1 MQDKKLLGDEL
12 SPKSTINAS
21 TDMSQSAFLP
31 KGFQFEAPK
40 APQRNYD
47 VTLGDTAKAVGSGA
61 LRSLAGL
68 GELSENFLGV
78 GESFRDLMS
87 SGSDYLQESMTQ
99 DGRDALNSRLFEENE
114 NGNPT
119 FAEGA
124 ADIDVWAMK
133 IADGLGSLAANFAG
147 GGFAGAGAKVALRS
161 TITKSM
167 LKKGMTEKAAQA
179 VADKAISRMAAT
191 GAGATGV
198 GTSLGGASMD
208 ARDAVMQMDSSWL
221 ADNSEYFQQSLLR
234 LADDPQYQGM
244 SATELFDLAKEETA
258 SYASLQM
265 STDPTAVAASVA
277 GAMGDKYLFGALLGK
292 MGKKGM
298 VAGAAKGAITEG
310 GTEFIE
316 GYGQT
321 YARNQVTNEVT
332 GQEIDPTT
340 GALVDGLEGAVIGG
354 ALGGPIGAV
363 GGYRAK
369 GQPTENTPAQ
379 TNPQN
384 VSDTQEQEIAEQAAD
399 EAQAMPNNGD
409 APAQTAAMNADEPVL
424 NPQGQYDELLH
435 GAQQRQADNGRDAAI
450 RSRFAQS
457 RQALTERGVL
467 PERNAYQ
474 ETIEMARAVDPT
486 RAAEIEQFLKS
497 EEADQNPELTAQL
510 EREYESLAQKGRDLD
525 IDPTLTQIEHRQN
538 QNRLDMAKREK
549 PHQRIERKQN
559 EYQLDDTVSS
569 RKAAIRAEM
578 EPQLLKEDRN
588 KPELLE
594 RMVELEYARRY
605 PQPEKEK
612 ATGDQDDGLA
622 QFKSARFDRDTALA
636 AIEAKAQES
645 KNVAQLAAAQRERD
659 SRPASPDENPA
670 WFGVHPESGERTT
683 RAFMRDLANQ
693 KGQAQAS
700 ERQADL
706 DARRERLGQP
716 VSSFVERPNS
726 MKMREQGKKPIRDFA
741 GIAGKTSRM
750 SKRLRK
756 RLSRAKGFDTDA
768 VLAEFQ
774 NHEKRLAAYEEA
786 ARRRAD
792 YEANL
797 PENIERRKNAEA
809 LFKEFVS
816 DTEARTFAEN
826 EITQT
831 IKRINALV
839 DASPQGSVLELDGQ
853 TSSLPVIKK
862 QMAHSVR
869 NLANKFVG
877 KTAAMMN
884 AAALKREANAP
895 STQVQDE
902 NASTDKLSDE
912 DEGYVGKLRQ
922 TFRTSTTGANAINR
936 GVFPNQ
942 KPYESL
948 DDFITS
954 VSASIFHG
962 AHGRE
967 WRKHNDKV
975 TPRELELGKVGYA
988 RYLEEGGKPFEE
1000 ANADAVDTNTEPD
1013 IVQQAKELIREMV
1026 EKTGGSL
1033 KGIRNAY
1040 RTKGFTA
1047 SDLQKALGGQDVSQF
1062 EREVKQA
1069 LLASPEVSKSDE
1081 LSSNDKANR
1090 WQKPYSTQV
1099 KYDSVGRVVITD
1111 SNYDFFQLTIAKDD
1125 GYAIAYLEVFDNPD
1139 SIAGS
1144 GAVTR
1149 AYLEG
1154 LRDAKSRDIGWRSD
1168 TIMSDSTEKMYERLI
1183 RMGVPFRFDGWKYV
1197 IDAPELTKVGIGNI
1211 IKSMGDY
1218 PNQKP
1223 TQNVKNKTSIENIQ
1237 NELREEIDN
1246 NRQLGADNAPVFN
1259 NRYLQKMWGWE
1270 KNNRSFLSMQRVA
1283 QDRYLLE
1290 NSITEMMMGLPADS
1304 EITLS
1309 GDELNLIQR
1318 SISDALSSIR
1328 YVNDD
1333 YVRAFERLKSE
1344 LENLSITV
1352 QTDQKYGGLFDK
1364 AKMKIKIG
1372 DIGNIEAE
1380 RVSISSFSSTTFS
1393 YNGGASNIGLSSSFR
1408 AVINDLVASHRS
1420 GAEKSATNG
1429 RKPLNSEVDFKRFER
1444 VETAEGDLLEI
1455 LGQITHGT
1463 SDDALVTVGVNPDTL
1478 GSSKRRVS
1486 VGELRT
1492 LRQNNS
1498 NPTQSD
1504 LQLNQAIKGDSTND
1518 NRGTT
1523 ESQSNERSARQSE
1536 VQENEQRGTDAN
1548 RSSVSEEDASAGRRA
1563 NEPESALLDSGERS
1577 VSRDAIERLALDEVD
1592 NLANGT
1598 ATQRIAANIAAIRLM
1613 KDLTQSGMPATLE
1626 QKKVLAQYVGWGGL
1640 ASVFD
1645 NTNTSKSQQAAH
1657 QELKTLLTEEE
1668 YNNVRMSTR
1677 NAFYTSE
1684 AVVKGMWSG
1693 VKALGLGNSPMNV
1706 VEPSLGSGNF
1716 IGWQPSE
1723 MRDQS
1728 RWFASELDP
1737 VTGNIAKLI
1746 YPEADV
1752 QVKGFQETPFK
1763 HGVFSL
1769 AIGNP
1774 PFGSQSI
1781 RDNKNP
1787 DISGMAIHNYFIAKS
1802 SKLLH
1807 ENGLLMMVVTN
1818 RFLDTL
1824 NKNHKQL
1831 SQELDFVGAVRL
1843 PNTAFKSNAGTEV
1856 TTDIVV
1862 FRKLKQGETAKNTVW
1877 TDVDGE
1883 VNGFRVNQW
1892 FAQNPQYILG
1902 EVAQGTMYRGDENES
1917 TVNPVSQHANL
1928 EQSISKALASLAQG
1942 QDLALTPE
1950 TKDAIAGEVMLAESD
1965 LAIGG
1970 MMVNADGKVMR
1981 RGDDH
1986 PTNGAQVYEV
1996 TPDSIWSDDGWLM
2009 SRARHF
2015 VEQGDK
2021 ARLQQ
2026 FADNEFLNKGKIKS
2040 DFTGSKLKESAV
2052 KAVLAYLTGQQSK
2065 NQALSALDDAIDN
2078 TRLGPN
2084 KFRKLK
2090 AMLTIR
2096 NSALA
2101 LLRAEKTGA
2110 GDIERLRQRLNVQ
2123 YDEFAQAFATKGKN
2137 SKPATLTES
2146 LNLLDGDTGIEAGL
2160 DNVSDS
2166 GEVTKSDLFSKRL
2179 LFPYKRP
2186 ESASNVSDAVNY
2198 SMRERGKVDIEYVS
2212 GLLGLGHDEVLAKL
2226 TEGEKPYLLM
2236 NPETQKYEFI
2246 DDYLSGNVKAKYQ
2259 AAKSAGLDTN
2269 VKLLEAVLPEDKTPE
2284 QVKPSIR
2291 ATWIDSDV
2299 FERFAEAL
2307 GYKAT
2312 VNVNRHIGA
2321 ISVLGE
2327 AGGTLSAL
2335 GSQFKHDRATLA
2347 DLLNSAAN
2355 GKSLV
2360 IYDTNGKERTK
2371 NEKATKEVNALANKL
2386 ASTFVT
2392 WAKSDAQIAKQIA
2405 DNFNE
2410 RINTHVNRKYNG
2422 RLYLQT
2428 VGMNPAVDMRKT
2440 QLDGALRMI
2449 QSKNTLLDHTVGA
2462 GKTFTAIT
2470 GMMERKRLGL
2480 SKKPMAVVPNH
2491 ILGSFHKDIL
2501 KLYPSAKVLVADDK
2515 AFTAKKRKQFFSRIA
2530 TGDYDVVLMGHSH
2543 LRAMPNDIEHFRT
2556 VINEKIDELRSA
2568 LEEAKAEAKQSGQRG
2583 ATVKQIED
2591 SISRLQDKI
2600 KEKEEALSKNA
2611 DQIGFSFGDLGVDY
2625 LVVDEAHEFKNLTYA
2640 TRTDRVVGMN
2650 DPKGS
2655 EKALDLLIKTRSIQ
2669 GLENGGVTFMTGTP
2683 ISNSLVE
2690 VYTMMYYLGHD
2701 TLKELKM
2708 SFYDAFAG
2716 SFFNTE
2722 ITLEYTPTGTVK
2734 ERSVLKGLNNM
2745 QQLSTLYRQFADV
2758 ITQKDMVNIFRQDV
2772 EAKNKATGENKATRF
2787 PIPNIKGGKRQLN
2800 IAPATEAQ
2808 REYNDYLIARM
2819 EAFNQLKTKEERIAY
2834 AKIDNP
2840 LWVLTDAKKA
2850 SLDVRLVD
2858 PTAQRD
2864 PTGKVA
2870 RAAERIKS
2878 IYDQWQD
2885 DKGTQLVFSD
2895 MGTPAKYAIA
2905 TVKSDLKSLAETVL
2919 GKGKAA
2925 AFISSRLE
2933 IYEGE
2938 MPYSQTLKE
2947 LVDKVNAQAETG
2959 EIDADQYEK
2968 LEEQIRE
2975 LTASTMTADT
2985 GFSVY
2990 DDLKASLM
2998 EKGIPDDEIAFIHD
3012 YNTTLKKEALFDRVR
3027 RGEVRVL
3034 IGSSMKM
3041 GAGTNVQNRLVALHH
3056 MDAPWRPS
3064 DMEQREGRIVRQ
3076 GNEFYQRAANAGKPE
3091 DFEVELIAYTTQGSS
3106 DPVMWQIL
3114 ERKAGAIEQ
3123 FRNGELDQF
3132 VENSNSDADSYAEF
3146 KAASTGNPIYRLKL
3160 ESDAKLLDLDSSYTA
3175 QASSIGAAKRFVERF
3190 DDEKAAIE
3198 LRLETL
3204 RKADITEFDAEA
3216 FTELYRDAQ
3225 ADYLAADNEYD
3236 AAMAIYSE
3244 LDAKT
3249 RKERGLKKP
3258 QKPKRP
3264 MIHELDDEYSI
3275 ELNKAIIQPAIAAIE
3290 QSRRWQGEIKLGKQL
3305 GLVMDVDYFTHEGT
3319 KTPLID
3325 VRLVDG
3331 KGKTIDYM
3339 ARGMQSSSIV
3349 QSPKLMNALHLNA
3362 IATALNGE
3370 QERFERKLQ
3379 SLQSTLK
3386 DSRQIA
3392 KMDITALKQELD
3404 EAKSRNLWLS
3414 VEASMADIKEELRRS
3429 ETPNKFVD
3437 RETLRKVKR
3446 STFDPNSIRPETVEH
3461 NGQRY
3466 QTVGVRIP
3474 YPGWQYDSV
3483 MPALDAN
3490 GDYVHLLL
3498 SHNSKVGEAP
3508 VLSEVIPQPTQ
3519 TPKAEYAFLAE
3530 AKARHEAR
3538 QIEEAKREIGSPVDE
3553 PSGDSSTIMFSRSTV
3568 AGGVKGDAVS
3578 ETRINRG
3585 LVELW
3590 AANVMRDNP
3599 VISAAGKIVRVVS
3612 SESELPDAVK
3622 QEIDKDKSH
3631 NTIKGVLY
3639 GKQVYIVADKHNDQG
3654 SIEQVLLHELAG
3666 HYGLRK
3672 LFGDNIKAEL
3682 ADIRTRL
3689 GGKSGVLKLA
3699 KKFNVNLAHYA
3710 TDYDSR
3716 MKSGELTPEQVDD
3729 LLFDELLAHVSEMPR
3744 MAKPLERMWQK
3755 IRQYLHKLGFTATA
3769 GYTSADLLDLIQA
3782 IRNNLIENP
3791 DPDGTGPSPKRKSKP
3806 NESREDAAEILF
3818 SRTAKAQGMSADEAL
3833 AQKQNAL
3840 VSKIKQALYG
3850 APVIGQSLDALGRN
3864 KYAMLTL
3871 RQMGEV
3877 STVIDKPLGKMIDAY
3892 QDEINSMVV
3901 TQNMLAEEAAKI
3913 AEDLSDWAKANP
3925 KEADELFAF
3934 AHEATLADVDPSEAF
3949 QSREED
3955 LKESIAKQERILKE
3969 EGGLNSERGSKA
3981 WKTLQEERELL
3992 KQEPNR
3998 RKRHVELRPKFA
4010 RLNAEQKRRYRQM
4023 RDHYRAQSERMNKA
4037 LEENIVR
4044 AVFDAKIRKA
4054 MLAELRQRHE
4064 RAAKGLYFPLS
4075 RHGDYWIDFADE
4087 NGERQFMMFE
4097 TKGEMELA
4105 AEKLRKAGFS
4115 LNSGMK
4121 AQFNAVQKA
4130 SLPFVADVLQL
4141 VEKANMHT
4149 PAKESLSD
4157 EIYQMYLRTLPA
4169 RSMRRNFIHRKGVA
4183 GFSQD
4188 AVRAL
4193 ADQGFRQSRQQARL
4207 DHMDILDNHLDSIQK
4222 YVHELPNNVEAD
4234 RVVEELNKRHE
4245 WVRNPSRAGWAQKL
4259 TSLGFVWMLGLT
4271 PAAALVNLTQ
4281 NLQVALPILG
4291 SRYGMAES
4299 SKMMSQATAQYLKA
4313 AFTRN
4318 RPKGQGVLGSVLT
4331 GGEKEAMRRAVAQGV
4346 IDVTQAADLA
4356 GLAENPN
4363 AKYSGTWNKAMNIIG
4378 WAFHHA
4384 EVFNREV
4391 TYIAAY
4397 RLAMKKHGDHEKA
4410 IADAIKDTWDSHF
4423 DYSSINRARFM
4434 QSDMAAVALQ
4444 FKQYSQNMTYY
4455 LWANLAKALKGET
4468 PEVKSMARKQL
4479 LGTLASTFFIGG
4491 AGALPLWAITT
4502 AIDAAQEIVGDD
4514 DEPFD
4519 AETELKRM
4527 LAEAFGKEN
4536 AALIWHGALPS
4547 ISGRISLNDLWV
4559 RSINRD
4565 VDASTAYV
4573 EYMKQALGPVLG
4585 GIGVSWAQGLSDI
4598 SNDQFARG
4606 IERIPPKAIKD
4617 VLKTARYINEGGVT
4631 TKNGDEIV
4639 SDLTAFELLGQ
4650 ASGFAIGRAN
4660 LQYDENNA
4668 IKNYETFIVKRRQSL
4683 MNAYYTA
4690 YRLKDGE
4697 AMKSVM
4703 VKIRKFN
4710 QSQYG
4715 KRNPITTE
4723 GLQQSIKTRQR
4734 NLSKMQNGIQVNPK
4748 LERLVAEYDFF

>member
-87 SGSDYLQESMTQ
+87 SGSDALQESMTQ

-147 GGFAGAGAKVALRS
+147 GGFAGAGAKVALRT

-179 VADKAISRMAAT
+179 VADKAISRMAST

-198 GTSLGGASMD
+198 GISLGGASMD

-221 ADNSEYFQQSLLR
+221 ADNSQYFQQALLR
-234 LADDPQYQGM
+234 LSDDPKNQGM

-265 STDPTAVAASVA
+265 STDSTAVTASIA
-277 GAMGDKYLFGALLGK
+277 GAMGDKYLFDALLGK
-292 MGKKGM
+292 MAKKGV

-354 ALGGPIGAV
+354 ALGGPLGAV

-369 GQPTENTPAQ
+369 GQPTENQPAQ

-409 APAQTAAMNADEPVL
+409 APAQTAAMNAVDPTL
-424 NPQGQYDELLH
+424 NPQGQYDELLQ

-474 ETIEMARAVDPT
+474 ETIDMARAVDPT

-497 EEADQNPELTAQL
+497 EEAEQNPELTAQL

-588 KPELLE
+588 KPELLD
-594 RMVELEYARRY
+594 RMVELEYASRY
-605 PQPEKEK
+605 PQPEKAK

-622 QFKSARFDRDTALA
+622 RFKSARFDRDTAQA

-645 KNVAQLAAAQRERD
+645 KNAAQLAAAQRERD

-700 ERQADL
+700 ERQIDL
-706 DARRERLGQP
+706 DSRRARLGQP
-716 VSSFVERPNS
+716 VSSFVDRPNS

-741 GIAGKTSRM
+741 GIAGKTSTM

-862 QMAHSVR
+862 LMAHSVR

-884 AAALKREANAP
+884 AAALKKEASAQSVGSLDEPNIIRQAKAVIREVIDNNGGAKPKLKGVREA
-895 STQVQDE
+895 
-902 NASTDKLSDE
+902 
-912 DEGYVGKLRQ
+912 
-922 TFRTSTTGANAINR
+922 
-936 GVFPNQ
+936 
-942 KPYESL
+942 
-948 DDFITS
+948 
-954 VSASIFHG
+954 
-962 AHGRE
+962 
-967 WRKHNDKV
+967 
-975 TPRELELGKVGYA
+975 
-988 RYLEEGGKPFEE
+988 
-1000 ANADAVDTNTEPD
+1000 
-1013 IVQQAKELIREMV
+1013 
-1026 EKTGGSL
+1026 
-1033 KGIRNAY
+1033 Y
-1040 RTKGFTA
+1040 RDKGFTA
-1047 SDLQKALGGQDVSQF
+1047 KALQEALGEKSLADF
-1062 EREVKQA
+1062 ERE
-1069 LLASPEVSKSDE
+1069 
-1081 LSSNDKANR
+1081 
-1090 WQKPYSTQV
+1090 QKESYT
-1099 KYDSVGRVVITD
+1099 
-1111 SNYDFFQLTIAKDD
+1111 
-1125 GYAIAYLEVFDNPD
+1125 
-1139 SIAGS
+1139 
-1144 GAVTR
+1144 
-1149 AYLEG
+1149 
-1154 LRDAKSRDIGWRSD
+1154 
-1168 TIMSDSTEKMYERLI
+1168 ERLSALSEPSI
-1183 RMGVPFRFDGWKYV
+1183 HSGQEVPLQSKGDIDHGNETSNTARFD
-1197 IDAPELTKVGIGNI
+1197 
-1211 IKSMGDY
+1211 
-1218 PNQKP
+1218 
-1223 TQNVKNKTSIENIQ
+1223 
-1237 NELREEIDN
+1237 
-1246 NRQLGADNAPVFN
+1246 
-1259 NRYLQKMWGWE
+1259 
-1270 KNNRSFLSMQRVA
+1270 
-1283 QDRYLLE
+1283 
-1290 NSITEMMMGLPADS
+1290 
-1304 EITLS
+1304 
-1309 GDELNLIQR
+1309 
-1318 SISDALSSIR
+1318 
-1328 YVNDD
+1328 
-1333 YVRAFERLKSE
+1333 
-1344 LENLSITV
+1344 
-1352 QTDQKYGGLFDK
+1352 
-1364 AKMKIKIG
+1364 
-1372 DIGNIEAE
+1372 
-1380 RVSISSFSSTTFS
+1380 
-1393 YNGGASNIGLSSSFR
+1393 
-1408 AVINDLVASHRS
+1408 
-1420 GAEKSATNG
+1420 
-1429 RKPLNSEVDFKRFER
+1429 
-1444 VETAEGDLLEI
+1444 
-1455 LGQITHGT
+1455 
-1463 SDDALVTVGVNPDTL
+1463 
-1478 GSSKRRVS
+1478 
-1486 VGELRT
+1486 
-1492 LRQNNS
+1492 
-1498 NPTQSD
+1498 
-1504 LQLNQAIKGDSTND
+1504 
-1518 NRGTT
+1518 
-1523 ESQSNERSARQSE
+1523 ERSSPQSE

-1548 RSSVSEEDASAGRRA
+1548 RPSVSEEDASAGRRA
-1563 NEPESALLDSGERS
+1563 NESRRTLPDSTERS

-1645 NTNTSKSQQAAH
+1645 NTNTSKAQQAAH

-1716 IGWQPSE
+1716 IGWQPSD

-1763 HGVFSL
+1763 RGVFSL

-1774 PFGSQSI
+1774 PFGSQFI

-1802 SKLLH
+1802 AKLLH

-1902 EVAQGTMYRGDENES
+1902 EVAQGKMYRGDESES

-1950 TKDAIAGEVMLAESD
+1950 TKDAIAGEVMLVESD

-2026 FADNEFLNKGKIKS
+2026 FTDNEFLNKGKIKS

-2065 NQALSALDDAIDN
+2065 NQALNALDDAIDN

-2123 YDEFAQAFATKGKN
+2123 YDEFAKAFATKGKN

-2160 DNVSDS
+2160 DNVSES

-2186 ESASNVSDAVNY
+2186 ESASNVADAVNY

-2327 AGGTLSAL
+2327 AGGSLSAL

-2772 EAKNKATGENKATRF
+2772 EAKNKVTGENKATRF

-2938 MPYSQTLKE
+2938 MPYSQPLKE

-2998 EKGIPDDEIAFIHD
+2998 EKGIPEDEIAFIHD

-3204 RKADITEFDAEA
+3204 RQADITEFDAQA

-3275 ELNKAIIQPAIAAIE
+3275 ELNKAIILPAIAAIE

-3437 RETLRKVKR
+3437 REKLRKVKR

-3508 VLSEVIPQPTQ
+3508 VLSEVIPQPAQ

-3538 QIEEAKREIGSPVDE
+3538 QIEEAKRDIGSPVDE
-3553 PSGDSSTIMFSRSTV
+3553 RSGDSAASD
-3568 AGGVKGDAVS
+3568 GVV
-3578 ETRINRG
+3578 
-3585 LVELW
+3585 
-3590 AANVMRDNP
+3590 
-3599 VISAAGKIVRVVS
+3599 
-3612 SESELPDAVK
+3612 
-3622 QEIDKDKSH
+3622 
-3631 NTIKGVLY
+3631 
-3639 GKQVYIVADKHNDQG
+3639 
-3654 SIEQVLLHELAG
+3654 
-3666 HYGLRK
+3666 
-3672 LFGDNIKAEL
+3672 
-3682 ADIRTRL
+3682 
-3689 GGKSGVLKLA
+3689 
-3699 KKFNVNLAHYA
+3699 
-3710 TDYDSR
+3710 
-3716 MKSGELTPEQVDD
+3716 
-3729 LLFDELLAHVSEMPR
+3729 
-3744 MAKPLERMWQK
+3744 
-3755 IRQYLHKLGFTATA
+3755 
-3769 GYTSADLLDLIQA
+3769 
-3782 IRNNLIENP
+3782 
-3791 DPDGTGPSPKRKSKP
+3791 
-3806 NESREDAAEILF
+3806 LF
-3818 SRTAKAQGMSADEAL
+3818 SRTSTNAGRTGVKTGKIAGGITVKRSTIDAVTRTALGKLGLKDFTLRFETVDTEADLPDYVKTAIAKNDAQGEVYGLYDTKEHKVWLVAEKHNYASEVEETIFHEVAGHVGLARLLKEGKAQPDINTLALRLGGIKGIQRFAEQNGVDLTPYLNSAQTLTKADAEEVLVHELVAHLAEQQKFATPIQRLLAKVRGMLRSLFGFIYSPEFNNNELLTLVFKAKEQLKTPPPKDKVTRPENDALFFSRSKSQDAPADTASASNQMSADEAL

-3850 APVIGQSLDALGRN
+3850 VPVIGQSLDALGRN

-3877 STVIDKPLGKMIDAY
+3877 SSVIDKPLGKMIDAY

-3901 TQNMLAEEAAKI
+3901 TQNMLAEEAAKM

-3949 QSREED
+3949 QSREEE

-4149 PAKESLSD
+4149 SAKESLSD

-4245 WVRNPSRAGWAQKL
+4245 WVRNPARAGWAQKL

-4318 RPKGQGVLGSVLT
+4318 RPKGQGILGSVLT

-4502 AIDAAQEIVGDD
+4502 AIDAAQEIAGDD

-4573 EYMKQALGPVLG
+4573 EYMKQALGPVIG
-4585 GIGVSWAQGLSDI
+4585 GIGVSWAQGLADI

-4715 KRNPITTE
+4715 KRNPITSE
-4723 GLQQSIKTRQR
+4723 ILRQSLKVRARKRSIT
-4734 NLSKMQNGIQVNPK
+4734 QNGVQVNPK
-4748 LERLVAEYDFF
+4748 MNSLVMQYDYF

>member
-78 GESFRDLMS
+78 GEGFRDLMS

-99 DGRDALNSRLFEENE
+99 DGRDALNSRIFEENE

-208 ARDAVMQMDSSWL
+208 ARDAVMQMDSSLL

-298 VAGAAKGAITEG
+298 VAGAAKGALAEG

-321 YARNQVTNEVT
+321 YARNQVINEVT

-340 GALVDGLEGAVIGG
+340 GALVDGLEGAVIGA

-384 VSDTQEQEIAEQAAD
+384 VSDTQEQEIVEQAAED
-399 EAQAMPNNGD
+399 AQAMPNNGD
-409 APAQTAAMNADEPVL
+409 APAQTAAMNAAEPVL
-424 NPQGQYDELLH
+424 NPQGQYDELLQ
-435 GAQQRQADNGRDAAI
+435 GAQQRQADNSRDAAI

-474 ETIEMARAVDPT
+474 ETIDMARAVDPT

-605 PQPEKEK
+605 PQPEKAK
-612 ATGDQDDGLA
+612 ATGDQDNGLA
-622 QFKSARFDRDTALA
+622 RFKSARFDRDTAQA
-636 AIEAKAQES
+636 AIESKAQES
-645 KNVAQLAAAQRERD
+645 KNAAQLAAAQRERD

-741 GIAGKTSRM
+741 GIAGKTSRI

-774 NHEKRLAAYEEA
+774 NHEKRLAAYEDA

-816 DTEARTFAEN
+816 DTEARAFAEN

-839 DASPQGSVLELDGQ
+839 DAAPQGSVLELDGQ
-853 TSSLPVIKK
+853 TSTLPVIKK

-884 AAALKREANAP
+884 AVALKKEASTQSVGSLDEPNIIRQAKAVIREVIDNNGGAKPKLKGVREA
-895 STQVQDE
+895 
-902 NASTDKLSDE
+902 
-912 DEGYVGKLRQ
+912 
-922 TFRTSTTGANAINR
+922 
-936 GVFPNQ
+936 
-942 KPYESL
+942 
-948 DDFITS
+948 
-954 VSASIFHG
+954 
-962 AHGRE
+962 
-967 WRKHNDKV
+967 
-975 TPRELELGKVGYA
+975 
-988 RYLEEGGKPFEE
+988 
-1000 ANADAVDTNTEPD
+1000 
-1013 IVQQAKELIREMV
+1013 
-1026 EKTGGSL
+1026 
-1033 KGIRNAY
+1033 Y
-1040 RTKGFTA
+1040 RDKGFTA
-1047 SDLQKALGGQDVSQF
+1047 KALQEALGDKSLADF
-1062 EREVKQA
+1062 EREQKERYSDKSKISLRAKQ
-1069 LLASPEVSKSDE
+1069 LV
-1081 LSSNDKANR
+1081 
-1090 WQKPYSTQV
+1090 Y
-1099 KYDSVGRVVITD
+1099 
-1111 SNYDFFQLTIAKDD
+1111 
-1125 GYAIAYLEVFDNPD
+1125 
-1139 SIAGS
+1139 
-1144 GAVTR
+1144 
-1149 AYLEG
+1149 
-1154 LRDAKSRDIGWRSD
+1154 
-1168 TIMSDSTEKMYERLI
+1168 
-1183 RMGVPFRFDGWKYV
+1183 
-1197 IDAPELTKVGIGNI
+1197 
-1211 IKSMGDY
+1211 
-1218 PNQKP
+1218 
-1223 TQNVKNKTSIENIQ
+1223 
-1237 NELREEIDN
+1237 
-1246 NRQLGADNAPVFN
+1246 
-1259 NRYLQKMWGWE
+1259 
-1270 KNNRSFLSMQRVA
+1270 
-1283 QDRYLLE
+1283 
-1290 NSITEMMMGLPADS
+1290 
-1304 EITLS
+1304 
-1309 GDELNLIQR
+1309 
-1318 SISDALSSIR
+1318 
-1328 YVNDD
+1328 
-1333 YVRAFERLKSE
+1333 SE
-1344 LENLSITV
+1344 LELKKN
-1352 QTDQKYGGLFDK
+1352 KNG
-1364 AKMKIKIG
+1364 
-1372 DIGNIEAE
+1372 EA
-1380 RVSISSFSSTTFS
+1380 
-1393 YNGGASNIGLSSSFR
+1393 YNGNETSNT
-1408 AVINDLVASHRS
+1408 ARS
-1420 GAEKSATNG
+1420 Y
-1429 RKPLNSEVDFKRFER
+1429 ER
-1444 VETAEGDLLEI
+1444 P
-1455 LGQITHGT
+1455 
-1463 SDDALVTVGVNPDTL
+1463 S
-1478 GSSKRRVS
+1478 
-1486 VGELRT
+1486 
-1492 LRQNNS
+1492 RQF
-1498 NPTQSD
+1498 
-1504 LQLNQAIKGDSTND
+1504 
-1518 NRGTT
+1518 
-1523 ESQSNERSARQSE
+1523 E
-1536 VQENEQRGTDAN
+1536 VQENDYRRVDTN
-1548 RSSVSEEDASAGRRA
+1548 RQSTGEKSVRQTVPTYEVWSSL
-1563 NEPESALLDSGERS
+1563 PDSTERS
-1577 VSRDAIERLALDEVD
+1577 VSRDAIERLALDEVE

-1645 NTNTSKSQQAAH
+1645 NTNTSKAQQAAH
-1657 QELKTLLTEEE
+1657 QELKTLLAEEE

-1716 IGWQPSE
+1716 IGWQPSD

-1950 TKDAIAGEVMLAESD
+1950 IKDAIAGEVMLAESD

-1986 PTNGAQVYEV
+1986 PTNSALVYEV

-2065 NQALSALDDAIDN
+2065 NQALNALDDAIDN

-2090 AMLTIR
+2090 AILTIR

-2123 YDEFAQAFATKGKN
+2123 YDQFAQAFATKGKN

-2246 DDYLSGNVKAKYQ
+2246 DDYLSGNVKVKYQ

-2307 GYKAT
+2307 GYKAKVT
-2312 VNVNRHIGA
+2312 VNRHIGA

-2515 AFTAKKRKQFFSRIA
+2515 SFTAKKRKQFFSRIA

-2998 EKGIPDDEIAFIHD
+2998 EKGIPDDEITFIHD

-3091 DFEVELIAYTTQGSS
+3091 GFEVELIAYTTQGSS

-3198 LRLETL
+3198 LRIETL
-3204 RKADITEFDAEA
+3204 RQADITEFDAQA

-3275 ELNKAIIQPAIAAIE
+3275 ELNKAIIQPAIAAVE

-3305 GLVMDVDYFTHEGT
+3305 GLVMDVDFFTHEGT

-3553 PSGDSSTIMFSRSTV
+3553 PS
-3568 AGGVKGDAVS
+3568 
-3578 ETRINRG
+3578 
-3585 LVELW
+3585 
-3590 AANVMRDNP
+3590 RD
-3599 VISAAGKIVRVVS
+3599 SAASDGVV
-3612 SESELPDAVK
+3612 
-3622 QEIDKDKSH
+3622 
-3631 NTIKGVLY
+3631 
-3639 GKQVYIVADKHNDQG
+3639 
-3654 SIEQVLLHELAG
+3654 
-3666 HYGLRK
+3666 
-3672 LFGDNIKAEL
+3672 
-3682 ADIRTRL
+3682 
-3689 GGKSGVLKLA
+3689 
-3699 KKFNVNLAHYA
+3699 
-3710 TDYDSR
+3710 
-3716 MKSGELTPEQVDD
+3716 
-3729 LLFDELLAHVSEMPR
+3729 
-3744 MAKPLERMWQK
+3744 
-3755 IRQYLHKLGFTATA
+3755 
-3769 GYTSADLLDLIQA
+3769 
-3782 IRNNLIENP
+3782 
-3791 DPDGTGPSPKRKSKP
+3791 
-3806 NESREDAAEILF
+3806 LF
-3818 SRTAKAQGMSADEAL
+3818 SRTSTNAGRTGVKTGKIAGGITVKRSTIDAVTRTALGKLGLKDFTLRFETVDTEADLPDYVKTAIAKNDAQSEVFGLYDTKEHKVWLVAEKHNYASEVEETIFHEVAGHVGLARLLKEGKAQPDMNTLALRLGGLKGIQRLAEKNGVDLAPYLNSAQTLTKADAEEILVQELVAHLAEQQKFATPIQRLLAKVRAMLRSLFGFIYSPEFNNNELLTLVFKAKEQLKAPPPKDKVTRPENNTLFFSRSRSQGVPADTASRSNQMSADEAL

-3901 TQNMLAEEAAKI
+3901 TQNMLAEEAAKM

-3949 QSREED
+3949 QSREEE

-3992 KQEPNR
+3992 EQEPIR

-4075 RHGDYWIDFADE
+4075 RHGDYWVDFADE

-4141 VEKANMHT
+4141 VEQANMHT

-4318 RPKGQGVLGSVLT
+4318 RPKGQGILGSVLT

-4502 AIDAAQEIVGDD
+4502 AIEAAQEIVGDD
-4514 DEPFD
+4514 DELFD

-4639 SDLTAFELLGQ
+4639 IDLTAFELLGQ
-4650 ASGFAIGRAN
+4650 ASGFAIGRANLQYDENNAIGRAN

-4723 GLQQSIKTRQR
+4723 ILRQSLKVRARKRSIT
-4734 NLSKMQNGIQVNPK
+4734 QNGVQVNPK
-4748 LERLVAEYDFF
+4748 MNSLVMQYDYF

>member
-78 GESFRDLMS
+78 GEGFRDLMS
-87 SGSDYLQESMTQ
+87 SGSDSLQESMTQ

-133 IADGLGSLAANFAG
+133 IADGLGSLAANFTG

-198 GTSLGGASMD
+198 GTSLGSASMD

-292 MGKKGM
+292 MGKKGV
-298 VAGAAKGAITEG
+298 VAGAAKGALTEG

-332 GQEIDPTT
+332 GQDIDPTT

-363 GGYRAK
+363 GGYRSK
-369 GQPTENTPAQ
+369 GQPNENAPTQ

-384 VSDTQEQEIAEQAAD
+384 VSDSQEQEIAEQAAD
-399 EAQAMPNNGD
+399 EAQAIPNNGD
-409 APAQTAAMNADEPVL
+409 VPTQTAAMNAPEPVL
-424 NPQGQYDELLH
+424 TPQGQYDELLQ
-435 GAQQRQADNGRDAAI
+435 GAQQRQADNCRDAAL

-474 ETIEMARAVDPT
+474 DTIDMARAVDPT

-525 IDPTLTQIEHRQN
+525 IDPTLTQIEQRQN

-549 PHQRIERKQN
+549 PHQRIDRKQN

-605 PQPEKEK
+605 PQPQKEK
-612 ATGDQDDGLA
+612 ATGAQDDGLA

-645 KNVAQLAAAQRERD
+645 KNAAQLAAAQRERD

-716 VSSFVERPNS
+716 VSSFLERPNS

-816 DTEARTFAEN
+816 DTEARAFAEN

-869 NLANKFVG
+869 NLANQFVG
-877 KTAAMMN
+877 KTTAMMN
-884 AAALKREANAP
+884 AAALKEEASTQSVGSLDEPNIIRQAKAVIREVIDNNGGAKPKLKGVREAYRDKGFTAKALQEGLGDK
-895 STQVQDE
+895 SLADFEREQKE
-902 NASTDKLSDE
+902 SYTDKLS
-912 DEGYVGKLRQ
+912 
-922 TFRTSTTGANAINR
+922 
-936 GVFPNQ
+936 
-942 KPYESL
+942 
-948 DDFITS
+948 
-954 VSASIFHG
+954 
-962 AHGRE
+962 
-967 WRKHNDKV
+967 
-975 TPRELELGKVGYA
+975 
-988 RYLEEGGKPFEE
+988 
-1000 ANADAVDTNTEPD
+1000 
-1013 IVQQAKELIREMV
+1013 
-1026 EKTGGSL
+1026 
-1033 KGIRNAY
+1033 
-1040 RTKGFTA
+1040 
-1047 SDLQKALGGQDVSQF
+1047 
-1062 EREVKQA
+1062 
-1069 LLASPEVSKSDE
+1069 
-1081 LSSNDKANR
+1081 
-1090 WQKPYSTQV
+1090 
-1099 KYDSVGRVVITD
+1099 
-1111 SNYDFFQLTIAKDD
+1111 
-1125 GYAIAYLEVFDNPD
+1125 
-1139 SIAGS
+1139 
-1144 GAVTR
+1144 
-1149 AYLEG
+1149 
-1154 LRDAKSRDIGWRSD
+1154 
-1168 TIMSDSTEKMYERLI
+1168 
-1183 RMGVPFRFDGWKYV
+1183 
-1197 IDAPELTKVGIGNI
+1197 
-1211 IKSMGDY
+1211 
-1218 PNQKP
+1218 
-1223 TQNVKNKTSIENIQ
+1223 
-1237 NELREEIDN
+1237 
-1246 NRQLGADNAPVFN
+1246 
-1259 NRYLQKMWGWE
+1259 
-1270 KNNRSFLSMQRVA
+1270 
-1283 QDRYLLE
+1283 
-1290 NSITEMMMGLPADS
+1290 
-1304 EITLS
+1304 
-1309 GDELNLIQR
+1309 
-1318 SISDALSSIR
+1318 ALSEPSIHSGQE
-1328 YVNDD
+1328 VP
-1333 YVRAFERLKSE
+1333 LQSK
-1344 LENLSITV
+1344 
-1352 QTDQKYGGLFDK
+1352 
-1364 AKMKIKIG
+1364 G
-1372 DIGNIEAE
+1372 DIDHGNE
-1380 RVSISSFSSTTFS
+1380 T
-1393 YNGGASNIGLSSSFR
+1393 SN
-1408 AVINDLVASHRS
+1408 
-1420 GAEKSATNG
+1420 
-1429 RKPLNSEVDFKRFER
+1429 
-1444 VETAEGDLLEI
+1444 TARLD
-1455 LGQITHGT
+1455 
-1463 SDDALVTVGVNPDTL
+1463 
-1478 GSSKRRVS
+1478 
-1486 VGELRT
+1486 
-1492 LRQNNS
+1492 
-1498 NPTQSD
+1498 
-1504 LQLNQAIKGDSTND
+1504 
-1518 NRGTT
+1518 
-1523 ESQSNERSARQSE
+1523 ERSSPQSE

-1563 NEPESALLDSGERS
+1563 NESRRTLPDSTERS

-1645 NTNTSKSQQAAH
+1645 NTNTSKAQQAAH

-1716 IGWQPSE
+1716 IGWQPSD

-1763 HGVFSL
+1763 NGVFSL

-1917 TVNPVSQHANL
+1917 TVNPASQHANL

-1986 PTNGAQVYEV
+1986 PTKGAQVYEV

-2090 AMLTIR
+2090 AILTIR

-2160 DNVSDS
+2160 DSVSES

-2307 GYKAT
+2307 GYKVT
-2312 VNVNRHIGA
+2312 VNRHIGA

-2335 GSQFKHDRATLA
+2335 GSQFKHARATLA

-2568 LEEAKAEAKQSGQRG
+2568 LEEAKTEAKQSGQRG

-2819 EAFNQLKTKEERIAY
+2819 EAFNQLKNKEERIAY
-2834 AKIDNP
+2834 TKIDNP

-3204 RKADITEFDAEA
+3204 RKADITEFDAQA

-3305 GLVMDVDYFTHEGT
+3305 GLVMDVDYLTHEGT

-3553 PSGDSSTIMFSRSTV
+3553 PS
-3568 AGGVKGDAVS
+3568 
-3578 ETRINRG
+3578 
-3585 LVELW
+3585 
-3590 AANVMRDNP
+3590 RD
-3599 VISAAGKIVRVVS
+3599 SAASDGVV
-3612 SESELPDAVK
+3612 
-3622 QEIDKDKSH
+3622 
-3631 NTIKGVLY
+3631 
-3639 GKQVYIVADKHNDQG
+3639 
-3654 SIEQVLLHELAG
+3654 
-3666 HYGLRK
+3666 
-3672 LFGDNIKAEL
+3672 
-3682 ADIRTRL
+3682 
-3689 GGKSGVLKLA
+3689 
-3699 KKFNVNLAHYA
+3699 
-3710 TDYDSR
+3710 
-3716 MKSGELTPEQVDD
+3716 
-3729 LLFDELLAHVSEMPR
+3729 
-3744 MAKPLERMWQK
+3744 
-3755 IRQYLHKLGFTATA
+3755 
-3769 GYTSADLLDLIQA
+3769 
-3782 IRNNLIENP
+3782 
-3791 DPDGTGPSPKRKSKP
+3791 
-3806 NESREDAAEILF
+3806 LF
-3818 SRTAKAQGMSADEAL
+3818 SRTSTNAGRTGVKTGKIAGGITVKRSTIDAVTRTALGKLGLKDFTLRFETVDTEADLPDYVKTAIAKNDARGEVYGLYDTKEHKVWLVAEKHNYASEVEETIFHEVAGHVGLARLLKEGKAQPDMNTLALRLGGIKGIQRLAEKNGVDLAPYLNSAQTLTKADAEEILVQELVAHLAEQQKFATPIQRLLAKVRGMLRSLFGFIYSPEFNNNELLTLVFKAKEQLKAPPPKDKVTRPENNTLFFSRSRSQGVPADTASTSNQMSADEAL

-3877 STVIDKPLGKMIDAY
+3877 SSVIDKPLGKMIDAY

-3901 TQNMLAEEAAKI
+3901 TQNMLAEEAAKM
-3913 AEDLSDWAKANP
+3913 AEDLSDWAKANQ

-4207 DHMDILDNHLDSIQK
+4207 DHIDILDNHLDSIQK

-4318 RPKGQGVLGSVLT
+4318 RPKGQGILGSVLT

-4491 AGALPLWAITT
+4491 AGALPLWAIST
-4502 AIDAAQEIVGDD
+4502 AIEAAQEIVGDD

-4585 GIGVSWAQGLSDI
+4585 GIGVSWAQGLADI

-4697 AMKSVM
+4697 AMKAMM

-4723 GLQQSIKTRQR
+4723 GLQQSIKMRLR
-4734 NLSKMQNGIQVNPK
+4734 NISKTQNGIRLNPK

>member
-12 SPKSTINAS
+12 SPKSTINAT

-31 KGFQFEAPK
+31 KGFQFEASK

-99 DGRDALNSRLFEENE
+99 DGRDALNSRIFEENE

-221 ADNSEYFQQSLLR
+221 ADNSEYFQQALLR
-234 LADDPQYQGM
+234 RADDPQYQGM

-292 MGKKGM
+292 MGKKGV
-298 VAGAAKGAITEG
+298 VAGAAKGALTEG

-321 YARNQVTNEVT
+321 YARNQVINEVT
-332 GQEIDPTT
+332 GQEIDPKT

-369 GQPTENTPAQ
+369 GQATENTPAQ

-409 APAQTAAMNADEPVL
+409 APAQTAAMNAVDPTL
-424 NPQGQYDELLH
+424 NPQGQYDELLQ
-435 GAQQRQADNGRDAAI
+435 GAQQRQADNGRDAAL
-450 RSRFAQS
+450 RARFAQS
-457 RQALTERGVL
+457 RQALTDRGVL

-474 ETIEMARAVDPT
+474 ETIEMARAVDPI

-645 KNVAQLAAAQRERD
+645 KNAAQLAAAQRERD

-716 VSSFVERPNS
+716 VSSFVDRPNS

-816 DTEARTFAEN
+816 DTEARAFAEN

-839 DASPQGSVLELDGQ
+839 DASSQGSVLELDGQ

-869 NLANKFVG
+869 NLANQFVG

-884 AAALKREANAP
+884 AAALKKEA
-895 STQVQDE
+895 STQ
-902 NASTDKLSDE
+902 S
-912 DEGYVGKLRQ
+912 VG
-922 TFRTSTTGANAINR
+922 
-936 GVFPNQ
+936 
-942 KPYESL
+942 SL
-948 DDFITS
+948 D
-954 VSASIFHG
+954 
-962 AHGRE
+962 
-967 WRKHNDKV
+967 
-975 TPRELELGKVGYA
+975 
-988 RYLEEGGKPFEE
+988 
-1000 ANADAVDTNTEPD
+1000 EPD
-1013 IVQQAKELIREMV
+1013 IIRQAKAVIREV
-1026 EKTGGSL
+1026 IDNNGGAKPKL
-1033 KGIRNAY
+1033 KGVREAY
-1040 RTKGFTA
+1040 RDKGFTA
-1047 SDLQKALGGQDVSQF
+1047 KALQEALGDKSLADF
-1062 EREVKQA
+1062 ERE
-1069 LLASPEVSKSDE
+1069 
-1081 LSSNDKANR
+1081 
-1090 WQKPYSTQV
+1090 QKESYT
-1099 KYDSVGRVVITD
+1099 
-1111 SNYDFFQLTIAKDD
+1111 
-1125 GYAIAYLEVFDNPD
+1125 
-1139 SIAGS
+1139 
-1144 GAVTR
+1144 
-1149 AYLEG
+1149 
-1154 LRDAKSRDIGWRSD
+1154 
-1168 TIMSDSTEKMYERLI
+1168 ERL
-1183 RMGVPFRFDGWKYV
+1183 
-1197 IDAPELTKVGIGNI
+1197 
-1211 IKSMGDY
+1211 S
-1218 PNQKP
+1218 
-1223 TQNVKNKTSIENIQ
+1223 
-1237 NELREEIDN
+1237 
-1246 NRQLGADNAPVFN
+1246 
-1259 NRYLQKMWGWE
+1259 
-1270 KNNRSFLSMQRVA
+1270 
-1283 QDRYLLE
+1283 
-1290 NSITEMMMGLPADS
+1290 
-1304 EITLS
+1304 
-1309 GDELNLIQR
+1309 
-1318 SISDALSSIR
+1318 ALSEPSIHSGQE
-1328 YVNDD
+1328 VP
-1333 YVRAFERLKSE
+1333 LQSK
-1344 LENLSITV
+1344 
-1352 QTDQKYGGLFDK
+1352 
-1364 AKMKIKIG
+1364 G
-1372 DIGNIEAE
+1372 DIDHGNE
-1380 RVSISSFSSTTFS
+1380 T
-1393 YNGGASNIGLSSSFR
+1393 SN
-1408 AVINDLVASHRS
+1408 
-1420 GAEKSATNG
+1420 
-1429 RKPLNSEVDFKRFER
+1429 
-1444 VETAEGDLLEI
+1444 TARLD
-1455 LGQITHGT
+1455 
-1463 SDDALVTVGVNPDTL
+1463 
-1478 GSSKRRVS
+1478 
-1486 VGELRT
+1486 
-1492 LRQNNS
+1492 
-1498 NPTQSD
+1498 
-1504 LQLNQAIKGDSTND
+1504 
-1518 NRGTT
+1518 
-1523 ESQSNERSARQSE
+1523 ERSSPQSE

-1563 NEPESALLDSGERS
+1563 NESRRTLPDSTERS

-1716 IGWQPSE
+1716 IGWQPSD

-1902 EVAQGTMYRGDENES
+1902 EVAQGKMYRGDESES

-1981 RGDDH
+1981 RGQDH
-1986 PTNGAQVYEV
+1986 PTKGAQVFEV

-2009 SRARHF
+2009 DLARHY

-2021 ARLQQ
+2021 ARLQR
-2026 FADNEFLNKGKIKS
+2026 FVDDEFLNKGKIKS
-2040 DFTGSKLKESAV
+2040 DFSGVKYKAAAV
-2052 KAVLAYLTGQQSK
+2052 QAALDYLAGKQTSE
-2065 NQALSALDDAIDN
+2065 QALKTLGDSIAQ
-2078 TRLGPN
+2078 TRLGEN
-2084 KFRKLK
+2084 NYRKVK

-2101 LLRAEKTGA
+2101 LLRAEKTGT

-2123 YDEFAQAFATKGKN
+2123 YDEFAKAFATKGKN

-2146 LNLLDGDTGIEAGL
+2146 LNLLDGDSGIEAGL
-2160 DNVSDS
+2160 DNVSES

-2186 ESASNVSDAVNY
+2186 ESASNVADAVNY

-2269 VKLLEAVLPEDKTPE
+2269 VKLLEAVLPEDKTPD

-2312 VNVNRHIGA
+2312 VTVNRHIGA

-2772 EAKNKATGENKATRF
+2772 EAKNKAAGENKATRF

-2895 MGTPAKYAIA
+2895 MGTPAKYAVA
-2905 TVKSDLKSLAETVL
+2905 TVKSDLKNLAETVL

-3204 RKADITEFDAEA
+3204 RQADITEFDAEA
-3216 FTELYRDAQ
+3216 FTTLYRDAQ

-3264 MIHELDDEYSI
+3264 MIHELGDEYSI
-3275 ELNKAIIQPAIAAIE
+3275 ELNKAIIQPAIAAVE

-3379 SLQSTLK
+3379 SLQSALK

-3446 STFDPNSIRPETVEH
+3446 STFDPNSIRPETLEH

-3466 QTVGVRIP
+3466 QTVGVSMP

-3483 MPALDAN
+3483 RPALDAN
-3490 GDYVHLLL
+3490 GDYVHLVM
-3498 SHNSKVGEAP
+3498 SHDSTADKPLIAD
-3508 VLSEVIPQPTQ
+3508 VLAQPTQ

-3538 QIEEAKREIGSPVDE
+3538 QIEEAKRDIGSPVDE
-3553 PSGDSSTIMFSRSTV
+3553 RSGDSSTIMFSRSTV

-3631 NTIKGVLY
+3631 GTIKGVLY

-3850 APVIGQSLDALGRN
+3850 VPVIGQSLDALGRN

-3901 TQNMLAEEAAKI
+3901 TQNMLAEEAAKM

-3949 QSREED
+3949 QSREEE

-4010 RLNAEQKRRYRQM
+4010 LLNAEQKRRYRQM

-4149 PAKESLSD
+4149 SAKESLSD

-4318 RPKGQGVLGSVLT
+4318 RPKGQGILGSVLT

-4502 AIDAAQEIVGDD
+4502 AIDAAQEIAGDD

-4565 VDASTAYV
+4565 VDTSTAYV

-4585 GIGVSWAQGLSDI
+4585 GIGVSWAQGLADI

-4650 ASGFAIGRAN
+4650 ASGFSIGRAN

-4697 AMKSVM
+4697 AMKAMM

-4723 GLQQSIKTRQR
+4723 ILRQSLKVRARKRSIT
-4734 NLSKMQNGIQVNPK
+4734 QNGVQVNPK
-4748 LERLVAEYDFF
+4748 MNSLVMQYDYFLVLGL

>member
-78 GESFRDLMS
+78 GEGFRDLMS

-99 DGRDALNSRLFEENE
+99 DGRDALNSRIFEENE

-221 ADNSEYFQQSLLR
+221 ADNSDYFQQSLLR

-265 STDPTAVAASVA
+265 SADPTAVAASVA

-292 MGKKGM
+292 MGKKGV

-332 GQEIDPTT
+332 GQDIDPTR

-369 GQPTENTPAQ
+369 EQPKENKRAQ
-379 TNPQN
+379 TNTQN

-409 APAQTAAMNADEPVL
+409 VPAQTAAMNAVDPTL
-424 NPQGQYDELLH
+424 NPQGQYDELLQ
-435 GAQQRQADNGRDAAI
+435 GAQQRQTDNSRDAAI

-474 ETIEMARAVDPT
+474 ETIDMARAVDPT

-525 IDPTLTQIEHRQN
+525 IDPTLAQIEHRQN
-538 QNRLDMAKREK
+538 QNSLDMAKREK

-559 EYQLDDTVSS
+559 EYQLDDTLSS

-594 RMVELEYARRY
+594 SMVELEYARRY
-605 PQPEKEK
+605 PQPEKAK
-612 ATGDQDDGLA
+612 AIGDQDNGLA
-622 QFKSARFDRDTALA
+622 RFKSARFDRDTAQA

-645 KNVAQLAAAQRERD
+645 KNAAQLAAAQRERD
-659 SRPASPDENPA
+659 SRPASPGENRA

-700 ERQADL
+700 ERQIDL

-716 VSSFVERPNS
+716 VSSFMDRPNS

-884 AAALKREANAP
+884 AAALKKEA
-895 STQVQDE
+895 STQ
-902 NASTDKLSDE
+902 S
-912 DEGYVGKLRQ
+912 VG
-922 TFRTSTTGANAINR
+922 
-936 GVFPNQ
+936 
-942 KPYESL
+942 SL
-948 DDFITS
+948 D
-954 VSASIFHG
+954 
-962 AHGRE
+962 
-967 WRKHNDKV
+967 
-975 TPRELELGKVGYA
+975 
-988 RYLEEGGKPFEE
+988 
-1000 ANADAVDTNTEPD
+1000 EPD
-1013 IVQQAKELIREMV
+1013 IIQQAKAVIREV
-1026 EKTGGSL
+1026 IDNNGGYKPKL
-1033 KGIRNAY
+1033 KGVREAY
-1040 RTKGFTA
+1040 RDKGFTA
-1047 SDLQKALGGQDVSQF
+1047 KALQEALGDKSLADF
-1062 EREVKQA
+1062 ERE
-1069 LLASPEVSKSDE
+1069 
-1081 LSSNDKANR
+1081 
-1090 WQKPYSTQV
+1090 QKERYT
-1099 KYDSVGRVVITD
+1099 
-1111 SNYDFFQLTIAKDD
+1111 
-1125 GYAIAYLEVFDNPD
+1125 
-1139 SIAGS
+1139 
-1144 GAVTR
+1144 
-1149 AYLEG
+1149 
-1154 LRDAKSRDIGWRSD
+1154 
-1168 TIMSDSTEKMYERLI
+1168 ERL
-1183 RMGVPFRFDGWKYV
+1183 
-1197 IDAPELTKVGIGNI
+1197 
-1211 IKSMGDY
+1211 S
-1218 PNQKP
+1218 
-1223 TQNVKNKTSIENIQ
+1223 
-1237 NELREEIDN
+1237 
-1246 NRQLGADNAPVFN
+1246 
-1259 NRYLQKMWGWE
+1259 
-1270 KNNRSFLSMQRVA
+1270 
-1283 QDRYLLE
+1283 
-1290 NSITEMMMGLPADS
+1290 
-1304 EITLS
+1304 
-1309 GDELNLIQR
+1309 
-1318 SISDALSSIR
+1318 ALSEPSIHSGQE
-1328 YVNDD
+1328 VP
-1333 YVRAFERLKSE
+1333 LQSK
-1344 LENLSITV
+1344 
-1352 QTDQKYGGLFDK
+1352 
-1364 AKMKIKIG
+1364 G
-1372 DIGNIEAE
+1372 DIDHGNE
-1380 RVSISSFSSTTFS
+1380 T
-1393 YNGGASNIGLSSSFR
+1393 SN
-1408 AVINDLVASHRS
+1408 
-1420 GAEKSATNG
+1420 
-1429 RKPLNSEVDFKRFER
+1429 
-1444 VETAEGDLLEI
+1444 TARLD
-1455 LGQITHGT
+1455 
-1463 SDDALVTVGVNPDTL
+1463 
-1478 GSSKRRVS
+1478 
-1486 VGELRT
+1486 
-1492 LRQNNS
+1492 
-1498 NPTQSD
+1498 
-1504 LQLNQAIKGDSTND
+1504 
-1518 NRGTT
+1518 
-1523 ESQSNERSARQSE
+1523 ERSSPQSE

-1645 NTNTSKSQQAAH
+1645 NTNTSKSQQVAH

-1716 IGWQPSE
+1716 IGWQPSD

-1902 EVAQGTMYRGDENES
+1902 EVAQGKMYRGDESES
-1917 TVNPVSQHANL
+1917 TVNPVPQHANL

-2040 DFTGSKLKESAV
+2040 DFTSSKLKESAV
-2052 KAVLAYLTGQQSK
+2052 KAVLAYLNGQQSK
-2065 NQALSALDDAIDN
+2065 NQALNALDDAIDN

-2160 DNVSDS
+2160 DSVSDS

-2186 ESASNVSDAVNY
+2186 ESASNVADAVNY

-2307 GYKAT
+2307 GYKAKVT
-2312 VNVNRHIGA
+2312 VNRHIGA

-2611 DQIGFSFGDLGVDY
+2611 DQIGFTFGDLGVDY

-2819 EAFNQLKTKEERIAY
+2819 EAFNQLKNKEERIAY

-2938 MPYSQTLKE
+2938 MPHSQTLKE

-2998 EKGIPDDEIAFIHD
+2998 EKGIPEDEIAFIHD

-3204 RKADITEFDAEA
+3204 RQADITEFDAQA

-3305 GLVMDVDYFTHEGT
+3305 GLVMDVDYLTHEGT

-3379 SLQSTLK
+3379 SLQSALK

-3461 NGQRY
+3461 NGQSY

-3538 QIEEAKREIGSPVDE
+3538 QIEEAKRDIGSPVDE
-3553 PSGDSSTIMFSRSTV
+3553 PSGDSAASD
-3568 AGGVKGDAVS
+3568 GVV
-3578 ETRINRG
+3578 
-3585 LVELW
+3585 
-3590 AANVMRDNP
+3590 
-3599 VISAAGKIVRVVS
+3599 
-3612 SESELPDAVK
+3612 
-3622 QEIDKDKSH
+3622 
-3631 NTIKGVLY
+3631 
-3639 GKQVYIVADKHNDQG
+3639 
-3654 SIEQVLLHELAG
+3654 
-3666 HYGLRK
+3666 
-3672 LFGDNIKAEL
+3672 
-3682 ADIRTRL
+3682 
-3689 GGKSGVLKLA
+3689 
-3699 KKFNVNLAHYA
+3699 
-3710 TDYDSR
+3710 
-3716 MKSGELTPEQVDD
+3716 
-3729 LLFDELLAHVSEMPR
+3729 
-3744 MAKPLERMWQK
+3744 
-3755 IRQYLHKLGFTATA
+3755 
-3769 GYTSADLLDLIQA
+3769 
-3782 IRNNLIENP
+3782 
-3791 DPDGTGPSPKRKSKP
+3791 
-3806 NESREDAAEILF
+3806 LF
-3818 SRTAKAQGMSADEAL
+3818 SRTSTNAGRTGVKTGKIAGGITVKRSTIDAVTRTALGKLGLKDFTLRFETVDTEADLPDYVKTAIAKNDARGEVYGLYDTKEHKVWLVAEKHNYASEVEETIFHEVAGHVGLARLLKEGKAQPDMNTLALRLGGIKGIQRLAEKNGVDLAPYLNSAQTLTKADAEEILVQELVAHLAEQQKFATPIQRLLAKVRAMLRSLFGFIYSPEFNNNELLTLVFKAKEQLKAPPPKDKVTRPENNTLFFSRSRSQGVPADTASRSNQMSADEAL

-3871 RQMGEV
+3871 RQMREV

-3901 TQNMLAEEAAKI
+3901 TQNMLAEEAAKM

-3949 QSREED
+3949 QSREEE

-4141 VEKANMHT
+4141 VKQANMHT

-4318 RPKGQGVLGSVLT
+4318 RPKGQGILGSVLS

-4363 AKYSGTWNKAMNIIG
+4363 AKYSGAWNKAMNIIG

-4397 RLAMKKHGDHEKA
+4397 RLAMKKHGDHEKS

-4423 DYSSINRARFM
+4423 DYSSINRVRFM

-4502 AIDAAQEIVGDD
+4502 AIEAAQEIVGDD

-4697 AMKSVM
+4697 AMKAMM

-4723 GLQQSIKTRQR
+4723 ILRQSLKVRARSGQLR
-4734 NLSKMQNGIQVNPK
+4734 KM
-4748 LERLVAEYDFF
+4748 EFR

>member
-78 GESFRDLMS
+78 GEGFRDLMS
-87 SGSDYLQESMTQ
+87 SGSDSLQESMTQ
-99 DGRDALNSRLFEENE
+99 DGRDALNSRIFEENE

-221 ADNSEYFQQSLLR
+221 ADNSDYFQQSLLR

-265 STDPTAVAASVA
+265 SADPTAVAASVA

-292 MGKKGM
+292 MGKKGV

-321 YARNQVTNEVT
+321 YARNQITNEVT

-354 ALGGPIGAV
+354 ALGGPLGAV

-384 VSDTQEQEIAEQAAD
+384 VSDTQEQEIAEQAAED
-399 EAQAMPNNGD
+399 AQAMPNNGD
-409 APAQTAAMNADEPVL
+409 VPAQTAAMNAVDPTL
-424 NPQGQYDELLH
+424 NPQGQYDELLQ

-450 RSRFAQS
+450 RARFAQS

-538 QNRLDMAKREK
+538 QNSLDMAKREK

-559 EYQLDDTVSS
+559 EYQLDDTLIS

-594 RMVELEYARRY
+594 SMVELEYARRY
-605 PQPEKEK
+605 PQPEKAK
-612 ATGDQDDGLA
+612 AIGDQDNGLA
-622 QFKSARFDRDTALA
+622 RFKSARFDRDTAQA

-645 KNVAQLAAAQRERD
+645 KNAAQLAAAQRERD
-659 SRPASPDENPA
+659 SRPASPGENRA

-700 ERQADL
+700 ERQIDL

-716 VSSFVERPNS
+716 VSSFMDRPNS

-756 RLSRAKGFDTDA
+756 RLSRAKGFDSDA

-884 AAALKREANAP
+884 AAALKKEA
-895 STQVQDE
+895 STQ
-902 NASTDKLSDE
+902 S
-912 DEGYVGKLRQ
+912 VG
-922 TFRTSTTGANAINR
+922 
-936 GVFPNQ
+936 
-942 KPYESL
+942 SL
-948 DDFITS
+948 D
-954 VSASIFHG
+954 
-962 AHGRE
+962 
-967 WRKHNDKV
+967 
-975 TPRELELGKVGYA
+975 
-988 RYLEEGGKPFEE
+988 
-1000 ANADAVDTNTEPD
+1000 EPD
-1013 IVQQAKELIREMV
+1013 IIQQAKAVIREV
-1026 EKTGGSL
+1026 IDNNGGYKPKL
-1033 KGIRNAY
+1033 KGVREAY
-1040 RTKGFTA
+1040 RDKGFTA
-1047 SDLQKALGGQDVSQF
+1047 KALQEALGDKSLADF
-1062 EREVKQA
+1062 ERE
-1069 LLASPEVSKSDE
+1069 
-1081 LSSNDKANR
+1081 
-1090 WQKPYSTQV
+1090 QKERYT
-1099 KYDSVGRVVITD
+1099 
-1111 SNYDFFQLTIAKDD
+1111 
-1125 GYAIAYLEVFDNPD
+1125 
-1139 SIAGS
+1139 
-1144 GAVTR
+1144 
-1149 AYLEG
+1149 
-1154 LRDAKSRDIGWRSD
+1154 
-1168 TIMSDSTEKMYERLI
+1168 ERL
-1183 RMGVPFRFDGWKYV
+1183 
-1197 IDAPELTKVGIGNI
+1197 
-1211 IKSMGDY
+1211 S
-1218 PNQKP
+1218 
-1223 TQNVKNKTSIENIQ
+1223 
-1237 NELREEIDN
+1237 
-1246 NRQLGADNAPVFN
+1246 
-1259 NRYLQKMWGWE
+1259 
-1270 KNNRSFLSMQRVA
+1270 
-1283 QDRYLLE
+1283 
-1290 NSITEMMMGLPADS
+1290 
-1304 EITLS
+1304 
-1309 GDELNLIQR
+1309 
-1318 SISDALSSIR
+1318 ALSEPSIHSGQE
-1328 YVNDD
+1328 VP
-1333 YVRAFERLKSE
+1333 LQSK
-1344 LENLSITV
+1344 
-1352 QTDQKYGGLFDK
+1352 
-1364 AKMKIKIG
+1364 G
-1372 DIGNIEAE
+1372 DIDHGNE
-1380 RVSISSFSSTTFS
+1380 T
-1393 YNGGASNIGLSSSFR
+1393 SN
-1408 AVINDLVASHRS
+1408 
-1420 GAEKSATNG
+1420 
-1429 RKPLNSEVDFKRFER
+1429 
-1444 VETAEGDLLEI
+1444 TARLD
-1455 LGQITHGT
+1455 
-1463 SDDALVTVGVNPDTL
+1463 
-1478 GSSKRRVS
+1478 
-1486 VGELRT
+1486 
-1492 LRQNNS
+1492 
-1498 NPTQSD
+1498 
-1504 LQLNQAIKGDSTND
+1504 
-1518 NRGTT
+1518 
-1523 ESQSNERSARQSE
+1523 ERSSPQSE

-1563 NEPESALLDSGERS
+1563 NESRRTLPDSTERS

-1716 IGWQPSE
+1716 IGWQPSD

-1763 HGVFSL
+1763 NGVFSL

-1950 TKDAIAGEVMLAESD
+1950 IKDAIAGEVMLAESD

-1986 PTNGAQVYEV
+1986 PTKGAQVYEV

-2146 LNLLDGDTGIEAGL
+2146 LSLLDGDTGIEAGL
-2160 DNVSDS
+2160 DSVSDS

-2246 DDYLSGNVKAKYQ
+2246 DDYLSGNVKVKYQ

-2321 ISVLGE
+2321 ISVMGE
-2327 AGGTLSAL
+2327 AGGSLSAL

-2611 DQIGFSFGDLGVDY
+2611 DQIGFTFGDLGVDY

-2864 PTGKVA
+2864 STGKVA

-2905 TVKSDLKSLAETVL
+2905 TVKSDLKNLAETVL

-3198 LRLETL
+3198 LRIETL
-3204 RKADITEFDAEA
+3204 RQADITEFDAQA

-3275 ELNKAIIQPAIAAIE
+3275 ELNKTIIQPAIAAVE

-3490 GDYVHLLL
+3490 GNYVHLLL

-3553 PSGDSSTIMFSRSTV
+3553 PSGDSAASD
-3568 AGGVKGDAVS
+3568 GVV
-3578 ETRINRG
+3578 
-3585 LVELW
+3585 
-3590 AANVMRDNP
+3590 
-3599 VISAAGKIVRVVS
+3599 
-3612 SESELPDAVK
+3612 
-3622 QEIDKDKSH
+3622 
-3631 NTIKGVLY
+3631 
-3639 GKQVYIVADKHNDQG
+3639 
-3654 SIEQVLLHELAG
+3654 
-3666 HYGLRK
+3666 
-3672 LFGDNIKAEL
+3672 
-3682 ADIRTRL
+3682 
-3689 GGKSGVLKLA
+3689 
-3699 KKFNVNLAHYA
+3699 
-3710 TDYDSR
+3710 
-3716 MKSGELTPEQVDD
+3716 
-3729 LLFDELLAHVSEMPR
+3729 
-3744 MAKPLERMWQK
+3744 
-3755 IRQYLHKLGFTATA
+3755 
-3769 GYTSADLLDLIQA
+3769 
-3782 IRNNLIENP
+3782 
-3791 DPDGTGPSPKRKSKP
+3791 
-3806 NESREDAAEILF
+3806 LF
-3818 SRTAKAQGMSADEAL
+3818 SRTSTNAGRTVVKTGKIAGGITVKRSAIDAVTRTALGKLGLKDFTLRFETVDTEADLPNYVKKAISDNGAQGEVYGLYDTKEHKVWLVAEKHNYASEVEETIFHEVAGHVGLARLLKEGKAQPDINTLALRLGGIKGIQRFAEQNGVDLTPYLNSAQTLTKADAEEVLVHELVAHLAEQQKFAAPIQRLLAKVRGMLRSLFGFIYSPEFNNNELLTLVFKAKEQLKTPPPKDKVTRPENDALFFSRSRAQGTPADTASTSNQMSADEAL

-3850 APVIGQSLDALGRN
+3850 VPVIGQSLDALGRN

-3877 STVIDKPLGKMIDAY
+3877 SAVINKPLGKMIDAY

-3913 AEDLSDWAKANP
+3913 ADDLSDWAKANQ

-3949 QSREED
+3949 QSREEE

-4141 VEKANMHT
+4141 VEQANMHT

-4169 RSMRRNFIHRKGVA
+4169 RSMRRNFIHRKGVV

-4207 DHMDILDNHLDSIQK
+4207 DHMDILDNHLDNIQK

-4281 NLQVALPILG
+4281 SLQVALPILG

-4502 AIDAAQEIVGDD
+4502 AIEAAQEIVGDD

-4573 EYMKQALGPVLG
+4573 EYMKQALGPVIG

-4617 VLKTARYINEGGVT
+4617 VLKTVRYINEGGVT

-4639 SDLTAFELLGQ
+4639 SNLTAFELLGQ

-4723 GLQQSIKTRQR
+4723 SLRLSLKVRARKRSIT
-4734 NLSKMQNGIQVNPK
+4734 QNGVQVNPK
-4748 LERLVAEYDFF
+4748 MNSLVMQYDYF

>member
-78 GESFRDLMS
+78 GEGFRDLMS
-87 SGSDYLQESMTQ
+87 SGSDSLQESMTQ
-99 DGRDALNSRLFEENE
+99 DGRDALNSRIFEENE

-292 MGKKGM
+292 MGKKGI
-298 VAGAAKGAITEG
+298 VASAAKGAITEG

-321 YARNQVTNEVT
+321 YARNQVINEVT

-354 ALGGPIGAV
+354 ALGGPLGAV

-384 VSDTQEQEIAEQAAD
+384 VSDTQEQEIAEQAAED
-399 EAQAMPNNGD
+399 AQVMPNNGD

-424 NPQGQYDELLH
+424 NPQGQYDELLQ

-549 PHQRIERKQN
+549 SHQRIERKQN
-559 EYQLDDTVSS
+559 EYQLDDTISS

-605 PQPEKEK
+605 PQPDKAK
-612 ATGDQDDGLA
+612 ATADQGNGLE
-622 QFKSARFDRDTALA
+622 QFKSARFDRDKAQA

-645 KNVAQLAAAQRERD
+645 KNAAQLAAAQRERD

-670 WFGVHPESGERTT
+670 WFGVHPESGEHTT

-700 ERQADL
+700 ERQIDL

-716 VSSFVERPNS
+716 VSSFMERPNS

-774 NHEKRLAAYEEA
+774 NHEKRLAAYEKA

-869 NLANKFVG
+869 NLANQFVG

-884 AAALKREANAP
+884 AAALKKEASTQSVGSLDEPNIIRQAKAVIREVIDNNGGAKPKLKGVREA
-895 STQVQDE
+895 
-902 NASTDKLSDE
+902 
-912 DEGYVGKLRQ
+912 
-922 TFRTSTTGANAINR
+922 
-936 GVFPNQ
+936 
-942 KPYESL
+942 
-948 DDFITS
+948 
-954 VSASIFHG
+954 
-962 AHGRE
+962 
-967 WRKHNDKV
+967 
-975 TPRELELGKVGYA
+975 
-988 RYLEEGGKPFEE
+988 
-1000 ANADAVDTNTEPD
+1000 
-1013 IVQQAKELIREMV
+1013 
-1026 EKTGGSL
+1026 
-1033 KGIRNAY
+1033 Y
-1040 RTKGFTA
+1040 RDKGFTA
-1047 SDLQKALGGQDVSQF
+1047 KALQEALGEKSLADF
-1062 EREVKQA
+1062 ERE
-1069 LLASPEVSKSDE
+1069 
-1081 LSSNDKANR
+1081 
-1090 WQKPYSTQV
+1090 QKESYT
-1099 KYDSVGRVVITD
+1099 
-1111 SNYDFFQLTIAKDD
+1111 
-1125 GYAIAYLEVFDNPD
+1125 
-1139 SIAGS
+1139 
-1144 GAVTR
+1144 
-1149 AYLEG
+1149 
-1154 LRDAKSRDIGWRSD
+1154 
-1168 TIMSDSTEKMYERLI
+1168 ERLSALSEPSI
-1183 RMGVPFRFDGWKYV
+1183 HSGQEVPLQSKGDIDHGNETSNTARFD
-1197 IDAPELTKVGIGNI
+1197 
-1211 IKSMGDY
+1211 
-1218 PNQKP
+1218 
-1223 TQNVKNKTSIENIQ
+1223 
-1237 NELREEIDN
+1237 
-1246 NRQLGADNAPVFN
+1246 
-1259 NRYLQKMWGWE
+1259 
-1270 KNNRSFLSMQRVA
+1270 
-1283 QDRYLLE
+1283 
-1290 NSITEMMMGLPADS
+1290 
-1304 EITLS
+1304 
-1309 GDELNLIQR
+1309 
-1318 SISDALSSIR
+1318 
-1328 YVNDD
+1328 
-1333 YVRAFERLKSE
+1333 
-1344 LENLSITV
+1344 
-1352 QTDQKYGGLFDK
+1352 
-1364 AKMKIKIG
+1364 
-1372 DIGNIEAE
+1372 
-1380 RVSISSFSSTTFS
+1380 
-1393 YNGGASNIGLSSSFR
+1393 
-1408 AVINDLVASHRS
+1408 
-1420 GAEKSATNG
+1420 
-1429 RKPLNSEVDFKRFER
+1429 
-1444 VETAEGDLLEI
+1444 
-1455 LGQITHGT
+1455 
-1463 SDDALVTVGVNPDTL
+1463 
-1478 GSSKRRVS
+1478 
-1486 VGELRT
+1486 
-1492 LRQNNS
+1492 
-1498 NPTQSD
+1498 
-1504 LQLNQAIKGDSTND
+1504 
-1518 NRGTT
+1518 
-1523 ESQSNERSARQSE
+1523 ERSSPQSE

-1548 RSSVSEEDASAGRRA
+1548 RPSVSEEDASAGRRA
-1563 NEPESALLDSGERS
+1563 NESRRTLPDSTERS

-1645 NTNTSKSQQAAH
+1645 NTNTSKAQQAAH

-1716 IGWQPSE
+1716 IGWQPSD

-1902 EVAQGTMYRGDENES
+1902 EVVQGKMYRGDESES

-1928 EQSISKALASLAQG
+1928 EPSISKALASLAQG

-1981 RGDDH
+1981 RGVDH

-2040 DFTGSKLKESAV
+2040 DFTSSKLKESAV
-2052 KAVLAYLTGQQSK
+2052 KAALAYLTGHQSK

-2123 YDEFAQAFATKGKN
+2123 YDEFAKAFATKGKN

-2160 DNVSDS
+2160 DSVSDS

-2307 GYKAT
+2307 GYKAKVT
-2312 VNVNRHIGA
+2312 VNRHIGA

-3204 RKADITEFDAEA
+3204 RQADITEFDAQA

-3305 GLVMDVDYFTHEGT
+3305 GLVMDVDYLTHEGT

-3553 PSGDSSTIMFSRSTV
+3553 PSRDSGASD
-3568 AGGVKGDAVS
+3568 GVV
-3578 ETRINRG
+3578 
-3585 LVELW
+3585 
-3590 AANVMRDNP
+3590 
-3599 VISAAGKIVRVVS
+3599 
-3612 SESELPDAVK
+3612 
-3622 QEIDKDKSH
+3622 
-3631 NTIKGVLY
+3631 
-3639 GKQVYIVADKHNDQG
+3639 
-3654 SIEQVLLHELAG
+3654 
-3666 HYGLRK
+3666 
-3672 LFGDNIKAEL
+3672 
-3682 ADIRTRL
+3682 
-3689 GGKSGVLKLA
+3689 
-3699 KKFNVNLAHYA
+3699 
-3710 TDYDSR
+3710 
-3716 MKSGELTPEQVDD
+3716 
-3729 LLFDELLAHVSEMPR
+3729 
-3744 MAKPLERMWQK
+3744 
-3755 IRQYLHKLGFTATA
+3755 
-3769 GYTSADLLDLIQA
+3769 
-3782 IRNNLIENP
+3782 
-3791 DPDGTGPSPKRKSKP
+3791 
-3806 NESREDAAEILF
+3806 LF
-3818 SRTAKAQGMSADEAL
+3818 SRTSTNAGRTGVKTGKIAGGITMKRSTIDAVTRTALGKLGLKDFMLRFETVDTEADLPDYVKTAIAKNDARGEVYGLYDTKEHKVWLVAEKHNYASEVEETIFHEVAGHVGLARLLKEGKAQPDMNTLALRLGGIKGIQRLAEKNGVDLAPYLNSAQTLTKADAEEILVQELVAHLAEQQKFATPIQRLLAKVRGMLRSLFGFIYSPEFNNNELLTLVFKAKEQLKAPPPKDKVTRPENNTLFFSRSRSQGVPADTASTSNQMSADEAL
-3833 AQKQNAL
+3833 AQKQNAW

-3877 STVIDKPLGKMIDAY
+3877 SSVIDKPLGKMIDAY

-3901 TQNMLAEEAAKI
+3901 TQNMLAEEAAKM
-3913 AEDLSDWAKANP
+3913 AEDLSDWAKANQ

-4291 SRYGMAES
+4291 SRYGIAES

-4318 RPKGQGVLGSVLT
+4318 RPKGQGILGSVLT

-4491 AGALPLWAITT
+4491 AGALPLWAIST
-4502 AIDAAQEIVGDD
+4502 AIEAAQEIVGDD

-4573 EYMKQALGPVLG
+4573 EYMKQALGPVIG
-4585 GIGVSWAQGLSDI
+4585 GIGVSWAQGLADI

-4723 GLQQSIKTRQR
+4723 SLRQSLKVRARKRSIT
-4734 NLSKMQNGIQVNPK
+4734 QNGVQVNPK
-4748 LERLVAEYDFF
+4748 MNSLVMQYDYF

>member
-12 SPKSTINAS
+12 SLKSTINAT

-78 GESFRDLMS
+78 GEGFRDLMS

-292 MGKKGM
+292 MGKKGV
-298 VAGAAKGAITEG
+298 VAVAAKGAITEG

-354 ALGGPIGAV
+354 ALGGPLGAV

-409 APAQTAAMNADEPVL
+409 APAQTAAMNAPELVL
-424 NPQGQYDELLH
+424 DPQGQYDELLQ

-474 ETIEMARAVDPT
+474 ETIEMARAVDPI

-605 PQPEKEK
+605 PQPEKAK
-612 ATGDQDDGLA
+612 ITGDQDDGLA
-622 QFKSARFDRDTALA
+622 RFKSARFDRDTAQA

-645 KNVAQLAAAQRERD
+645 KNAAQLAAAQRERD

-716 VSSFVERPNS
+716 LSSFVDRPNS

-862 QMAHSVR
+862 QIAHSVR
-869 NLANKFVG
+869 NLANQFVG

-884 AAALKREANAP
+884 AAAIKEEASTQSVRSLDEPNIIRQAKAVIREVIDNNGGAKPKLKGVREAYRDKGFTAKALQEALGDK
-895 STQVQDE
+895 SLADFEREQKE
-902 NASTDKLSDE
+902 SYTDKLS
-912 DEGYVGKLRQ
+912 
-922 TFRTSTTGANAINR
+922 
-936 GVFPNQ
+936 
-942 KPYESL
+942 
-948 DDFITS
+948 
-954 VSASIFHG
+954 
-962 AHGRE
+962 
-967 WRKHNDKV
+967 
-975 TPRELELGKVGYA
+975 
-988 RYLEEGGKPFEE
+988 
-1000 ANADAVDTNTEPD
+1000 
-1013 IVQQAKELIREMV
+1013 
-1026 EKTGGSL
+1026 
-1033 KGIRNAY
+1033 
-1040 RTKGFTA
+1040 
-1047 SDLQKALGGQDVSQF
+1047 
-1062 EREVKQA
+1062 
-1069 LLASPEVSKSDE
+1069 
-1081 LSSNDKANR
+1081 
-1090 WQKPYSTQV
+1090 
-1099 KYDSVGRVVITD
+1099 
-1111 SNYDFFQLTIAKDD
+1111 
-1125 GYAIAYLEVFDNPD
+1125 
-1139 SIAGS
+1139 
-1144 GAVTR
+1144 
-1149 AYLEG
+1149 
-1154 LRDAKSRDIGWRSD
+1154 
-1168 TIMSDSTEKMYERLI
+1168 
-1183 RMGVPFRFDGWKYV
+1183 
-1197 IDAPELTKVGIGNI
+1197 
-1211 IKSMGDY
+1211 
-1218 PNQKP
+1218 
-1223 TQNVKNKTSIENIQ
+1223 
-1237 NELREEIDN
+1237 
-1246 NRQLGADNAPVFN
+1246 
-1259 NRYLQKMWGWE
+1259 
-1270 KNNRSFLSMQRVA
+1270 
-1283 QDRYLLE
+1283 
-1290 NSITEMMMGLPADS
+1290 
-1304 EITLS
+1304 
-1309 GDELNLIQR
+1309 
-1318 SISDALSSIR
+1318 ALSEPSIHSGQE
-1328 YVNDD
+1328 VP
-1333 YVRAFERLKSE
+1333 LQSK
-1344 LENLSITV
+1344 
-1352 QTDQKYGGLFDK
+1352 
-1364 AKMKIKIG
+1364 G
-1372 DIGNIEAE
+1372 DIDHGNE
-1380 RVSISSFSSTTFS
+1380 T
-1393 YNGGASNIGLSSSFR
+1393 SN
-1408 AVINDLVASHRS
+1408 
-1420 GAEKSATNG
+1420 
-1429 RKPLNSEVDFKRFER
+1429 
-1444 VETAEGDLLEI
+1444 TARLD
-1455 LGQITHGT
+1455 
-1463 SDDALVTVGVNPDTL
+1463 
-1478 GSSKRRVS
+1478 
-1486 VGELRT
+1486 
-1492 LRQNNS
+1492 
-1498 NPTQSD
+1498 
-1504 LQLNQAIKGDSTND
+1504 
-1518 NRGTT
+1518 
-1523 ESQSNERSARQSE
+1523 ERSSPQSE

-1563 NEPESALLDSGERS
+1563 NESRRTLPDSTERS

-1645 NTNTSKSQQAAH
+1645 NTNTSKAQQAAH

-1684 AVVKGMWSG
+1684 DVVKGMWSG

-1716 IGWQPSE
+1716 IGWQPSD

-1802 SKLLH
+1802 AKLLH

-1902 EVAQGTMYRGDENES
+1902 EVAQGTMYRGDESES

-1996 TPDSIWSDDGWLM
+1996 TPDSIWSDDGWRLDL
-2009 SRARHF
+2009 ARHY

-2021 ARLQQ
+2021 ARLQRLV
-2026 FADNEFLNKGKIKS
+2026 DDEFLNKGKIKS
-2040 DFTGSKLKESAV
+2040 DFSGVKYKAAAV
-2052 KAVLAYLTGQQSK
+2052 QAALDYLAGKQTSE
-2065 NQALSALDDAIDN
+2065 QALKTLGDSIDQ
-2078 TRLGPN
+2078 TRLGEN
-2084 KFRKLK
+2084 NYRKVK
-2090 AMLTIR
+2090 AILTIR

-2110 GDIERLRQRLNVQ
+2110 GDIELLRQRLNVQ

-2160 DNVSDS
+2160 DNVSES

-2568 LEEAKAEAKQSGQRG
+2568 LEDAKAEAKQSGQRG

-2959 EIDADQYEK
+2959 EMDADQYEK

-3204 RKADITEFDAEA
+3204 RKADITEFDAQA

-3275 ELNKAIIQPAIAAIE
+3275 ELNKAIIQPAIAAVE

-3429 ETPNKFVD
+3429 ETPNKFID
-3437 RETLRKVKR
+3437 REKLRKVKR

-3538 QIEEAKREIGSPVDE
+3538 QIEEAKREIGSPMDE

-3599 VISAAGKIVRVVS
+3599 VIGAAGEIVRVVS

-3818 SRTAKAQGMSADEAL
+3818 SRTAKAQGISADEAL

-3850 APVIGQSLDALGRN
+3850 VPVIGQSLDALGRN

-3877 STVIDKPLGKMIDAY
+3877 SAVINKPLGKMIDAY

-4245 WVRNPSRAGWAQKL
+4245 WVRNPSRSAWAQKL

-4331 GGEKEAMRRAVAQGV
+4331 GGEKEAMRRAIMAGA
-4346 IDVTQAADLA
+4346 IDVTQTSDLT

-4363 AKYSGTWNKAMNIIG
+4363 AKYSDTWNKWMNRIG
-4378 WAFHHA
+4378 FMFHHA

-4391 TYIAAY
+4391 TFIAAY
-4397 RLAMKKHGDHEKA
+4397 RLAMNKHGDHEKA
-4410 IADAIKDTWDSHF
+4410 IADAIKDTRDSHF

-4502 AIDAAQEIVGDD
+4502 AIEAAQEIVGDD

-4697 AMKSVM
+4697 AMKAMM

>member
-1 MQDKKLLGDEL
+1 
-12 SPKSTINAS
+12 
-21 TDMSQSAFLP
+21 
-31 KGFQFEAPK
+31 
-40 APQRNYD
+40 
-47 VTLGDTAKAVGSGA
+47 
-61 LRSLAGL
+61 
-68 GELSENFLGV
+68 
-78 GESFRDLMS
+78 
-87 SGSDYLQESMTQ
+87 
-99 DGRDALNSRLFEENE
+99 
-114 NGNPT
+114 
-119 FAEGA
+119 
-124 ADIDVWAMK
+124 
-133 IADGLGSLAANFAG
+133 
-147 GGFAGAGAKVALRS
+147 
-161 TITKSM
+161 
-167 LKKGMTEKAAQA
+167 
-179 VADKAISRMAAT
+179 
-191 GAGATGV
+191 
-198 GTSLGGASMD
+198 
-208 ARDAVMQMDSSWL
+208 
-221 ADNSEYFQQSLLR
+221 
-234 LADDPQYQGM
+234 
-244 SATELFDLAKEETA
+244 
-258 SYASLQM
+258 
-265 STDPTAVAASVA
+265 
-277 GAMGDKYLFGALLGK
+277 
-292 MGKKGM
+292 
-298 VAGAAKGAITEG
+298 
-310 GTEFIE
+310 
-316 GYGQT
+316 
-321 YARNQVTNEVT
+321 
-332 GQEIDPTT
+332 
-340 GALVDGLEGAVIGG
+340 
-354 ALGGPIGAV
+354 
-363 GGYRAK
+363 
-369 GQPTENTPAQ
+369 
-379 TNPQN
+379 
-384 VSDTQEQEIAEQAAD
+384 
-399 EAQAMPNNGD
+399 
-409 APAQTAAMNADEPVL
+409 
-424 NPQGQYDELLH
+424 
-435 GAQQRQADNGRDAAI
+435 
-450 RSRFAQS
+450 
-457 RQALTERGVL
+457 
-467 PERNAYQ
+467 
-474 ETIEMARAVDPT
+474 
-486 RAAEIEQFLKS
+486 
-497 EEADQNPELTAQL
+497 
-510 EREYESLAQKGRDLD
+510 
-525 IDPTLTQIEHRQN
+525 
-538 QNRLDMAKREK
+538 
-549 PHQRIERKQN
+549 
-559 EYQLDDTVSS
+559 
-569 RKAAIRAEM
+569 
-578 EPQLLKEDRN
+578 
-588 KPELLE
+588 
-594 RMVELEYARRY
+594 
-605 PQPEKEK
+605 
-612 ATGDQDDGLA
+612 
-622 QFKSARFDRDTALA
+622 
-636 AIEAKAQES
+636 
-645 KNVAQLAAAQRERD
+645 
-659 SRPASPDENPA
+659 
-670 WFGVHPESGERTT
+670 
-683 RAFMRDLANQ
+683 
-693 KGQAQAS
+693 
-700 ERQADL
+700 
-706 DARRERLGQP
+706 
-716 VSSFVERPNS
+716 
-726 MKMREQGKKPIRDFA
+726 
-741 GIAGKTSRM
+741 
-750 SKRLRK
+750 
-756 RLSRAKGFDTDA
+756 
-768 VLAEFQ
+768 
-774 NHEKRLAAYEEA
+774 
-786 ARRRAD
+786 
-792 YEANL
+792 
-797 PENIERRKNAEA
+797 
-809 LFKEFVS
+809 
-816 DTEARTFAEN
+816 
-826 EITQT
+826 
-831 IKRINALV
+831 
-839 DASPQGSVLELDGQ
+839 
-853 TSSLPVIKK
+853 
-862 QMAHSVR
+862 
-869 NLANKFVG
+869 
-877 KTAAMMN
+877 
-884 AAALKREANAP
+884 
-895 STQVQDE
+895 
-902 NASTDKLSDE
+902 
-912 DEGYVGKLRQ
+912 
-922 TFRTSTTGANAINR
+922 
-936 GVFPNQ
+936 
-942 KPYESL
+942 
-948 DDFITS
+948 
-954 VSASIFHG
+954 
-962 AHGRE
+962 
-967 WRKHNDKV
+967 
-975 TPRELELGKVGYA
+975 
-988 RYLEEGGKPFEE
+988 
-1000 ANADAVDTNTEPD
+1000 
-1013 IVQQAKELIREMV
+1013 
-1026 EKTGGSL
+1026 
-1033 KGIRNAY
+1033 
-1040 RTKGFTA
+1040 
-1047 SDLQKALGGQDVSQF
+1047 
-1062 EREVKQA
+1062 
-1069 LLASPEVSKSDE
+1069 
-1081 LSSNDKANR
+1081 
-1090 WQKPYSTQV
+1090 
-1099 KYDSVGRVVITD
+1099 
-1111 SNYDFFQLTIAKDD
+1111 
-1125 GYAIAYLEVFDNPD
+1125 
-1139 SIAGS
+1139 
-1144 GAVTR
+1144 
-1149 AYLEG
+1149 
-1154 LRDAKSRDIGWRSD
+1154 
-1168 TIMSDSTEKMYERLI
+1168 
-1183 RMGVPFRFDGWKYV
+1183 
-1197 IDAPELTKVGIGNI
+1197 
-1211 IKSMGDY
+1211 
-1218 PNQKP
+1218 
-1223 TQNVKNKTSIENIQ
+1223 
-1237 NELREEIDN
+1237 
-1246 NRQLGADNAPVFN
+1246 
-1259 NRYLQKMWGWE
+1259 
-1270 KNNRSFLSMQRVA
+1270 
-1283 QDRYLLE
+1283 
-1290 NSITEMMMGLPADS
+1290 
-1304 EITLS
+1304 
-1309 GDELNLIQR
+1309 
-1318 SISDALSSIR
+1318 
-1328 YVNDD
+1328 
-1333 YVRAFERLKSE
+1333 
-1344 LENLSITV
+1344 
-1352 QTDQKYGGLFDK
+1352 
-1364 AKMKIKIG
+1364 
-1372 DIGNIEAE
+1372 
-1380 RVSISSFSSTTFS
+1380 
-1393 YNGGASNIGLSSSFR
+1393 
-1408 AVINDLVASHRS
+1408 
-1420 GAEKSATNG
+1420 
-1429 RKPLNSEVDFKRFER
+1429 
-1444 VETAEGDLLEI
+1444 
-1455 LGQITHGT
+1455 
-1463 SDDALVTVGVNPDTL
+1463 
-1478 GSSKRRVS
+1478 
-1486 VGELRT
+1486 
-1492 LRQNNS
+1492 
-1498 NPTQSD
+1498 
-1504 LQLNQAIKGDSTND
+1504 
-1518 NRGTT
+1518 
-1523 ESQSNERSARQSE
+1523 
-1536 VQENEQRGTDAN
+1536 
-1548 RSSVSEEDASAGRRA
+1548 
-1563 NEPESALLDSGERS
+1563 
-1577 VSRDAIERLALDEVD
+1577 
-1592 NLANGT
+1592 
-1598 ATQRIAANIAAIRLM
+1598 
-1613 KDLTQSGMPATLE
+1613 
-1626 QKKVLAQYVGWGGL
+1626 
-1640 ASVFD
+1640 
-1645 NTNTSKSQQAAH
+1645 
-1657 QELKTLLTEEE
+1657 
-1668 YNNVRMSTR
+1668 
-1677 NAFYTSE
+1677 
-1684 AVVKGMWSG
+1684 
-1693 VKALGLGNSPMNV
+1693 MNV

-1716 IGWQPSE
+1716 IGWQPSD

-1746 YPEADV
+1746 YPEVDV

-1763 HGVFSL
+1763 NGVFSL

-1802 SKLLH
+1802 AKLLH
-1807 ENGLLMMVVTN
+1807 ENGLMMMVVTN

-1902 EVAQGTMYRGDENES
+1902 EVAQGKMYRGDESES

-1970 MMVNADGKVMR
+1970 MMVNADGKVTR

-1986 PTNGAQVYEV
+1986 PTKGAQVYEV

-2040 DFTGSKLKESAV
+2040 DFTSSKLKESAV
-2052 KAVLAYLTGQQSK
+2052 KAVLAYLNGHQSK
-2065 NQALSALDDAIDN
+2065 NQALSVLYDAIDN

-2123 YDEFAQAFATKGKN
+2123 YDEFAKAFATKGKN

-2160 DNVSDS
+2160 DSVSDS

-2186 ESASNVSDAVNY
+2186 ESASNVADAVNY

-2236 NPETQKYEFI
+2236 NPETQRYEFI

-2335 GSQFKHDRATLA
+2335 GSQFKHTLA

-2428 VGMNPAVDMRKT
+2428 VGMNPVVDMRKT

-2462 GKTFTAIT
+2462 GKTFMAIT

-2819 EAFNQLKTKEERIAY
+2819 EAFNQLKTKEERTAY

-2990 DDLKASLM
+2990 DDLKASLI

-3204 RKADITEFDAEA
+3204 RQADITEFDAQA
-3216 FTELYRDAQ
+3216 FTALYRDAQ

-3244 LDAKT
+3244 LGAKT

-3305 GLVMDVDYFTHEGT
+3305 GLVMDVDYLTHEGT

-3530 AKARHEAR
+3530 AKARHESR

-3553 PSGDSSTIMFSRSTV
+3553 PSGDSAASD
-3568 AGGVKGDAVS
+3568 GVV
-3578 ETRINRG
+3578 
-3585 LVELW
+3585 
-3590 AANVMRDNP
+3590 
-3599 VISAAGKIVRVVS
+3599 
-3612 SESELPDAVK
+3612 
-3622 QEIDKDKSH
+3622 
-3631 NTIKGVLY
+3631 
-3639 GKQVYIVADKHNDQG
+3639 
-3654 SIEQVLLHELAG
+3654 
-3666 HYGLRK
+3666 
-3672 LFGDNIKAEL
+3672 
-3682 ADIRTRL
+3682 
-3689 GGKSGVLKLA
+3689 
-3699 KKFNVNLAHYA
+3699 
-3710 TDYDSR
+3710 
-3716 MKSGELTPEQVDD
+3716 
-3729 LLFDELLAHVSEMPR
+3729 
-3744 MAKPLERMWQK
+3744 
-3755 IRQYLHKLGFTATA
+3755 
-3769 GYTSADLLDLIQA
+3769 
-3782 IRNNLIENP
+3782 
-3791 DPDGTGPSPKRKSKP
+3791 
-3806 NESREDAAEILF
+3806 LF
-3818 SRTAKAQGMSADEAL
+3818 SRTSTNAGRTGVKTGKIAGGITVKRSTIDAVTRTALGKLGLKDFTLRFETVDTEADLPDYVKTAIAKNDAQGEVYGLYDTKEHKVWLVAEKHNYASEVEETIFHEVAGHVGLARLLKEGKAQPDMNTLALRLGGIKGIQRLAEQNGVDLAPYLNSAQTLTKADAEEILVQELVAHLAEQQKFATPIQRLLAKVRAMLRSLFGFIYSPEFNNNELLTLVFKAKEQLKAPPPKDKVTRPENNTLFFSRSRSQGVPADTASRSNQMSADEAL

-3877 STVIDKPLGKMIDAY
+3877 SAVINTPLGKMIDAY

-3913 AEDLSDWAKANP
+3913 ADDLSDWAKANQ

-3949 QSREED
+3949 QSREEE

-4141 VEKANMHT
+4141 VEQANMHT

-4318 RPKGQGVLGSVLT
+4318 RPKGQGILGSVLT

-4397 RLAMKKHGDHEKA
+4397 RLAMKKYGDHEKA

-4502 AIDAAQEIVGDD
+4502 AIDAAQEIAGDD

-4519 AETELKRM
+4519 TETELKRM

-4573 EYMKQALGPVLG
+4573 EYMKQALGPVIG
-4585 GIGVSWAQGLSDI
+4585 GIGVSWAQGLAEI

-4697 AMKSVM
+4697 AMKAMM
-4703 VKIRKFN
+4703 VKIHKFN

-4715 KRNPITTE
+4715 KRNPITSE
-4723 GLQQSIKTRQR
+4723 ILRQSLKVRARKRLIT
-4734 NLSKMQNGIQVNPK
+4734 QNGVQVNPK
-4748 LERLVAEYDFF
+4748 MNSLVMQYDYF

>member
-12 SPKSTINAS
+12 SLKSTINAT

-99 DGRDALNSRLFEENE
+99 DGRDALNSRIFEENE

-179 VADKAISRMAAT
+179 VADRAISRMAAT

-198 GTSLGGASMD
+198 GTSLGGASRD

-221 ADNSEYFQQSLLR
+221 ADNSKYFQQSLLR

-292 MGKKGM
+292 IAKKGV
-298 VAGAAKGAITEG
+298 VAGAVKGALAEG

-354 ALGGPIGAV
+354 ALGGPLGAV

-384 VSDTQEQEIAEQAAD
+384 VSDTQEQEIAEQAAED
-399 EAQAMPNNGD
+399 AQAMPHNGD

-424 NPQGQYDELLH
+424 NPQGQYDELLQ

-474 ETIEMARAVDPT
+474 DTIDMARAVDPT

-497 EEADQNPELTAQL
+497 EEADQHPELTAQL

-559 EYQLDDTVSS
+559 EYQIDDTVSS

-645 KNVAQLAAAQRERD
+645 KNAAQLAAAQRERD

-670 WFGVHPESGERTT
+670 WIGVHPESGERTT

-700 ERQADL
+700 GRQADL

-726 MKMREQGKKPIRDFA
+726 MKMREQGNKPIRDFA

-792 YEANL
+792 YEANQ

-869 NLANKFVG
+869 NLANQFVG

-884 AAALKREANAP
+884 AAALKEEA
-895 STQVQDE
+895 STQPV
-902 NASTDKLSDE
+902 
-912 DEGYVGKLRQ
+912 R
-922 TFRTSTTGANAINR
+922 
-936 GVFPNQ
+936 
-942 KPYESL
+942 SL
-948 DDFITS
+948 D
-954 VSASIFHG
+954 
-962 AHGRE
+962 
-967 WRKHNDKV
+967 
-975 TPRELELGKVGYA
+975 
-988 RYLEEGGKPFEE
+988 
-1000 ANADAVDTNTEPD
+1000 EPD
-1013 IVQQAKELIREMV
+1013 IIRQAKAVIREV
-1026 EKTGGSL
+1026 IDNNGGAKPKL
-1033 KGIRNAY
+1033 KGVREAY
-1040 RTKGFTA
+1040 RDKGFTT
-1047 SDLQKALGGQDVSQF
+1047 KALQEALGDKSLADF
-1062 EREVKQA
+1062 ERE
-1069 LLASPEVSKSDE
+1069 
-1081 LSSNDKANR
+1081 
-1090 WQKPYSTQV
+1090 QKESYT
-1099 KYDSVGRVVITD
+1099 
-1111 SNYDFFQLTIAKDD
+1111 
-1125 GYAIAYLEVFDNPD
+1125 
-1139 SIAGS
+1139 
-1144 GAVTR
+1144 
-1149 AYLEG
+1149 
-1154 LRDAKSRDIGWRSD
+1154 
-1168 TIMSDSTEKMYERLI
+1168 ERL
-1183 RMGVPFRFDGWKYV
+1183 
-1197 IDAPELTKVGIGNI
+1197 
-1211 IKSMGDY
+1211 S
-1218 PNQKP
+1218 
-1223 TQNVKNKTSIENIQ
+1223 
-1237 NELREEIDN
+1237 
-1246 NRQLGADNAPVFN
+1246 
-1259 NRYLQKMWGWE
+1259 
-1270 KNNRSFLSMQRVA
+1270 
-1283 QDRYLLE
+1283 
-1290 NSITEMMMGLPADS
+1290 
-1304 EITLS
+1304 
-1309 GDELNLIQR
+1309 
-1318 SISDALSSIR
+1318 ALSEPSIHSGQE
-1328 YVNDD
+1328 VP
-1333 YVRAFERLKSE
+1333 LQSK
-1344 LENLSITV
+1344 
-1352 QTDQKYGGLFDK
+1352 
-1364 AKMKIKIG
+1364 G
-1372 DIGNIEAE
+1372 DIDHGNE
-1380 RVSISSFSSTTFS
+1380 T
-1393 YNGGASNIGLSSSFR
+1393 SN
-1408 AVINDLVASHRS
+1408 
-1420 GAEKSATNG
+1420 
-1429 RKPLNSEVDFKRFER
+1429 
-1444 VETAEGDLLEI
+1444 TARLD
-1455 LGQITHGT
+1455 
-1463 SDDALVTVGVNPDTL
+1463 
-1478 GSSKRRVS
+1478 
-1486 VGELRT
+1486 
-1492 LRQNNS
+1492 
-1498 NPTQSD
+1498 
-1504 LQLNQAIKGDSTND
+1504 
-1518 NRGTT
+1518 
-1523 ESQSNERSARQSE
+1523 ERSSPQSE

-1548 RSSVSEEDASAGRRA
+1548 RSSVSEEDAIAGRRA
-1563 NEPESALLDSGERS
+1563 NESRRTLPDSTERS
-1577 VSRDAIERLALDEVD
+1577 VSRDAIERLALDEVE

-1598 ATQRIAANIAAIRLM
+1598 ATQRIAANIAAICLM

-1645 NTNTSKSQQAAH
+1645 NTNTSKAQQAAH

-1684 AVVKGMWSG
+1684 ALVKGMWSG

-1716 IGWQPSE
+1716 IGWQPSD

-1763 HGVFSL
+1763 NGVFSL

-1802 SKLLH
+1802 AKLLH
-1807 ENGLLMMVVTN
+1807 ENGLMMMVVTN

-1902 EVAQGTMYRGDENES
+1902 EVAQGKMYRGDESES
-1917 TVNPVSQHANL
+1917 TVNPVPQHENL

-2065 NQALSALDDAIDN
+2065 NQALNALDDVIDN

-2123 YDEFAQAFATKGKN
+2123 YDEFAKAFATKGKN

-2146 LNLLDGDTGIEAGL
+2146 LNLLDGDSGIEAGL
-2160 DNVSDS
+2160 DSVSDS

-2307 GYKAT
+2307 GYKAMVT
-2312 VNVNRHIGA
+2312 VNRHIGA

-2327 AGGTLSAL
+2327 AGGSLSAL

-2392 WAKSDAQIAKQIA
+2392 WAKSDAQITKQIA

-2611 DQIGFSFGDLGVDY
+2611 DQIGFTFGDLGVDY

-2701 TLKELKM
+2701 TLKEMQM
-2708 SFYDAFAG
+2708 SFYDSFAG

-2819 EAFNQLKTKEERIAY
+2819 EAFNQLKTKEERTAY

-3091 DFEVELIAYTTQGSS
+3091 NFEVELIAYTTQGSS

-3204 RKADITEFDAEA
+3204 RQADITEFDAEA
-3216 FTELYRDAQ
+3216 FTTLYRDAQ

-3275 ELNKAIIQPAIAAIE
+3275 ELNKSIIQPAIAAVE

-3305 GLVMDVDYFTHEGT
+3305 GLVMDVDYFTHEGS

-3349 QSPKLMNALHLNA
+3349 QSPKLMSALHLNA

-3530 AKARHEAR
+3530 AKARHEER
-3538 QIEEAKREIGSPVDE
+3538 QIEEAKRDIGSPVDE
-3553 PSGDSSTIMFSRSTV
+3553 PSGDSAASD
-3568 AGGVKGDAVS
+3568 GVV
-3578 ETRINRG
+3578 
-3585 LVELW
+3585 
-3590 AANVMRDNP
+3590 
-3599 VISAAGKIVRVVS
+3599 
-3612 SESELPDAVK
+3612 
-3622 QEIDKDKSH
+3622 
-3631 NTIKGVLY
+3631 
-3639 GKQVYIVADKHNDQG
+3639 
-3654 SIEQVLLHELAG
+3654 
-3666 HYGLRK
+3666 
-3672 LFGDNIKAEL
+3672 
-3682 ADIRTRL
+3682 
-3689 GGKSGVLKLA
+3689 
-3699 KKFNVNLAHYA
+3699 
-3710 TDYDSR
+3710 
-3716 MKSGELTPEQVDD
+3716 
-3729 LLFDELLAHVSEMPR
+3729 
-3744 MAKPLERMWQK
+3744 
-3755 IRQYLHKLGFTATA
+3755 
-3769 GYTSADLLDLIQA
+3769 
-3782 IRNNLIENP
+3782 
-3791 DPDGTGPSPKRKSKP
+3791 
-3806 NESREDAAEILF
+3806 LF
-3818 SRTAKAQGMSADEAL
+3818 SRTSTNAGRTGVKTGKIAGGITVKRSTIDAVTRTALGKLGLKDFTLRFETVDTEADLPDYVKTAIAKNDAQGEVYGLYDTKEHKVWLVAEKHNYASEVEETIFHEVAGHVGLARLLKEGKAQPDMNTLALRLGGIKGIQRLAEQNGVDLAPYLNSAQTLTKADTEEILVQELVAHLAEQQKFATPIQRLLAKVRAMLRSLFGFIYSPEFNNNELLTLVFKAKEQLKAPPPKDKVTRPENNTLFFSRSRSQGVPADTASRSNQMSADEAL

-3877 STVIDKPLGKMIDAY
+3877 SAVINKPLGKMIDAY

-3913 AEDLSDWAKANP
+3913 ADDLSDWAKANQR
-3925 KEADELFAF
+3925 EADELFAF

-3949 QSREED
+3949 QSREEE

-4075 RHGDYWIDFADE
+4075 RHGDYWVDFADE

-4141 VEKANMHT
+4141 VEQANMHT

-4331 GGEKEAMRRAVAQGV
+4331 GSEKEAMRRAVAQGV

-4444 FKQYSQNMTYY
+4444 FKQYSQNMSYY
-4455 LWANLAKALKGET
+4455 LWANMIKALKGET
-4468 PEVKSMARKQL
+4468 PEVKAMARTQL

-4536 AALIWHGALPS
+4536 AALIWHGTLPS

-4631 TKNGDEIV
+4631 TKSGDEIV

-4650 ASGFAIGRAN
+4650 ASGFSIGRSN

-4697 AMKSVM
+4697 AMKAMM

-4715 KRNPITTE
+4715 KRNPITSE
-4723 GLQQSIKTRQR
+4723 ILRQSLKVRARKRSIT
-4734 NLSKMQNGIQVNPK
+4734 QNGVQVNPK
-4748 LERLVAEYDFF
+4748 MNSLVMQYDYF

>member
-78 GESFRDLMS
+78 GEGFRDLMS

-99 DGRDALNSRLFEENE
+99 DGRDALNSRIFEENE

-147 GGFAGAGAKVALRS
+147 GGFAGAGAKVALRT

-167 LKKGMTEKAAQA
+167 LKMGMTEKAAQA
-179 VADKAISRMAAT
+179 VADKAISRMASA

-198 GTSLGGASMD
+198 GISLGGASMD

-221 ADNSEYFQQSLLR
+221 ADNSAYFKQSLLR
-234 LADDPQYQGM
+234 LADDPKNQGM
-244 SATELFDLAKEETA
+244 SATELFDLAKQETA

-277 GAMGDKYLFGALLGK
+277 GAMGDKYLFDALLGK
-292 MGKKGM
+292 MAKKGV

-354 ALGGPIGAV
+354 ALGGPLGAV

-384 VSDTQEQEIAEQAAD
+384 VSDTQEQESAEQAAD
-399 EAQAMPNNGD
+399 DAQAMPHNGD

-424 NPQGQYDELLH
+424 NPQGQYDELLQ

-497 EEADQNPELTAQL
+497 EEAGQNPELTAQL

-605 PQPEKEK
+605 PQPDKAK
-612 ATGDQDDGLA
+612 ATADQGNGLE
-622 QFKSARFDRDTALA
+622 QFKSARFDRDKAQA

-645 KNVAQLAAAQRERD
+645 KNAAQLAAAQRERD

-700 ERQADL
+700 ERQIDL

-716 VSSFVERPNS
+716 VSSFVDRPNS

-774 NHEKRLAAYEEA
+774 NHEKRLAAYEKA

-839 DASPQGSVLELDGQ
+839 DASSQGSVLELDGQ

-869 NLANKFVG
+869 NLANQFVG

-884 AAALKREANAP
+884 AAALKKEA
-895 STQVQDE
+895 STQ
-902 NASTDKLSDE
+902 S
-912 DEGYVGKLRQ
+912 VG
-922 TFRTSTTGANAINR
+922 
-936 GVFPNQ
+936 
-942 KPYESL
+942 SL
-948 DDFITS
+948 D
-954 VSASIFHG
+954 
-962 AHGRE
+962 
-967 WRKHNDKV
+967 
-975 TPRELELGKVGYA
+975 
-988 RYLEEGGKPFEE
+988 
-1000 ANADAVDTNTEPD
+1000 EPD
-1013 IVQQAKELIREMV
+1013 IIRQAKAVIREV
-1026 EKTGGSL
+1026 IDNNGGAKPKL
-1033 KGIRNAY
+1033 KGVREAY
-1040 RTKGFTA
+1040 RDKGFTA
-1047 SDLQKALGGQDVSQF
+1047 KALQEALGDKSLADF
-1062 EREVKQA
+1062 EREQKERYSDKSKISLRAKQ
-1069 LLASPEVSKSDE
+1069 LV
-1081 LSSNDKANR
+1081 
-1090 WQKPYSTQV
+1090 Y
-1099 KYDSVGRVVITD
+1099 
-1111 SNYDFFQLTIAKDD
+1111 
-1125 GYAIAYLEVFDNPD
+1125 
-1139 SIAGS
+1139 
-1144 GAVTR
+1144 
-1149 AYLEG
+1149 
-1154 LRDAKSRDIGWRSD
+1154 
-1168 TIMSDSTEKMYERLI
+1168 
-1183 RMGVPFRFDGWKYV
+1183 
-1197 IDAPELTKVGIGNI
+1197 
-1211 IKSMGDY
+1211 
-1218 PNQKP
+1218 
-1223 TQNVKNKTSIENIQ
+1223 
-1237 NELREEIDN
+1237 
-1246 NRQLGADNAPVFN
+1246 
-1259 NRYLQKMWGWE
+1259 
-1270 KNNRSFLSMQRVA
+1270 
-1283 QDRYLLE
+1283 
-1290 NSITEMMMGLPADS
+1290 
-1304 EITLS
+1304 
-1309 GDELNLIQR
+1309 
-1318 SISDALSSIR
+1318 
-1328 YVNDD
+1328 
-1333 YVRAFERLKSE
+1333 SE
-1344 LENLSITV
+1344 LELKKN
-1352 QTDQKYGGLFDK
+1352 KNGEAYH
-1364 AKMKIKIG
+1364 
-1372 DIGNIEAE
+1372 GNETSNTARSDE
-1380 RVSISSFSSTTFS
+1380 RPS
-1393 YNGGASNIGLSSSFR
+1393 
-1408 AVINDLVASHRS
+1408 
-1420 GAEKSATNG
+1420 
-1429 RKPLNSEVDFKRFER
+1429 
-1444 VETAEGDLLEI
+1444 
-1455 LGQITHGT
+1455 
-1463 SDDALVTVGVNPDTL
+1463 
-1478 GSSKRRVS
+1478 
-1486 VGELRT
+1486 
-1492 LRQNNS
+1492 RQF
-1498 NPTQSD
+1498 
-1504 LQLNQAIKGDSTND
+1504 
-1518 NRGTT
+1518 
-1523 ESQSNERSARQSE
+1523 E
-1536 VQENEQRGTDAN
+1536 VQENDYRRVDTN
-1548 RSSVSEEDASAGRRA
+1548 RQSTGEKSVRQTVPTYEVWSSL
-1563 NEPESALLDSGERS
+1563 PDSGERS

-1716 IGWQPSE
+1716 IGWQPSD

-1763 HGVFSL
+1763 NGVFSL

-1802 SKLLH
+1802 SKFLH

-1902 EVAQGTMYRGDENES
+1902 EVAQGKMYRGDESES

-2040 DFTGSKLKESAV
+2040 DFTGSKLKDSAV

-2065 NQALSALDDAIDN
+2065 NQALNALDDAIDN

-2084 KFRKLK
+2084 KFCKLK

-2160 DNVSDS
+2160 DSVSDS

-2186 ESASNVSDAVNY
+2186 ESASNVADAVNY

-2312 VNVNRHIGA
+2312 VTVNRHIGA

-2501 KLYPSAKVLVADDK
+2501 KLYPSAKVLVVDDK

-2583 ATVKQIED
+2583 TTVKQIED

-2819 EAFNQLKTKEERIAY
+2819 EAFNQLKNKEERIAY

-2998 EKGIPDDEIAFIHD
+2998 EKGIPEDEIAFIHD

-3204 RKADITEFDAEA
+3204 RQADITEFDAQA
-3216 FTELYRDAQ
+3216 FTTLYRDAQ

-3553 PSGDSSTIMFSRSTV
+3553 PSGDSAASD
-3568 AGGVKGDAVS
+3568 GVV
-3578 ETRINRG
+3578 
-3585 LVELW
+3585 
-3590 AANVMRDNP
+3590 
-3599 VISAAGKIVRVVS
+3599 
-3612 SESELPDAVK
+3612 
-3622 QEIDKDKSH
+3622 
-3631 NTIKGVLY
+3631 
-3639 GKQVYIVADKHNDQG
+3639 
-3654 SIEQVLLHELAG
+3654 
-3666 HYGLRK
+3666 
-3672 LFGDNIKAEL
+3672 
-3682 ADIRTRL
+3682 
-3689 GGKSGVLKLA
+3689 
-3699 KKFNVNLAHYA
+3699 
-3710 TDYDSR
+3710 
-3716 MKSGELTPEQVDD
+3716 
-3729 LLFDELLAHVSEMPR
+3729 
-3744 MAKPLERMWQK
+3744 
-3755 IRQYLHKLGFTATA
+3755 
-3769 GYTSADLLDLIQA
+3769 
-3782 IRNNLIENP
+3782 
-3791 DPDGTGPSPKRKSKP
+3791 
-3806 NESREDAAEILF
+3806 LF
-3818 SRTAKAQGMSADEAL
+3818 SRTSTNAGRTGVKTGKIAGGITVKRSTIDAVTRTALGKLGLKDFTLRFETVDTEADLPDYVKTAIAKNDAKGEVYGLYDTKEHKVWLVAEKHNYASEVEETIFHEVAGHVGLARLLKEGKAQPDMNTLALRLGGIKGIQRLAEKNGVDLAPYLNSAQTLTKADAEEILVQELVAHLAEQQKFATPIQRLLAKVRAMLRSLFGFIYSPEFNNNELLTLVFKAKEQLKAPPPKDKVTRPENNTLFFSRSRSQGVPADTASTSNQMSADEAL

-3864 KYAMLTL
+3864 KYTMLTL

-3877 STVIDKPLGKMIDAY
+3877 STFIDKPLGKMIDAY

-3901 TQNMLAEEAAKI
+3901 TQNMLAEEAAKM

-3925 KEADELFAF
+3925 KEADELFSF

-3949 QSREED
+3949 QSREEE

-3969 EGGLNSERGSKA
+3969 EGGLNSERGSKT

-4141 VEKANMHT
+4141 VEQANMHT

-4391 TYIAAY
+4391 TYITAY

-4502 AIDAAQEIVGDD
+4502 AIEAAQEIVGDD

-4573 EYMKQALGPVLG
+4573 EYMKQALGPVIG
-4585 GIGVSWAQGLSDI
+4585 GIGVSWAQGLADI

-4723 GLQQSIKTRQR
+4723 ILRQSLKVRARKRSIT
-4734 NLSKMQNGIQVNPK
+4734 QNGVQVNPK
-4748 LERLVAEYDFF
+4748 MNSLVMQYGYF

>member
-47 VTLGDTAKAVGSGA
+47 VTLGDTAKALGSGA

-78 GESFRDLMS
+78 GEGFRDLMS

-99 DGRDALNSRLFEENE
+99 DGRDALNSRIFEENE

-208 ARDAVMQMDSSWL
+208 ARDAVMQMDTSWL

-234 LADDPQYQGM
+234 LSDDPQYQGM

-292 MGKKGM
+292 MGKKGI

-354 ALGGPIGAV
+354 ALGGPLGAV

-384 VSDTQEQEIAEQAAD
+384 VSDTQEQEIAEQAAED
-399 EAQAMPNNGD
+399 AQAMPNNGD

-424 NPQGQYDELLH
+424 NPQGQYDELLQ

-474 ETIEMARAVDPT
+474 ETIEMGRAVDPI

-605 PQPEKEK
+605 PQPDKAK
-612 ATGDQDDGLA
+612 ATADQGNGLE
-622 QFKSARFDRDTALA
+622 QFKSARFDRDKAQA

-645 KNVAQLAAAQRERD
+645 KNAAQLAAAQRERD

-700 ERQADL
+700 ERQIDL

-716 VSSFVERPNS
+716 VSSFVDRPNS

-774 NHEKRLAAYEEA
+774 NHEKRLAAYEKA

-839 DASPQGSVLELDGQ
+839 DASSQGSVLELDGQ

-869 NLANKFVG
+869 NLANQFVG

-884 AAALKREANAP
+884 AAALKKEA
-895 STQVQDE
+895 STQ
-902 NASTDKLSDE
+902 S
-912 DEGYVGKLRQ
+912 VG
-922 TFRTSTTGANAINR
+922 
-936 GVFPNQ
+936 
-942 KPYESL
+942 SL
-948 DDFITS
+948 D
-954 VSASIFHG
+954 
-962 AHGRE
+962 
-967 WRKHNDKV
+967 
-975 TPRELELGKVGYA
+975 
-988 RYLEEGGKPFEE
+988 
-1000 ANADAVDTNTEPD
+1000 EPD
-1013 IVQQAKELIREMV
+1013 IIRQAKAVIREV
-1026 EKTGGSL
+1026 IDNNGGAKPKL
-1033 KGIRNAY
+1033 KGVREAY
-1040 RTKGFTA
+1040 RDKGFTA
-1047 SDLQKALGGQDVSQF
+1047 KALQEALGDKSLADF
-1062 EREVKQA
+1062 EREQKERYSDKSKISLRAKQ
-1069 LLASPEVSKSDE
+1069 LV
-1081 LSSNDKANR
+1081 
-1090 WQKPYSTQV
+1090 Y
-1099 KYDSVGRVVITD
+1099 
-1111 SNYDFFQLTIAKDD
+1111 
-1125 GYAIAYLEVFDNPD
+1125 
-1139 SIAGS
+1139 
-1144 GAVTR
+1144 
-1149 AYLEG
+1149 
-1154 LRDAKSRDIGWRSD
+1154 
-1168 TIMSDSTEKMYERLI
+1168 
-1183 RMGVPFRFDGWKYV
+1183 
-1197 IDAPELTKVGIGNI
+1197 
-1211 IKSMGDY
+1211 
-1218 PNQKP
+1218 
-1223 TQNVKNKTSIENIQ
+1223 
-1237 NELREEIDN
+1237 
-1246 NRQLGADNAPVFN
+1246 
-1259 NRYLQKMWGWE
+1259 
-1270 KNNRSFLSMQRVA
+1270 
-1283 QDRYLLE
+1283 
-1290 NSITEMMMGLPADS
+1290 
-1304 EITLS
+1304 
-1309 GDELNLIQR
+1309 
-1318 SISDALSSIR
+1318 
-1328 YVNDD
+1328 
-1333 YVRAFERLKSE
+1333 SE
-1344 LENLSITV
+1344 LELKKN
-1352 QTDQKYGGLFDK
+1352 KNGEAYH
-1364 AKMKIKIG
+1364 
-1372 DIGNIEAE
+1372 GNETSNTARSDE
-1380 RVSISSFSSTTFS
+1380 RPS
-1393 YNGGASNIGLSSSFR
+1393 
-1408 AVINDLVASHRS
+1408 
-1420 GAEKSATNG
+1420 
-1429 RKPLNSEVDFKRFER
+1429 
-1444 VETAEGDLLEI
+1444 
-1455 LGQITHGT
+1455 
-1463 SDDALVTVGVNPDTL
+1463 
-1478 GSSKRRVS
+1478 
-1486 VGELRT
+1486 
-1492 LRQNNS
+1492 RQF
-1498 NPTQSD
+1498 
-1504 LQLNQAIKGDSTND
+1504 
-1518 NRGTT
+1518 
-1523 ESQSNERSARQSE
+1523 E
-1536 VQENEQRGTDAN
+1536 VQENDYRRVDTN
-1548 RSSVSEEDASAGRRA
+1548 RQSTGEKSVRQTVPTYEVWSSL
-1563 NEPESALLDSGERS
+1563 PDSGERS

-1716 IGWQPSE
+1716 IGWQPSD

-1862 FRKLKQGETAKNTVW
+1862 FRKLKQEETAKNTVW

-1902 EVAQGTMYRGDENES
+1902 EVAQGKMYRGDESES
-1917 TVNPVSQHANL
+1917 TVNPVPQHANL

-1986 PTNGAQVYEV
+1986 PTKGAQVYEV

-2065 NQALSALDDAIDN
+2065 NQALNALDDVIDN

-2110 GDIERLRQRLNVQ
+2110 GYIERLRQRLNVQ

-2160 DNVSDS
+2160 DSVSDS

-2186 ESASNVSDAVNY
+2186 ESANNVSDAVNY

-2269 VKLLEAVLPEDKTPE
+2269 VKLLEAVIPEDKTPE

-2307 GYKAT
+2307 GYKAK

-2327 AGGTLSAL
+2327 AGGSLSAL

-2491 ILGSFHKDIL
+2491 ILGSFHEDIL

-2800 IAPATEAQ
+2800 ITPATEAQ

-2959 EIDADQYEK
+2959 EMDADQYEK

-2998 EKGIPDDEIAFIHD
+2998 EKGIPDDEIAFIHG

-3216 FTELYRDAQ
+3216 FTTLYRDAQ

-3305 GLVMDVDYFTHEGT
+3305 GLVMDVDYLTHEGT

-3538 QIEEAKREIGSPVDE
+3538 QIEEAKREISSPVDE
-3553 PSGDSSTIMFSRSTV
+3553 PSGDSAASD
-3568 AGGVKGDAVS
+3568 GVV
-3578 ETRINRG
+3578 
-3585 LVELW
+3585 
-3590 AANVMRDNP
+3590 
-3599 VISAAGKIVRVVS
+3599 
-3612 SESELPDAVK
+3612 
-3622 QEIDKDKSH
+3622 
-3631 NTIKGVLY
+3631 
-3639 GKQVYIVADKHNDQG
+3639 
-3654 SIEQVLLHELAG
+3654 
-3666 HYGLRK
+3666 
-3672 LFGDNIKAEL
+3672 
-3682 ADIRTRL
+3682 
-3689 GGKSGVLKLA
+3689 
-3699 KKFNVNLAHYA
+3699 
-3710 TDYDSR
+3710 
-3716 MKSGELTPEQVDD
+3716 
-3729 LLFDELLAHVSEMPR
+3729 
-3744 MAKPLERMWQK
+3744 
-3755 IRQYLHKLGFTATA
+3755 
-3769 GYTSADLLDLIQA
+3769 
-3782 IRNNLIENP
+3782 
-3791 DPDGTGPSPKRKSKP
+3791 
-3806 NESREDAAEILF
+3806 LF
-3818 SRTAKAQGMSADEAL
+3818 SRTSTNAGRTGVKTGKIAGGITVKRSAIDTVTRTALGKLGLKDFTLRFETVDTEVDLPDYVKTAIAKNDAQGEVYGLYDTKEHKVWLVAEKHNYASEVEETIFHEVAGHVGLARLLKEGKAQPDMNTLALRLGGLKGIQRLAEQNGVDLAPYLNSAQTLTKADAEEILVQELVAHLAEQQKFATPIQRLLAKVRAMLRSLFGFIYSPEFNNNELLTLVFKAKEQLKAPPPKDKVTRPENNTLFFSRSRSQGVPADTASRSNQMSADEAL

-3850 APVIGQSLDALGRN
+3850 VPVIGQSLDALGRN

-3877 STVIDKPLGKMIDAY
+3877 SAVINKPLGKMIDAY

-3913 AEDLSDWAKANP
+3913 ADDLSDWAKANQ

-3949 QSREED
+3949 QSREEE

-4037 LEENIVR
+4037 LEDNIVR

-4141 VEKANMHT
+4141 VEQANMHT

-4318 RPKGQGVLGSVLT
+4318 RPKGQGILGSVLT

-4384 EVFNREV
+4384 EVLNREV

-4502 AIDAAQEIVGDD
+4502 AIEAAQEIVGDD

-4585 GIGVSWAQGLSDI
+4585 GIGVSWAQGLADI

-4617 VLKTARYINEGGVT
+4617 VLKTARYINEGGVN

-4710 QSQYG
+4710 KSQYG

-4723 GLQQSIKTRQR
+4723 SLRQSLKVRARKRSIT
-4734 NLSKMQNGIQVNPK
+4734 QNGVQVNPK
-4748 LERLVAEYDFF
+4748 MNSLVMQYDYF

>member
-12 SPKSTINAS
+12 SPKSTINAT

-47 VTLGDTAKAVGSGA
+47 VTLGDAAKAVGSGA

-114 NGNPT
+114 KGNPA

-221 ADNSEYFQQSLLR
+221 ADNSKYFQQSLLR

-277 GAMGDKYLFGALLGK
+277 GAMGDKYLFDALLGK
-292 MGKKGM
+292 MGKKGI

-321 YARNQVTNEVT
+321 YARNQVINEVT

-340 GALVDGLEGAVIGG
+340 GALVDGLEGAVIGA
-354 ALGGPIGAV
+354 ALGGPLGAV

-399 EAQAMPNNGD
+399 DAQAMPHNGD
-409 APAQTAAMNADEPVL
+409 APAQTAATNADEPVL
-424 NPQGQYDELLH
+424 NPQGQYDELLQ

-474 ETIEMARAVDPT
+474 ETIEMARAVDPI

-510 EREYESLAQKGRDLD
+510 ELEYESLAQKGRDLD
-525 IDPTLTQIEHRQN
+525 IDPTLTQIERRQN

-594 RMVELEYARRY
+594 RMVKLEYARRY

-612 ATGDQDDGLA
+612 ATDDQDDGLA
-622 QFKSARFDRDTALA
+622 RFKSARFDRDTAQA

-645 KNVAQLAAAQRERD
+645 KNAAQLAAAQRERE

-700 ERQADL
+700 ERQIDL

-716 VSSFVERPNS
+716 VSSFVERPNT
-726 MKMREQGKKPIRDFA
+726 MKMRELSKKPIRDFA

-826 EITQT
+826 EITQS

-853 TSSLPVIKK
+853 TSTLPVIKK

-869 NLANKFVG
+869 NLANQFVG

-884 AAALKREANAP
+884 AAALKKEASTRSVGSLDEPNIIRQAKAVIREVIDNNGGAKPKLKGVREA
-895 STQVQDE
+895 
-902 NASTDKLSDE
+902 
-912 DEGYVGKLRQ
+912 
-922 TFRTSTTGANAINR
+922 
-936 GVFPNQ
+936 
-942 KPYESL
+942 
-948 DDFITS
+948 
-954 VSASIFHG
+954 
-962 AHGRE
+962 
-967 WRKHNDKV
+967 
-975 TPRELELGKVGYA
+975 
-988 RYLEEGGKPFEE
+988 
-1000 ANADAVDTNTEPD
+1000 
-1013 IVQQAKELIREMV
+1013 
-1026 EKTGGSL
+1026 
-1033 KGIRNAY
+1033 Y
-1040 RTKGFTA
+1040 RDKGFTA
-1047 SDLQKALGGQDVSQF
+1047 KALQETLGDKSLADF
-1062 EREVKQA
+1062 ERE
-1069 LLASPEVSKSDE
+1069 
-1081 LSSNDKANR
+1081 
-1090 WQKPYSTQV
+1090 QKERYT
-1099 KYDSVGRVVITD
+1099 
-1111 SNYDFFQLTIAKDD
+1111 
-1125 GYAIAYLEVFDNPD
+1125 
-1139 SIAGS
+1139 
-1144 GAVTR
+1144 
-1149 AYLEG
+1149 
-1154 LRDAKSRDIGWRSD
+1154 
-1168 TIMSDSTEKMYERLI
+1168 ERL
-1183 RMGVPFRFDGWKYV
+1183 
-1197 IDAPELTKVGIGNI
+1197 
-1211 IKSMGDY
+1211 S
-1218 PNQKP
+1218 
-1223 TQNVKNKTSIENIQ
+1223 
-1237 NELREEIDN
+1237 
-1246 NRQLGADNAPVFN
+1246 
-1259 NRYLQKMWGWE
+1259 
-1270 KNNRSFLSMQRVA
+1270 
-1283 QDRYLLE
+1283 
-1290 NSITEMMMGLPADS
+1290 
-1304 EITLS
+1304 
-1309 GDELNLIQR
+1309 
-1318 SISDALSSIR
+1318 ALSEPSIHSGQE
-1328 YVNDD
+1328 VP
-1333 YVRAFERLKSE
+1333 LQSK
-1344 LENLSITV
+1344 
-1352 QTDQKYGGLFDK
+1352 
-1364 AKMKIKIG
+1364 G
-1372 DIGNIEAE
+1372 DIDHGNE
-1380 RVSISSFSSTTFS
+1380 T
-1393 YNGGASNIGLSSSFR
+1393 SN
-1408 AVINDLVASHRS
+1408 
-1420 GAEKSATNG
+1420 
-1429 RKPLNSEVDFKRFER
+1429 
-1444 VETAEGDLLEI
+1444 TARLD
-1455 LGQITHGT
+1455 
-1463 SDDALVTVGVNPDTL
+1463 
-1478 GSSKRRVS
+1478 
-1486 VGELRT
+1486 
-1492 LRQNNS
+1492 
-1498 NPTQSD
+1498 
-1504 LQLNQAIKGDSTND
+1504 
-1518 NRGTT
+1518 
-1523 ESQSNERSARQSE
+1523 ERSSPQSE

-1563 NEPESALLDSGERS
+1563 NESRRTLPDSTERS
-1577 VSRDAIERLALDEVD
+1577 VSRDAIERLALDEVE

-1645 NTNTSKSQQAAH
+1645 NTNTSKAQQAAH

-1716 IGWQPSE
+1716 IGWQPSD

-1902 EVAQGTMYRGDENES
+1902 EVAQGKMYRGDESES

-1986 PTNGAQVYEV
+1986 PTKGAQVYEV

-2065 NQALSALDDAIDN
+2065 NQALNALDDAIDN

-2160 DNVSDS
+2160 DSVSES

-2186 ESASNVSDAVNY
+2186 ESASNVADAVNY

-2307 GYKAT
+2307 GYKAKVT
-2312 VNVNRHIGA
+2312 VNRHIGA
-2321 ISVLGE
+2321 ISVMGE
-2327 AGGTLSAL
+2327 AGGSLSAL

-2501 KLYPSAKVLVADDK
+2501 TLYPSAKVLVADDK

-2568 LEEAKAEAKQSGQRG
+2568 LEDAKAEAKQSGQRG

-2611 DQIGFSFGDLGVDY
+2611 DQIGFTFGDLGVDY

-2701 TLKELKM
+2701 TLKDLKM

-2722 ITLEYTPTGTVK
+2722 ITMEYTPTGTVK

-2819 EAFNQLKTKEERIAY
+2819 EAFNQLKTKEERTAY

-2938 MPYSQTLKE
+2938 MLYSQTLKE

-3204 RKADITEFDAEA
+3204 RQADITEFDAEA
-3216 FTELYRDAQ
+3216 FTALYRDAQ

-3275 ELNKAIIQPAIAAIE
+3275 ELNKSIIQPAIAAVE

-3461 NGQRY
+3461 NGQSY

-3538 QIEEAKREIGSPVDE
+3538 QIEEAKRDIGSPVDE
-3553 PSGDSSTIMFSRSTV
+3553 PSGDSAASD
-3568 AGGVKGDAVS
+3568 GVV
-3578 ETRINRG
+3578 
-3585 LVELW
+3585 
-3590 AANVMRDNP
+3590 
-3599 VISAAGKIVRVVS
+3599 
-3612 SESELPDAVK
+3612 
-3622 QEIDKDKSH
+3622 
-3631 NTIKGVLY
+3631 
-3639 GKQVYIVADKHNDQG
+3639 
-3654 SIEQVLLHELAG
+3654 
-3666 HYGLRK
+3666 
-3672 LFGDNIKAEL
+3672 
-3682 ADIRTRL
+3682 
-3689 GGKSGVLKLA
+3689 
-3699 KKFNVNLAHYA
+3699 
-3710 TDYDSR
+3710 
-3716 MKSGELTPEQVDD
+3716 
-3729 LLFDELLAHVSEMPR
+3729 
-3744 MAKPLERMWQK
+3744 
-3755 IRQYLHKLGFTATA
+3755 
-3769 GYTSADLLDLIQA
+3769 
-3782 IRNNLIENP
+3782 
-3791 DPDGTGPSPKRKSKP
+3791 
-3806 NESREDAAEILF
+3806 LF
-3818 SRTAKAQGMSADEAL
+3818 SRTSTNAGRTGVKTGKIAGGTTVKRSTIDAVTRTALGKLGLKDFALRFETVDTEADLPDYVKTAIAKNDAQGEVYGLYDTKEHKVWLVAEKHNYASEVEETIFHEVAGHVGLARLLKEGKAQPDMNTLALRLGGIKGIQRLAEKNGVDLAPYLNSAQTLTKADAEEILVQELVAHLAEQQKFATPIQRLLAKVRAMLRSLFGFIYSPEFNNNELLTLVFKAKEQLKAPPPKDKVTRPENNTLFFSRSRSQGVPADTASRSNQMSADEAL

-3901 TQNMLAEEAAKI
+3901 TQNMLAEEAAKM

-3949 QSREED
+3949 QSREEE

-4141 VEKANMHT
+4141 VEQANMHT

-4318 RPKGQGVLGSVLT
+4318 RPKGQGILGSVLT

-4502 AIDAAQEIVGDD
+4502 AIEAAQEIVGDD

-4573 EYMKQALGPVLG
+4573 EYMKQALGPVIG

-4631 TKNGDEIV
+4631 TKNGDEVV

-4723 GLQQSIKTRQR
+4723 SLRQSLKVRARKRSIT
-4734 NLSKMQNGIQVNPK
+4734 QNGVQVNPK
-4748 LERLVAEYDFF
+4748 MNSLVMQYDYF

>member
-99 DGRDALNSRLFEENE
+99 DGRDALNSRIFEENE

-298 VAGAAKGAITEG
+298 VAGAAKGALAEG

-321 YARNQVTNEVT
+321 YARNQVINEVT

-340 GALVDGLEGAVIGG
+340 GALVDGLEGAVIGA

-384 VSDTQEQEIAEQAAD
+384 VSDTQEQEIAEQAAED
-399 EAQAMPNNGD
+399 AQAMPSSGD
-409 APAQTAAMNADEPVL
+409 APAQTAAMNADEPAL
-424 NPQGQYDELLH
+424 NPQGQYDELLQ

-645 KNVAQLAAAQRERD
+645 KNAAQLAAAQRERD

-895 STQVQDE
+895 SIQVQDE
-902 NASTDKLSDE
+902 NATVQVEAQTDTA
-912 DEGYVGKLRQ
+912 V
-922 TFRTSTTGANAINR
+922 
-936 GVFPNQ
+936 
-942 KPYESL
+942 ESEP
-948 DDFITS
+948 S
-954 VSASIFHG
+954 
-962 AHGRE
+962 
-967 WRKHNDKV
+967 
-975 TPRELELGKVGYA
+975 
-988 RYLEEGGKPFEE
+988 
-1000 ANADAVDTNTEPD
+1000 TEPD
-1013 IVQQAKELIREMV
+1013 IVQQAKELIRETV
-1026 EKTGGSL
+1026 EKTGGKL

-1069 LLASPEVSKSDE
+1069 LLEQPQASSNDE
-1081 LSSNDKANR
+1081 LSPNDSLSLDDNT
-1090 WQKPYSTQV
+1090 QEVTNTPTNNKPLDT
-1099 KYDSVGRVVITD
+1099 
-1111 SNYDFFQLTIAKDD
+1111 
-1125 GYAIAYLEVFDNPD
+1125 
-1139 SIAGS
+1139 
-1144 GAVTR
+1144 
-1149 AYLEG
+1149 EG
-1154 LRDAKSRDIGWRSD
+1154 
-1168 TIMSDSTEKMYERLI
+1168 E
-1183 RMGVPFRFDGWKYV
+1183 
-1197 IDAPELTKVGIGNI
+1197 
-1211 IKSMGDY
+1211 
-1218 PNQKP
+1218 
-1223 TQNVKNKTSIENIQ
+1223 
-1237 NELREEIDN
+1237 
-1246 NRQLGADNAPVFN
+1246 FN
-1259 NRYLQKMWGWE
+1259 NSDK
-1270 KNNRSFLSMQRVA
+1270 V
-1283 QDRYLLE
+1283 E
-1290 NSITEMMMGLPADS
+1290 NGDTS
-1304 EITLS
+1304 E
-1309 GDELNLIQR
+1309 
-1318 SISDALSSIR
+1318 
-1328 YVNDD
+1328 
-1333 YVRAFERLKSE
+1333 
-1344 LENLSITV
+1344 
-1352 QTDQKYGGLFDK
+1352 
-1364 AKMKIKIG
+1364 
-1372 DIGNIEAE
+1372 
-1380 RVSISSFSSTTFS
+1380 
-1393 YNGGASNIGLSSSFR
+1393 
-1408 AVINDLVASHRS
+1408 
-1420 GAEKSATNG
+1420 
-1429 RKPLNSEVDFKRFER
+1429 
-1444 VETAEGDLLEI
+1444 
-1455 LGQITHGT
+1455 
-1463 SDDALVTVGVNPDTL
+1463 
-1478 GSSKRRVS
+1478 
-1486 VGELRT
+1486 
-1492 LRQNNS
+1492 
-1498 NPTQSD
+1498 SD
-1504 LQLNQAIKGDSTND
+1504 LQSNQAIKGDSTND

-1563 NEPESALLDSGERS
+1563 NESESALLDSGERS

-1645 NTNTSKSQQAAH
+1645 NTNTSKAQQAAH

-1716 IGWQPSE
+1716 IGWQPSD

-1807 ENGLLMMVVTN
+1807 ENGVLMMVVTN

-1902 EVAQGTMYRGDENES
+1902 EVAQGKMYRGDESES

-1981 RGDDH
+1981 RGQDH
-1986 PTNGAQVYEV
+1986 PTKGAQVFEV

-2065 NQALSALDDAIDN
+2065 NQALNALDDAIDN

-2090 AMLTIR
+2090 AILTIR

-2110 GDIERLRQRLNVQ
+2110 GDIERLRQHLNVQ

-2246 DDYLSGNVKAKYQ
+2246 DDYLSGNVKVKYQ

-2307 GYKAT
+2307 GYKAKVT
-2312 VNVNRHIGA
+2312 VNRHIGA

-2878 IYDQWQD
+2878 IYDQWQE

-2905 TVKSDLKSLAETVL
+2905 TVKADLKNLAETVL

-3204 RKADITEFDAEA
+3204 RQADITEFDVQA

-3258 QKPKRP
+3258 QKPKRT

-3716 MKSGELTPEQVDD
+3716 MKSGELTPGQVDD

-3850 APVIGQSLDALGRN
+3850 VPVIGQSLDALGRN

-3877 STVIDKPLGKMIDAY
+3877 SAVINKPLGKMIDAY

-3913 AEDLSDWAKANP
+3913 ADDLSDWAKANQ

-3949 QSREED
+3949 QSREEE

-4193 ADQGFRQSRQQARL
+4193 ADQGLRQSRQQARL

-4245 WVRNPSRAGWAQKL
+4245 WVRNPSRAGWAQQL

-4318 RPKGQGVLGSVLT
+4318 RPKGQGILGSVLT

-4468 PEVKSMARKQL
+4468 PEVKAMARKQL

-4502 AIDAAQEIVGDD
+4502 AIEAAQEIVGDD

-4573 EYMKQALGPVLG
+4573 EYMKQALGPVIG

-4650 ASGFAIGRAN
+4650 ASGFSIGRAN

-4697 AMKSVM
+4697 AMKAMM

-4723 GLQQSIKTRQR
+4723 GLQQSIKTKQR
-4734 NLSKMQNGIQVNPK
+4734 NVLKMQNGIQVNPK
-4748 LERLVAEYDFF
+4748 LERLLAEYDFF

>member
-1 MQDKKLLGDEL
+1 MQDKKLLGYEL
-12 SPKSTINAS
+12 SPKSTINAT

-99 DGRDALNSRLFEENE
+99 DGRDALNSRIFEENE

-147 GGFAGAGAKVALRS
+147 GGFAGAGAKVALRT

-179 VADKAISRMAAT
+179 VADKAISRIAST

-198 GTSLGGASMD
+198 GISLGGASMD

-221 ADNSEYFQQSLLR
+221 ADNSQYFQQALLR
-234 LADDPQYQGM
+234 LSDDPKNQGM

-265 STDPTAVAASVA
+265 STDSTAVTASIA
-277 GAMGDKYLFGALLGK
+277 GAMGDKYLFDALLGK
-292 MGKKGM
+292 MAKKGL

-354 ALGGPIGAV
+354 ALGGPLGAV

-369 GQPTENTPAQ
+369 GQPTENQPAQ

-384 VSDTQEQEIAEQAAD
+384 VSDTQEQEIAEQAAED
-399 EAQAMPNNGD
+399 AQAMPNNGD
-409 APAQTAAMNADEPVL
+409 APAQTAAMNAVDPTL
-424 NPQGQYDELLH
+424 NPQGQYDELLQ
-435 GAQQRQADNGRDAAI
+435 GAQLRQADNGRDAAI

-474 ETIEMARAVDPT
+474 ETIDMARAVDPT

-612 ATGDQDDGLA
+612 ATGDQDDGLV
-622 QFKSARFDRDTALA
+622 QFKSARFDRDTAQA

-645 KNVAQLAAAQRERD
+645 KNAAKLAAAQRERD

-693 KGQAQAS
+693 KGQALAS

-756 RLSRAKGFDTDA
+756 RLGRAKGFDTDA

-869 NLANKFVG
+869 NLANQFVG

-884 AAALKREANAP
+884 AAALKKEASTQSVGSLDEPDIIRQAKAVIREVIDNNGGAKPKLKGVREAYRDKGFTAKALQEALGDK
-895 STQVQDE
+895 SLADFEREQKE
-902 NASTDKLSDE
+902 SYTDKLS
-912 DEGYVGKLRQ
+912 
-922 TFRTSTTGANAINR
+922 
-936 GVFPNQ
+936 
-942 KPYESL
+942 
-948 DDFITS
+948 
-954 VSASIFHG
+954 
-962 AHGRE
+962 
-967 WRKHNDKV
+967 
-975 TPRELELGKVGYA
+975 
-988 RYLEEGGKPFEE
+988 
-1000 ANADAVDTNTEPD
+1000 
-1013 IVQQAKELIREMV
+1013 
-1026 EKTGGSL
+1026 
-1033 KGIRNAY
+1033 
-1040 RTKGFTA
+1040 
-1047 SDLQKALGGQDVSQF
+1047 
-1062 EREVKQA
+1062 
-1069 LLASPEVSKSDE
+1069 
-1081 LSSNDKANR
+1081 
-1090 WQKPYSTQV
+1090 
-1099 KYDSVGRVVITD
+1099 
-1111 SNYDFFQLTIAKDD
+1111 
-1125 GYAIAYLEVFDNPD
+1125 
-1139 SIAGS
+1139 
-1144 GAVTR
+1144 
-1149 AYLEG
+1149 
-1154 LRDAKSRDIGWRSD
+1154 
-1168 TIMSDSTEKMYERLI
+1168 
-1183 RMGVPFRFDGWKYV
+1183 
-1197 IDAPELTKVGIGNI
+1197 
-1211 IKSMGDY
+1211 
-1218 PNQKP
+1218 
-1223 TQNVKNKTSIENIQ
+1223 
-1237 NELREEIDN
+1237 
-1246 NRQLGADNAPVFN
+1246 
-1259 NRYLQKMWGWE
+1259 
-1270 KNNRSFLSMQRVA
+1270 
-1283 QDRYLLE
+1283 
-1290 NSITEMMMGLPADS
+1290 
-1304 EITLS
+1304 
-1309 GDELNLIQR
+1309 
-1318 SISDALSSIR
+1318 ALSEPSIHSGQE
-1328 YVNDD
+1328 VP
-1333 YVRAFERLKSE
+1333 LQSK
-1344 LENLSITV
+1344 
-1352 QTDQKYGGLFDK
+1352 
-1364 AKMKIKIG
+1364 G
-1372 DIGNIEAE
+1372 DIDHGNE
-1380 RVSISSFSSTTFS
+1380 T
-1393 YNGGASNIGLSSSFR
+1393 SN
-1408 AVINDLVASHRS
+1408 
-1420 GAEKSATNG
+1420 
-1429 RKPLNSEVDFKRFER
+1429 
-1444 VETAEGDLLEI
+1444 TARLD
-1455 LGQITHGT
+1455 
-1463 SDDALVTVGVNPDTL
+1463 
-1478 GSSKRRVS
+1478 
-1486 VGELRT
+1486 
-1492 LRQNNS
+1492 
-1498 NPTQSD
+1498 
-1504 LQLNQAIKGDSTND
+1504 
-1518 NRGTT
+1518 
-1523 ESQSNERSARQSE
+1523 ERSSPQSE

-1563 NEPESALLDSGERS
+1563 NESRRTLPDSTERG

-1645 NTNTSKSQQAAH
+1645 NTNTSKAQQAAH

-1716 IGWQPSE
+1716 IGWQPSD

-1862 FRKLKQGETAKNTVW
+1862 FRKLKQGETANNTVW

-2065 NQALSALDDAIDN
+2065 NQALNALDDAIDN

-2123 YDEFAQAFATKGKN
+2123 YDEFAKAFATKGKN

-2146 LNLLDGDTGIEAGL
+2146 LSLLDGDSGIEAGL
-2160 DNVSDS
+2160 DSVSDS

-2186 ESASNVSDAVNY
+2186 ESANNVSDAVNY

-2212 GLLGLGHDEVLAKL
+2212 GLLGLGNDEVLAKL

-2269 VKLLEAVLPEDKTPE
+2269 VKLLEAVIPEDKTPE

-2307 GYKAT
+2307 GYKAK

-2335 GSQFKHDRATLA
+2335 GSQFKHARATLA

-2611 DQIGFSFGDLGVDY
+2611 DQIGFTFGDLGVDY

-2819 EAFNQLKTKEERIAY
+2819 EAFNQLKNKEERIAY

-2990 DDLKASLM
+2990 DDMKASLM

-3056 MDAPWRPS
+3056 IDAPWRPS

-3204 RKADITEFDAEA
+3204 RQADITEFDAQA

-3508 VLSEVIPQPTQ
+3508 VLSEVILQPTQ

-3553 PSGDSSTIMFSRSTV
+3553 PSGDSAASD
-3568 AGGVKGDAVS
+3568 GVV
-3578 ETRINRG
+3578 
-3585 LVELW
+3585 
-3590 AANVMRDNP
+3590 
-3599 VISAAGKIVRVVS
+3599 
-3612 SESELPDAVK
+3612 
-3622 QEIDKDKSH
+3622 
-3631 NTIKGVLY
+3631 
-3639 GKQVYIVADKHNDQG
+3639 
-3654 SIEQVLLHELAG
+3654 
-3666 HYGLRK
+3666 
-3672 LFGDNIKAEL
+3672 
-3682 ADIRTRL
+3682 
-3689 GGKSGVLKLA
+3689 
-3699 KKFNVNLAHYA
+3699 
-3710 TDYDSR
+3710 
-3716 MKSGELTPEQVDD
+3716 
-3729 LLFDELLAHVSEMPR
+3729 
-3744 MAKPLERMWQK
+3744 
-3755 IRQYLHKLGFTATA
+3755 
-3769 GYTSADLLDLIQA
+3769 
-3782 IRNNLIENP
+3782 
-3791 DPDGTGPSPKRKSKP
+3791 
-3806 NESREDAAEILF
+3806 LF
-3818 SRTAKAQGMSADEAL
+3818 SRTSTNAGRTGVKTGKIAGGITVKRSTIEAVTRTALGKLGLKDFTLRFETVDTEADLPDYVKTAIAKNDAQGEVFGLYDTKEHKVWLVAEKHNYASEVEETIFHEVAGHVGLARLLKEGKAQPDINTLALRLGGIKGIQRFAEQNGVDLTPYLNSAQTLTKADAEEVLVHELVAHLAEQQKFATPIQRLLAKVRGMLRSLFGFIYSPEFNNNELLTLVFKAKEQLKTPPPKDKVTRPENDALFFSRSRAQGTPADTANTSNQMSADEAL

-3850 APVIGQSLDALGRN
+3850 VPVIGQSLDALGRN

-3877 STVIDKPLGKMIDAY
+3877 SAVIDKPLGKMIDAY

-3913 AEDLSDWAKANP
+3913 ADDLSDWAKANP

-3949 QSREED
+3949 QSREEE

-4455 LWANLAKALKGET
+4455 LWANLTKALKGET

-4491 AGALPLWAITT
+4491 TGALPLWAITT
-4502 AIDAAQEIVGDD
+4502 AIEAAQEIVGDD

-4585 GIGVSWAQGLSDI
+4585 GIGVSWAQGLADI

-4697 AMKSVM
+4697 AMKAMM

-4715 KRNPITTE
+4715 KRNPITSE
-4723 GLQQSIKTRQR
+4723 ILRQSLKVRARKRSIT
-4734 NLSKMQNGIQVNPK
+4734 QNGVQVNPK
-4748 LERLVAEYDFF
+4748 MNSLVMQYDYF

>member
-99 DGRDALNSRLFEENE
+99 DGRDALNSRIFEENE

-332 GQEIDPTT
+332 GQETDPTT

-424 NPQGQYDELLH
+424 NPQGQYDELLQ

-605 PQPEKEK
+605 PQPEKAK
-612 ATGDQDDGLA
+612 VTGDQDDGLA
-622 QFKSARFDRDTALA
+622 RFKSARFDRDTALA

-645 KNVAQLAAAQRERD
+645 KNAAQLAAAQRERD

-683 RAFMRDLANQ
+683 RAFMHDLANQ

-826 EITQT
+826 EVTQT

-884 AAALKREANAP
+884 AAALKKEA
-895 STQVQDE
+895 STQ
-902 NASTDKLSDE
+902 S
-912 DEGYVGKLRQ
+912 VG
-922 TFRTSTTGANAINR
+922 
-936 GVFPNQ
+936 
-942 KPYESL
+942 SL
-948 DDFITS
+948 D
-954 VSASIFHG
+954 
-962 AHGRE
+962 
-967 WRKHNDKV
+967 
-975 TPRELELGKVGYA
+975 
-988 RYLEEGGKPFEE
+988 
-1000 ANADAVDTNTEPD
+1000 EPD
-1013 IVQQAKELIREMV
+1013 IIRQAKAVIREV
-1026 EKTGGSL
+1026 IDNNGGAKPKL
-1033 KGIRNAY
+1033 KGVREAY
-1040 RTKGFTA
+1040 RDKGFTA
-1047 SDLQKALGGQDVSQF
+1047 KALQEALGDKSLADF
-1062 EREVKQA
+1062 ERE
-1069 LLASPEVSKSDE
+1069 
-1081 LSSNDKANR
+1081 
-1090 WQKPYSTQV
+1090 QKESYT
-1099 KYDSVGRVVITD
+1099 
-1111 SNYDFFQLTIAKDD
+1111 
-1125 GYAIAYLEVFDNPD
+1125 
-1139 SIAGS
+1139 
-1144 GAVTR
+1144 
-1149 AYLEG
+1149 
-1154 LRDAKSRDIGWRSD
+1154 
-1168 TIMSDSTEKMYERLI
+1168 ERL
-1183 RMGVPFRFDGWKYV
+1183 
-1197 IDAPELTKVGIGNI
+1197 
-1211 IKSMGDY
+1211 S
-1218 PNQKP
+1218 
-1223 TQNVKNKTSIENIQ
+1223 
-1237 NELREEIDN
+1237 
-1246 NRQLGADNAPVFN
+1246 
-1259 NRYLQKMWGWE
+1259 
-1270 KNNRSFLSMQRVA
+1270 
-1283 QDRYLLE
+1283 
-1290 NSITEMMMGLPADS
+1290 
-1304 EITLS
+1304 
-1309 GDELNLIQR
+1309 
-1318 SISDALSSIR
+1318 ALSEPSIH
-1328 YVNDD
+1328 
-1333 YVRAFERLKSE
+1333 S
-1344 LENLSITV
+1344 
-1352 QTDQKYGGLFDK
+1352 DQEVPLQSK
-1364 AKMKIKIG
+1364 G
-1372 DIGNIEAE
+1372 DIDHGNE
-1380 RVSISSFSSTTFS
+1380 T
-1393 YNGGASNIGLSSSFR
+1393 SN
-1408 AVINDLVASHRS
+1408 
-1420 GAEKSATNG
+1420 
-1429 RKPLNSEVDFKRFER
+1429 
-1444 VETAEGDLLEI
+1444 TARLD
-1455 LGQITHGT
+1455 
-1463 SDDALVTVGVNPDTL
+1463 
-1478 GSSKRRVS
+1478 
-1486 VGELRT
+1486 
-1492 LRQNNS
+1492 
-1498 NPTQSD
+1498 
-1504 LQLNQAIKGDSTND
+1504 
-1518 NRGTT
+1518 
-1523 ESQSNERSARQSE
+1523 ERSSPQSE

-1563 NEPESALLDSGERS
+1563 NESRRTLPDSTERS

-1645 NTNTSKSQQAAH
+1645 NTNTSKSQQVAH

-1716 IGWQPSE
+1716 IGWQPSD

-1763 HGVFSL
+1763 NGVFSL

-1902 EVAQGTMYRGDENES
+1902 EVAQGKMYRGDESES

-1986 PTNGAQVYEV
+1986 PTKGAQVYEV

-2052 KAVLAYLTGQQSK
+2052 KAVLAYLNGQQSK
-2065 NQALSALDDAIDN
+2065 NQTLNALDDAIDN

-2146 LNLLDGDTGIEAGL
+2146 LSLLDGDTGIEAGL
-2160 DNVSDS
+2160 DSVSDS

-2321 ISVLGE
+2321 ISVMGE
-2327 AGGTLSAL
+2327 AGGSLSAL

-2491 ILGSFHKDIL
+2491 ILGSFHKDLL

-2611 DQIGFSFGDLGVDY
+2611 DQIGFTFGDLGVDY

-2819 EAFNQLKTKEERIAY
+2819 EAFNQLKNKEERIAY

-2998 EKGIPDDEIAFIHD
+2998 EKGIPEDEIAFIHD

-3216 FTELYRDAQ
+3216 FTTLYRDAQ

-3275 ELNKAIIQPAIAAIE
+3275 ELNKAIIQPAIAAVE

-3362 IATALNGE
+3362 IVTALNGE

-3446 STFDPNSIRPETVEH
+3446 STFDPNSIRPEMVEH

-3553 PSGDSSTIMFSRSTV
+3553 PSGDSAASD
-3568 AGGVKGDAVS
+3568 GVV
-3578 ETRINRG
+3578 
-3585 LVELW
+3585 
-3590 AANVMRDNP
+3590 
-3599 VISAAGKIVRVVS
+3599 
-3612 SESELPDAVK
+3612 
-3622 QEIDKDKSH
+3622 
-3631 NTIKGVLY
+3631 
-3639 GKQVYIVADKHNDQG
+3639 
-3654 SIEQVLLHELAG
+3654 
-3666 HYGLRK
+3666 
-3672 LFGDNIKAEL
+3672 
-3682 ADIRTRL
+3682 
-3689 GGKSGVLKLA
+3689 
-3699 KKFNVNLAHYA
+3699 
-3710 TDYDSR
+3710 
-3716 MKSGELTPEQVDD
+3716 
-3729 LLFDELLAHVSEMPR
+3729 
-3744 MAKPLERMWQK
+3744 
-3755 IRQYLHKLGFTATA
+3755 
-3769 GYTSADLLDLIQA
+3769 
-3782 IRNNLIENP
+3782 
-3791 DPDGTGPSPKRKSKP
+3791 
-3806 NESREDAAEILF
+3806 LF
-3818 SRTAKAQGMSADEAL
+3818 SRTSTNAGRTGVKTGKIAGGITVKRSTIDAVTRTALGKLGLKDFTLRFETVDTEADLPDYVKTAIAKNDAQGEVYGLYDTKEHKVWLVAEKHNYTSEVEETIFHEVAGHVGLARLLKEGKAQPDMNTLALRLGGIKGIQRLAEKNGVDLAPYLNSAQTLTKADAEEILVQELVAHLAEQQKFATPIQRLLAKVRAMLRSLFGFIYSPEFNNNELLTLVFKAKEQLKAPPPKDKVTRPENNTLFFSRSRSQGVPADTASTSNQMSADEAL

-3850 APVIGQSLDALGRN
+3850 VPVIGQSLDALGRN

-3901 TQNMLAEEAAKI
+3901 TQNMLAEEAAKM

-3949 QSREED
+3949 QSREEE

-4318 RPKGQGVLGSVLT
+4318 RPKGQGILGSVLT

-4455 LWANLAKALKGET
+4455 LWANLAKALNGET
-4468 PEVKSMARKQL
+4468 PEVKSIARKQL

-4502 AIDAAQEIVGDD
+4502 AIEAAQEIVGDD

-4565 VDASTAYV
+4565 VDGGAAYM
-4573 EYMKQALGPVLG
+4573 EYMKQALGPVIG
-4585 GIGVSWAQGLSDI
+4585 GIGVSWAQGLADI

-4617 VLKTARYINEGGVT
+4617 VLKTSRYINEGGVT

-4697 AMKSVM
+4697 AMKAMM

-4723 GLQQSIKTRQR
+4723 ILRQSLKVRARKRSIT
-4734 NLSKMQNGIQVNPK
+4734 QNGVQVNPK
-4748 LERLVAEYDFF
+4748 MNSLVMQYDYF

>member
-47 VTLGDTAKAVGSGA
+47 VTLGDAAKAVGSGA

-114 NGNPT
+114 KGNPA

-234 LADDPQYQGM
+234 FADDPQYQGM

-277 GAMGDKYLFGALLGK
+277 GAMGDKYLFGALLSK
-292 MGKKGM
+292 MGKKGV

-332 GQEIDPTT
+332 GQEIDPKT

-354 ALGGPIGAV
+354 ALGGPLGAV

-379 TNPQN
+379 TNTQN

-409 APAQTAAMNADEPVL
+409 VPAQTAAMNAPEPVL
-424 NPQGQYDELLH
+424 TPQGQYDELLQ
-435 GAQQRQADNGRDAAI
+435 GAQQRQADNGRDAAL

-474 ETIEMARAVDPT
+474 DTIDMARAVDPT

-594 RMVELEYARRY
+594 RMVKLEYARRY

-645 KNVAQLAAAQRERD
+645 KNAAQLAAAQRERD

-716 VSSFVERPNS
+716 VSSFMERPNS

-786 ARRRAD
+786 ARRRAE

-839 DASPQGSVLELDGQ
+839 DASPQGSVLELDEQ

-869 NLANKFVG
+869 NLTNKFVG
-877 KTAAMMN
+877 KTAA
-884 AAALKREANAP
+884 LKEEASTQSVGSLDEPDIIRQAKAVIREVIDNNGGAKPKLKGVREAYRDKGFTAKALQEALGDK
-895 STQVQDE
+895 SLADFEREQKE
-902 NASTDKLSDE
+902 SYTDKLS
-912 DEGYVGKLRQ
+912 
-922 TFRTSTTGANAINR
+922 
-936 GVFPNQ
+936 
-942 KPYESL
+942 
-948 DDFITS
+948 
-954 VSASIFHG
+954 
-962 AHGRE
+962 
-967 WRKHNDKV
+967 
-975 TPRELELGKVGYA
+975 
-988 RYLEEGGKPFEE
+988 
-1000 ANADAVDTNTEPD
+1000 
-1013 IVQQAKELIREMV
+1013 
-1026 EKTGGSL
+1026 
-1033 KGIRNAY
+1033 
-1040 RTKGFTA
+1040 
-1047 SDLQKALGGQDVSQF
+1047 
-1062 EREVKQA
+1062 
-1069 LLASPEVSKSDE
+1069 
-1081 LSSNDKANR
+1081 
-1090 WQKPYSTQV
+1090 
-1099 KYDSVGRVVITD
+1099 
-1111 SNYDFFQLTIAKDD
+1111 
-1125 GYAIAYLEVFDNPD
+1125 
-1139 SIAGS
+1139 
-1144 GAVTR
+1144 
-1149 AYLEG
+1149 
-1154 LRDAKSRDIGWRSD
+1154 
-1168 TIMSDSTEKMYERLI
+1168 
-1183 RMGVPFRFDGWKYV
+1183 
-1197 IDAPELTKVGIGNI
+1197 
-1211 IKSMGDY
+1211 
-1218 PNQKP
+1218 
-1223 TQNVKNKTSIENIQ
+1223 
-1237 NELREEIDN
+1237 
-1246 NRQLGADNAPVFN
+1246 
-1259 NRYLQKMWGWE
+1259 
-1270 KNNRSFLSMQRVA
+1270 
-1283 QDRYLLE
+1283 
-1290 NSITEMMMGLPADS
+1290 
-1304 EITLS
+1304 
-1309 GDELNLIQR
+1309 
-1318 SISDALSSIR
+1318 ALSEPSIHSGQE
-1328 YVNDD
+1328 VP
-1333 YVRAFERLKSE
+1333 LQSK
-1344 LENLSITV
+1344 
-1352 QTDQKYGGLFDK
+1352 
-1364 AKMKIKIG
+1364 G
-1372 DIGNIEAE
+1372 DIDHGNE
-1380 RVSISSFSSTTFS
+1380 T
-1393 YNGGASNIGLSSSFR
+1393 SN
-1408 AVINDLVASHRS
+1408 
-1420 GAEKSATNG
+1420 
-1429 RKPLNSEVDFKRFER
+1429 
-1444 VETAEGDLLEI
+1444 TARLD
-1455 LGQITHGT
+1455 
-1463 SDDALVTVGVNPDTL
+1463 
-1478 GSSKRRVS
+1478 
-1486 VGELRT
+1486 
-1492 LRQNNS
+1492 
-1498 NPTQSD
+1498 
-1504 LQLNQAIKGDSTND
+1504 
-1518 NRGTT
+1518 
-1523 ESQSNERSARQSE
+1523 ERSSPQSE

-1563 NEPESALLDSGERS
+1563 NESRRTLPDSTERS

-1716 IGWQPSE
+1716 IGWQPSD

-1763 HGVFSL
+1763 NGVFSL

-1917 TVNPVSQHANL
+1917 TVNPVPQHANL

-1950 TKDAIAGEVMLAESD
+1950 IKDAIAGEVMLAESD

-1986 PTNGAQVYEV
+1986 PTKGAQVYEV

-2052 KAVLAYLTGQQSK
+2052 KAVLAYLNGQQSK
-2065 NQALSALDDAIDN
+2065 NQTLNALDDAIDN

-2146 LNLLDGDTGIEAGL
+2146 LSLLDGDTGIEAGL
-2160 DNVSDS
+2160 DSVSDS

-2307 GYKAT
+2307 GYKAKVT
-2312 VNVNRHIGA
+2312 VNRHIGA

-2327 AGGTLSAL
+2327 AGGSLSAL

-2371 NEKATKEVNALANKL
+2371 HEKATKEVNALANKL

-2440 QLDGALRMI
+2440 QFDGALRMI

-2501 KLYPSAKVLVADDK
+2501 TLYPSAKVLVADDK

-2611 DQIGFSFGDLGVDY
+2611 DQIGFTFGDLGVDY

-2722 ITLEYTPTGTVK
+2722 ISLEYTPTGTVK

-2959 EIDADQYEK
+2959 EMDADQYEK

-3123 FRNGELDQF
+3123 FRNGELDEF

-3204 RKADITEFDAEA
+3204 RQADITEFDAEA
-3216 FTELYRDAQ
+3216 FTTLYRDAQ

-3264 MIHELDDEYSI
+3264 MNHELDDEYSI
-3275 ELNKAIIQPAIAAIE
+3275 ELNKAIIQPAIAAVE

-3305 GLVMDVDYFTHEGT
+3305 GLVMDVDYLTHEGT

-3446 STFDPNSIRPETVEH
+3446 STFDPNSISPETVEH

-3490 GDYVHLLL
+3490 GNYVHLLL

-3553 PSGDSSTIMFSRSTV
+3553 PS
-3568 AGGVKGDAVS
+3568 
-3578 ETRINRG
+3578 
-3585 LVELW
+3585 
-3590 AANVMRDNP
+3590 RD
-3599 VISAAGKIVRVVS
+3599 SAASDGVV
-3612 SESELPDAVK
+3612 
-3622 QEIDKDKSH
+3622 
-3631 NTIKGVLY
+3631 
-3639 GKQVYIVADKHNDQG
+3639 
-3654 SIEQVLLHELAG
+3654 
-3666 HYGLRK
+3666 
-3672 LFGDNIKAEL
+3672 
-3682 ADIRTRL
+3682 
-3689 GGKSGVLKLA
+3689 
-3699 KKFNVNLAHYA
+3699 
-3710 TDYDSR
+3710 
-3716 MKSGELTPEQVDD
+3716 
-3729 LLFDELLAHVSEMPR
+3729 
-3744 MAKPLERMWQK
+3744 
-3755 IRQYLHKLGFTATA
+3755 
-3769 GYTSADLLDLIQA
+3769 
-3782 IRNNLIENP
+3782 
-3791 DPDGTGPSPKRKSKP
+3791 
-3806 NESREDAAEILF
+3806 LF
-3818 SRTAKAQGMSADEAL
+3818 SRTSTNAGRTGVKTGKIAGGITVKRSTIDAVTRTALGKLGLKDFTLRFETVDTEADLPDYVKTAIAKNDARGEVYGLYDTKEHKVWLVAEKHNYASEVEETIFHEVAGHVGLARLLKEGKAQPDMNTLALRLGGIKGIQRLAEKNGVDLAPYLNSAQTLTKADAEEILVQELVAHLAEQQKFATPIQRLLAKVRAMLRSLFGFIYSPEFNNNELLTLVFKAKEQLKAPPPKDKVTRPENNTLFFSRSRSQGVPADTASTSNQISADEAL

-3877 STVIDKPLGKMIDAY
+3877 SAVINKPLGKMIDAY

-3913 AEDLSDWAKANP
+3913 ADDLSDWAKANP

-3949 QSREED
+3949 QSREEE

-4141 VEKANMHT
+4141 VEQANMHT

-4318 RPKGQGVLGSVLT
+4318 RPKGQGILGSVLT

-4455 LWANLAKALKGET
+4455 LWANLVKALKGET
-4468 PEVKSMARKQL
+4468 PEVKAMARKQL

-4502 AIDAAQEIVGDD
+4502 AIEAAQEIVGDG

-4565 VDASTAYV
+4565 VDASSAYV

-4585 GIGVSWAQGLSDI
+4585 GIGVSWAQGLADI

-4697 AMKSVM
+4697 AMKAMM

-4723 GLQQSIKTRQR
+4723 ILRQSLKVRARKRSIT
-4734 NLSKMQNGIQVNPK
+4734 QNGVQVNPK
-4748 LERLVAEYDFF
+4748 MNSLVMQYDYF

>member
-12 SPKSTINAS
+12 SLKSTINAT
-21 TDMSQSAFLP
+21 TDISQSAFLP

-47 VTLGDTAKAVGSGA
+47 VTLGDSAKAVGSGA

-78 GESFRDLMS
+78 GEGFRDLMS
-87 SGSDYLQESMTQ
+87 SGSDSLQESMTQ

-179 VADKAISRMAAT
+179 VADKTISRMAAT
-191 GAGATGV
+191 SAGATGV

-292 MGKKGM
+292 MGKKGV

-332 GQEIDPTT
+332 GQEIDPKT

-354 ALGGPIGAV
+354 ALGGPLGAV

-379 TNPQN
+379 TNTQN

-399 EAQAMPNNGD
+399 EAQAIPNNGD
-409 APAQTAAMNADEPVL
+409 VPAQTAAMNAVDPTL
-424 NPQGQYDELLH
+424 NPQGQYDELLQ

-474 ETIEMARAVDPT
+474 DTIDMARAVDPT

-594 RMVELEYARRY
+594 RMVKLEYARRY

-622 QFKSARFDRDTALA
+622 RFKSARFDRDTAQA

-645 KNVAQLAAAQRERD
+645 KNSAQLAAAQRERD

-700 ERQADL
+700 ERQIDL
-706 DARRERLGQP
+706 DARRARLGQP
-716 VSSFVERPNS
+716 VSSFVDRPNS

-741 GIAGKTSRM
+741 GIAGKTSTM

-774 NHEKRLAAYEEA
+774 NHEKRLAAYKEA
-786 ARRRAD
+786 ARSRAE

-797 PENIERRKNAEA
+797 PENIERRKNVEA

-869 NLANKFVG
+869 NLANQFVG

-884 AAALKREANAP
+884 AAALKKEASTQSVGSLDEPNIIRQAKAVIREVIDNNGGAKPKLKGVREAYRDKGFTAKALQEALGDK
-895 STQVQDE
+895 SLADFEREQKE
-902 NASTDKLSDE
+902 SYTDKLS
-912 DEGYVGKLRQ
+912 
-922 TFRTSTTGANAINR
+922 
-936 GVFPNQ
+936 
-942 KPYESL
+942 
-948 DDFITS
+948 
-954 VSASIFHG
+954 
-962 AHGRE
+962 
-967 WRKHNDKV
+967 
-975 TPRELELGKVGYA
+975 
-988 RYLEEGGKPFEE
+988 
-1000 ANADAVDTNTEPD
+1000 
-1013 IVQQAKELIREMV
+1013 
-1026 EKTGGSL
+1026 
-1033 KGIRNAY
+1033 
-1040 RTKGFTA
+1040 
-1047 SDLQKALGGQDVSQF
+1047 
-1062 EREVKQA
+1062 
-1069 LLASPEVSKSDE
+1069 
-1081 LSSNDKANR
+1081 
-1090 WQKPYSTQV
+1090 
-1099 KYDSVGRVVITD
+1099 
-1111 SNYDFFQLTIAKDD
+1111 
-1125 GYAIAYLEVFDNPD
+1125 
-1139 SIAGS
+1139 
-1144 GAVTR
+1144 
-1149 AYLEG
+1149 
-1154 LRDAKSRDIGWRSD
+1154 
-1168 TIMSDSTEKMYERLI
+1168 
-1183 RMGVPFRFDGWKYV
+1183 
-1197 IDAPELTKVGIGNI
+1197 
-1211 IKSMGDY
+1211 
-1218 PNQKP
+1218 
-1223 TQNVKNKTSIENIQ
+1223 
-1237 NELREEIDN
+1237 
-1246 NRQLGADNAPVFN
+1246 
-1259 NRYLQKMWGWE
+1259 
-1270 KNNRSFLSMQRVA
+1270 
-1283 QDRYLLE
+1283 
-1290 NSITEMMMGLPADS
+1290 
-1304 EITLS
+1304 
-1309 GDELNLIQR
+1309 
-1318 SISDALSSIR
+1318 ALSEPSIHSGQE
-1328 YVNDD
+1328 VP
-1333 YVRAFERLKSE
+1333 LQSK
-1344 LENLSITV
+1344 
-1352 QTDQKYGGLFDK
+1352 
-1364 AKMKIKIG
+1364 G
-1372 DIGNIEAE
+1372 DIDHGNE
-1380 RVSISSFSSTTFS
+1380 T
-1393 YNGGASNIGLSSSFR
+1393 SN
-1408 AVINDLVASHRS
+1408 
-1420 GAEKSATNG
+1420 
-1429 RKPLNSEVDFKRFER
+1429 
-1444 VETAEGDLLEI
+1444 TARLD
-1455 LGQITHGT
+1455 
-1463 SDDALVTVGVNPDTL
+1463 
-1478 GSSKRRVS
+1478 
-1486 VGELRT
+1486 
-1492 LRQNNS
+1492 
-1498 NPTQSD
+1498 
-1504 LQLNQAIKGDSTND
+1504 
-1518 NRGTT
+1518 
-1523 ESQSNERSARQSE
+1523 ERSSPQSE

-1563 NEPESALLDSGERS
+1563 NESRRTLPDSTERS

-1645 NTNTSKSQQAAH
+1645 NTNTSKAQQAAH

-1716 IGWQPSE
+1716 IGWQPSD

-1892 FAQNPQYILG
+1892 FAQNTQYILG

-1950 TKDAIAGEVMLAESD
+1950 IKDAIAGEVMLAESD

-1986 PTNGAQVYEV
+1986 PTKGAQVYEV

-2090 AMLTIR
+2090 GILTIR

-2160 DNVSDS
+2160 DSVSES

-2998 EKGIPDDEIAFIHD
+2998 EKGIPEDEIAFIHD

-3091 DFEVELIAYTTQGSS
+3091 DFEVELMAYTTQGSS

-3204 RKADITEFDAEA
+3204 RQADITEFDAEA
-3216 FTELYRDAQ
+3216 FTTLYRDAQ

-3275 ELNKAIIQPAIAAIE
+3275 ELNKSIIQPAIAAVE

-3305 GLVMDVDYFTHEGT
+3305 GLVMDVDYLTHEGT

-3379 SLQSTLK
+3379 SLQSALK

-3538 QIEEAKREIGSPVDE
+3538 QIEEAKREIGSPLDE
-3553 PSGDSSTIMFSRSTV
+3553 PSGDSAASD
-3568 AGGVKGDAVS
+3568 GVV
-3578 ETRINRG
+3578 
-3585 LVELW
+3585 
-3590 AANVMRDNP
+3590 
-3599 VISAAGKIVRVVS
+3599 
-3612 SESELPDAVK
+3612 
-3622 QEIDKDKSH
+3622 
-3631 NTIKGVLY
+3631 
-3639 GKQVYIVADKHNDQG
+3639 
-3654 SIEQVLLHELAG
+3654 
-3666 HYGLRK
+3666 
-3672 LFGDNIKAEL
+3672 
-3682 ADIRTRL
+3682 
-3689 GGKSGVLKLA
+3689 
-3699 KKFNVNLAHYA
+3699 
-3710 TDYDSR
+3710 
-3716 MKSGELTPEQVDD
+3716 
-3729 LLFDELLAHVSEMPR
+3729 
-3744 MAKPLERMWQK
+3744 
-3755 IRQYLHKLGFTATA
+3755 
-3769 GYTSADLLDLIQA
+3769 
-3782 IRNNLIENP
+3782 
-3791 DPDGTGPSPKRKSKP
+3791 
-3806 NESREDAAEILF
+3806 LF
-3818 SRTAKAQGMSADEAL
+3818 SRTSTNAGRTGVKTGKIAGGITVKRSTIDAVTRTALGKLGLKDFTLRFETVDTEADLPDYVKTAIAKNDAQGEVFGLYDTKEHKVWLVAEKHNYASEVEETIFHEVAGHVGLARLLKEGKAQPDINTLALRLGGIKGIQRFAEQNGVDLTPYLNSAQTLTKADAEEVLVHELVAHLAEQQKFATPIQRLLAKVRGMLRSLFGFIYSPEFNNNELLTLVFKAKEQLKTPPPKDKVTRPENDALFFSRSRSQGTPAYTASTSNQMSADEAL

-3850 APVIGQSLDALGRN
+3850 VPVIGQSLDALGRN

-3877 STVIDKPLGKMIDAY
+3877 SAVIDKPLGKMIDAY

-3901 TQNMLAEEAAKI
+3901 TQNMLAEEAAKM

-3949 QSREED
+3949 QSREEE

-4141 VEKANMHT
+4141 VEQANMHT

-4222 YVHELPNNVEAD
+4222 YVHDLPNNVEAD

-4271 PAAALVNLTQ
+4271 PAAAMVNLTQ

-4318 RPKGQGVLGSVLT
+4318 RPKGQGILGSVLT

-4397 RLAMKKHGDHEKA
+4397 RLSMKKHGDHEKA

-4536 AALIWHGALPS
+4536 AALIWHGTLPS

-4573 EYMKQALGPVLG
+4573 EYMKQALGPVIG

-4697 AMKSVM
+4697 AMKAM
-4703 VKIRKFN
+4703 IVKIRKFN

-4715 KRNPITTE
+4715 KRNPITSE
-4723 GLQQSIKTRQR
+4723 ILRQSLKVRARKRSIT
-4734 NLSKMQNGIQVNPK
+4734 QNGVQVNPK
-4748 LERLVAEYDFF
+4748 MNALVMQYDYF

>member
-12 SPKSTINAS
+12 SLKSTINAT

-61 LRSLAGL
+61 LRSMAGL

-99 DGRDALNSRLFEENE
+99 DGRDALNSRLFEEN
-114 NGNPT
+114 GNPT

-147 GGFAGAGAKVALRS
+147 GGFAGAGAKVALRT

-179 VADKAISRMAAT
+179 VADKAISRMASA

-292 MGKKGM
+292 MGKKGI

-354 ALGGPIGAV
+354 ALGSPLGAV

-399 EAQAMPNNGD
+399 DAQVMPHNGD

-424 NPQGQYDELLH
+424 NPQGQYDELLQ

-450 RSRFAQS
+450 RSRFVQS

-474 ETIEMARAVDPT
+474 ETIDMARAVDPT

-497 EEADQNPELTAQL
+497 EEADQNPELAAQL

-569 RKAAIRAEM
+569 RKAVIRAEM

-612 ATGDQDDGLA
+612 ATGAQDDGLA

-645 KNVAQLAAAQRERD
+645 KNAAQLAAAQRERD
-659 SRPASPDENPA
+659 SRPASADENPA
-670 WFGVHPESGERTT
+670 WFDVHPESGERTT

-693 KGQAQAS
+693 EGQAQAS
-700 ERQADL
+700 ERQIDL

-716 VSSFVERPNS
+716 VSSFVERLNS

-741 GIAGKTSRM
+741 GIEGKTSRM

-774 NHEKRLAAYEEA
+774 NHEKRLAAYEKA

-869 NLANKFVG
+869 NLANQFVG

-884 AAALKREANAP
+884 AAALKKEASTQSVGSLDEPNIIRQAKAVIREVIDNNGGAKPKLKGVREA
-895 STQVQDE
+895 
-902 NASTDKLSDE
+902 
-912 DEGYVGKLRQ
+912 
-922 TFRTSTTGANAINR
+922 
-936 GVFPNQ
+936 
-942 KPYESL
+942 
-948 DDFITS
+948 
-954 VSASIFHG
+954 
-962 AHGRE
+962 
-967 WRKHNDKV
+967 
-975 TPRELELGKVGYA
+975 
-988 RYLEEGGKPFEE
+988 
-1000 ANADAVDTNTEPD
+1000 
-1013 IVQQAKELIREMV
+1013 
-1026 EKTGGSL
+1026 
-1033 KGIRNAY
+1033 Y
-1040 RTKGFTA
+1040 RDKGFTA
-1047 SDLQKALGGQDVSQF
+1047 KALQEALGDKSLADF
-1062 EREVKQA
+1062 EREQKERYSDKSKISLRAKQ
-1069 LLASPEVSKSDE
+1069 LV
-1081 LSSNDKANR
+1081 
-1090 WQKPYSTQV
+1090 Y
-1099 KYDSVGRVVITD
+1099 
-1111 SNYDFFQLTIAKDD
+1111 
-1125 GYAIAYLEVFDNPD
+1125 
-1139 SIAGS
+1139 
-1144 GAVTR
+1144 
-1149 AYLEG
+1149 
-1154 LRDAKSRDIGWRSD
+1154 
-1168 TIMSDSTEKMYERLI
+1168 
-1183 RMGVPFRFDGWKYV
+1183 
-1197 IDAPELTKVGIGNI
+1197 
-1211 IKSMGDY
+1211 
-1218 PNQKP
+1218 
-1223 TQNVKNKTSIENIQ
+1223 
-1237 NELREEIDN
+1237 
-1246 NRQLGADNAPVFN
+1246 
-1259 NRYLQKMWGWE
+1259 
-1270 KNNRSFLSMQRVA
+1270 
-1283 QDRYLLE
+1283 
-1290 NSITEMMMGLPADS
+1290 
-1304 EITLS
+1304 
-1309 GDELNLIQR
+1309 
-1318 SISDALSSIR
+1318 
-1328 YVNDD
+1328 
-1333 YVRAFERLKSE
+1333 SE
-1344 LENLSITV
+1344 LELKKN
-1352 QTDQKYGGLFDK
+1352 KNG
-1364 AKMKIKIG
+1364 
-1372 DIGNIEAE
+1372 EA
-1380 RVSISSFSSTTFS
+1380 
-1393 YNGGASNIGLSSSFR
+1393 YNGNETSNT
-1408 AVINDLVASHRS
+1408 ARS
-1420 GAEKSATNG
+1420 Y
-1429 RKPLNSEVDFKRFER
+1429 ER
-1444 VETAEGDLLEI
+1444 P
-1455 LGQITHGT
+1455 
-1463 SDDALVTVGVNPDTL
+1463 S
-1478 GSSKRRVS
+1478 
-1486 VGELRT
+1486 
-1492 LRQNNS
+1492 RQF
-1498 NPTQSD
+1498 
-1504 LQLNQAIKGDSTND
+1504 
-1518 NRGTT
+1518 
-1523 ESQSNERSARQSE
+1523 E
-1536 VQENEQRGTDAN
+1536 VQENDYRRVDTN
-1548 RSSVSEEDASAGRRA
+1548 RQSTGEKSVRQTVPTYEVWSS
-1563 NEPESALLDSGERS
+1563 LLDSGERS

-1645 NTNTSKSQQAAH
+1645 NTNTSKAQQAAH

-1716 IGWQPSE
+1716 IGWQPSD

-1902 EVAQGTMYRGDENES
+1902 EVAQGKMYRGDESES
-1917 TVNPVSQHANL
+1917 TVNPVPQHANL

-2160 DNVSDS
+2160 DSVSDS

-2186 ESASNVSDAVNY
+2186 ESASNVADAVNY

-2307 GYKAT
+2307 GYKAKVT
-2312 VNVNRHIGA
+2312 VNRHIGA

-2327 AGGTLSAL
+2327 AGGSLSAL

-2611 DQIGFSFGDLGVDY
+2611 DQIGFTFGDLGVDY

-2819 EAFNQLKTKEERIAY
+2819 EAFNQLKNKEERIAY

-3123 FRNGELDQF
+3123 FRNGELDEF

-3204 RKADITEFDAEA
+3204 RKADITEFDAQA

-3553 PSGDSSTIMFSRSTV
+3553 PSGDSAASD
-3568 AGGVKGDAVS
+3568 GVV
-3578 ETRINRG
+3578 
-3585 LVELW
+3585 
-3590 AANVMRDNP
+3590 
-3599 VISAAGKIVRVVS
+3599 
-3612 SESELPDAVK
+3612 
-3622 QEIDKDKSH
+3622 
-3631 NTIKGVLY
+3631 
-3639 GKQVYIVADKHNDQG
+3639 
-3654 SIEQVLLHELAG
+3654 
-3666 HYGLRK
+3666 
-3672 LFGDNIKAEL
+3672 
-3682 ADIRTRL
+3682 
-3689 GGKSGVLKLA
+3689 
-3699 KKFNVNLAHYA
+3699 
-3710 TDYDSR
+3710 
-3716 MKSGELTPEQVDD
+3716 
-3729 LLFDELLAHVSEMPR
+3729 
-3744 MAKPLERMWQK
+3744 
-3755 IRQYLHKLGFTATA
+3755 
-3769 GYTSADLLDLIQA
+3769 
-3782 IRNNLIENP
+3782 
-3791 DPDGTGPSPKRKSKP
+3791 
-3806 NESREDAAEILF
+3806 LF
-3818 SRTAKAQGMSADEAL
+3818 SRTSTNAGRTGVKTGKIAGGITVKRSTIEAVTRTALGKLGLKDFTLRFETVDTEADLPDYVKTAIAKNDAQGEVFGLYDTKEHKVWLVAEKHNYASEVEETIFHEVAGHVGLARLLKEGKAQPDINTLALRLGGIKGIQRFAEQNGVDLTPYLNSAQTLTKADAEEVLVHELVAHLAEQQKFATPIQRLLAKVRGMLRSLFGFIYSPEFNNNELLTLVFKAKEQLKTPPPKDKVTRPENDALFFSRSRAQGTPADTASTSNQMSADEAL

-3850 APVIGQSLDALGRN
+3850 VPVIGQSLDALGRN

-3877 STVIDKPLGKMIDAY
+3877 SAVINKPLGKMIDAY

-3913 AEDLSDWAKANP
+3913 ADDLSDWAKANP

-3949 QSREED
+3949 QSREEE

-4468 PEVKSMARKQL
+4468 PEVKLMARKQL

-4502 AIDAAQEIVGDD
+4502 AIEAAQEIVGDD

-4527 LAEAFGKEN
+4527 LAEAFGKDN

-4585 GIGVSWAQGLSDI
+4585 GIGVSWAQGLADI

-4668 IKNYETFIVKRRQSL
+4668 IKNYETFIVKHRQSL

-4723 GLQQSIKTRQR
+4723 ILRQSLKVRARKRSIT
-4734 NLSKMQNGIQVNPK
+4734 QNGVQVNPK
-4748 LERLVAEYDFF
+4748 MNSLVMQYDYF

>member
-12 SPKSTINAS
+12 SPKSTINAT

-147 GGFAGAGAKVALRS
+147 GGFAGAGAKVALRT

-179 VADKAISRMAAT
+179 VADKAISRMASA

-198 GTSLGGASMD
+198 GISLGGASMD

-221 ADNSEYFQQSLLR
+221 ADNSAYFKQSLLR

-292 MGKKGM
+292 MGKKGI

-354 ALGGPIGAV
+354 ALGGPLGAV

-424 NPQGQYDELLH
+424 NPQGQYDELLQ

-474 ETIEMARAVDPT
+474 ETIDMARAVDPT

-510 EREYESLAQKGRDLD
+510 ELEYESLAQKGRDLD

-559 EYQLDDTVSS
+559 EYQLDDTVNS

-588 KPELLE
+588 KSELLE

-605 PQPEKEK
+605 PQPEKAK
-612 ATGDQDDGLA
+612 ITGDQDDGLA
-622 QFKSARFDRDTALA
+622 QFKSARFDRDTAQA

-645 KNVAQLAAAQRERD
+645 KNAAKLAAAQRERD

-693 KGQAQAS
+693 KGQALAS

-756 RLSRAKGFDTDA
+756 RLGRAKGFDTDA

-831 IKRINALV
+831 IKQINALV

-869 NLANKFVG
+869 NLANQFVG

-884 AAALKREANAP
+884 AAALKKEASTQSVGSLDEPDIIRQAKAVIREVIDNNGGAKPKLKGVREAYRDKGFTAKALQEALGDK
-895 STQVQDE
+895 SLADFEREQKE
-902 NASTDKLSDE
+902 SYTDKLS
-912 DEGYVGKLRQ
+912 
-922 TFRTSTTGANAINR
+922 
-936 GVFPNQ
+936 
-942 KPYESL
+942 
-948 DDFITS
+948 
-954 VSASIFHG
+954 
-962 AHGRE
+962 
-967 WRKHNDKV
+967 
-975 TPRELELGKVGYA
+975 
-988 RYLEEGGKPFEE
+988 
-1000 ANADAVDTNTEPD
+1000 
-1013 IVQQAKELIREMV
+1013 
-1026 EKTGGSL
+1026 
-1033 KGIRNAY
+1033 
-1040 RTKGFTA
+1040 
-1047 SDLQKALGGQDVSQF
+1047 
-1062 EREVKQA
+1062 
-1069 LLASPEVSKSDE
+1069 
-1081 LSSNDKANR
+1081 
-1090 WQKPYSTQV
+1090 
-1099 KYDSVGRVVITD
+1099 
-1111 SNYDFFQLTIAKDD
+1111 
-1125 GYAIAYLEVFDNPD
+1125 
-1139 SIAGS
+1139 
-1144 GAVTR
+1144 
-1149 AYLEG
+1149 
-1154 LRDAKSRDIGWRSD
+1154 
-1168 TIMSDSTEKMYERLI
+1168 
-1183 RMGVPFRFDGWKYV
+1183 
-1197 IDAPELTKVGIGNI
+1197 
-1211 IKSMGDY
+1211 
-1218 PNQKP
+1218 
-1223 TQNVKNKTSIENIQ
+1223 
-1237 NELREEIDN
+1237 
-1246 NRQLGADNAPVFN
+1246 
-1259 NRYLQKMWGWE
+1259 
-1270 KNNRSFLSMQRVA
+1270 
-1283 QDRYLLE
+1283 
-1290 NSITEMMMGLPADS
+1290 
-1304 EITLS
+1304 
-1309 GDELNLIQR
+1309 
-1318 SISDALSSIR
+1318 ALSEPSIHSGQE
-1328 YVNDD
+1328 VP
-1333 YVRAFERLKSE
+1333 LQSK
-1344 LENLSITV
+1344 
-1352 QTDQKYGGLFDK
+1352 
-1364 AKMKIKIG
+1364 G
-1372 DIGNIEAE
+1372 DIDHGNE
-1380 RVSISSFSSTTFS
+1380 T
-1393 YNGGASNIGLSSSFR
+1393 SN
-1408 AVINDLVASHRS
+1408 
-1420 GAEKSATNG
+1420 
-1429 RKPLNSEVDFKRFER
+1429 
-1444 VETAEGDLLEI
+1444 TARLD
-1455 LGQITHGT
+1455 
-1463 SDDALVTVGVNPDTL
+1463 
-1478 GSSKRRVS
+1478 
-1486 VGELRT
+1486 
-1492 LRQNNS
+1492 
-1498 NPTQSD
+1498 
-1504 LQLNQAIKGDSTND
+1504 
-1518 NRGTT
+1518 
-1523 ESQSNERSARQSE
+1523 ERSSPQSE

-1563 NEPESALLDSGERS
+1563 NESRRTLPDSTERG

-1645 NTNTSKSQQAAH
+1645 NTNTSKAQQAAH

-1716 IGWQPSE
+1716 IGWQLSD

-1862 FRKLKQGETAKNTVW
+1862 FRKLKQGETANNTVW

-2065 NQALSALDDAIDN
+2065 NQALNALDDAIDN

-2123 YDEFAQAFATKGKN
+2123 YDAFAQAFATKGKN

-2146 LNLLDGDTGIEAGL
+2146 LSLLDGDTGIEAGL
-2160 DNVSDS
+2160 DSVSDS

-2186 ESASNVSDAVNY
+2186 ESASNVADAVNY

-2246 DDYLSGNVKAKYQ
+2246 DDYLSGNVKVKYQ

-2269 VKLLEAVLPEDKTPE
+2269 VKLLEAVIPEDKTPE

-2291 ATWIDSDV
+2291 ATWIDADV

-2307 GYKAT
+2307 GYKAK

-2501 KLYPSAKVLVADDK
+2501 KLYPSANVLVADDK

-2819 EAFNQLKTKEERIAY
+2819 EAFNQLKNKEERIAY

-2959 EIDADQYEK
+2959 EMDADQYEK

-3204 RKADITEFDAEA
+3204 RKADITEFDAQA

-3305 GLVMDVDYFTHEGT
+3305 GLVMDVDYLTHEGT

-3508 VLSEVIPQPTQ
+3508 VLSEVILQPTQ
-3519 TPKAEYAFLAE
+3519 TPKVEYAFLAE

-3553 PSGDSSTIMFSRSTV
+3553 PSGDSAASD
-3568 AGGVKGDAVS
+3568 GVV
-3578 ETRINRG
+3578 
-3585 LVELW
+3585 
-3590 AANVMRDNP
+3590 
-3599 VISAAGKIVRVVS
+3599 
-3612 SESELPDAVK
+3612 
-3622 QEIDKDKSH
+3622 
-3631 NTIKGVLY
+3631 
-3639 GKQVYIVADKHNDQG
+3639 
-3654 SIEQVLLHELAG
+3654 
-3666 HYGLRK
+3666 
-3672 LFGDNIKAEL
+3672 
-3682 ADIRTRL
+3682 
-3689 GGKSGVLKLA
+3689 
-3699 KKFNVNLAHYA
+3699 
-3710 TDYDSR
+3710 
-3716 MKSGELTPEQVDD
+3716 
-3729 LLFDELLAHVSEMPR
+3729 
-3744 MAKPLERMWQK
+3744 
-3755 IRQYLHKLGFTATA
+3755 
-3769 GYTSADLLDLIQA
+3769 
-3782 IRNNLIENP
+3782 
-3791 DPDGTGPSPKRKSKP
+3791 
-3806 NESREDAAEILF
+3806 LF
-3818 SRTAKAQGMSADEAL
+3818 SRTSTNAGRTGVKTGKIAGGITVKRSTIDAVTRTALGKLGLKNFTLRFETVDTEADLPDYVKTAIAKNDAQGEVYGLYDTKEHKVWLVAEKHNYASEVEETIFHEVAGHVGLARLLKEGKAQPDMNTLALRLGGIKGIQRLAEKNGMDLAPYLNSAQTLTKADAEEILVQELVAHLAEQQKFATPIQRLLAKVRAMLRSLFGFIYSPEFNNNELLTLVFKAKEQLKAPPPKDKVTRPENNTLFFSRSRSQGVPADTASTSNQMSADEAL

-3850 APVIGQSLDALGRN
+3850 VPVIGQSLDALGRN

-3913 AEDLSDWAKANP
+3913 ADDLSDWAKANQ

-3949 QSREED
+3949 QSREEE

-4075 RHGDYWIDFADE
+4075 RHGDYWVDFADE

-4141 VEKANMHT
+4141 VEQANMHT

-4331 GGEKEAMRRAVAQGV
+4331 GSEKEAMRRAVAQGV

-4444 FKQYSQNMTYY
+4444 FKQYSQNMSYY
-4455 LWANLAKALKGET
+4455 LWANMIKALKGET
-4468 PEVKSMARKQL
+4468 PEVKAMARTQL

-4536 AALIWHGALPS
+4536 AALIWHGTLPS

-4650 ASGFAIGRAN
+4650 ASGFSIGRSN

-4697 AMKSVM
+4697 AMKAMM

-4715 KRNPITTE
+4715 KRNPITSE
-4723 GLQQSIKTRQR
+4723 ILRQSLKVRARKRSIT
-4734 NLSKMQNGIQVNPK
+4734 QNGVQVNPK
-4748 LERLVAEYDFF
+4748 MNSLVMQYDYF

>member
-1 MQDKKLLGDEL
+1 
-12 SPKSTINAS
+12 
-21 TDMSQSAFLP
+21 
-31 KGFQFEAPK
+31 
-40 APQRNYD
+40 
-47 VTLGDTAKAVGSGA
+47 
-61 LRSLAGL
+61 
-68 GELSENFLGV
+68 
-78 GESFRDLMS
+78 
-87 SGSDYLQESMTQ
+87 
-99 DGRDALNSRLFEENE
+99 
-114 NGNPT
+114 
-119 FAEGA
+119 
-124 ADIDVWAMK
+124 
-133 IADGLGSLAANFAG
+133 
-147 GGFAGAGAKVALRS
+147 
-161 TITKSM
+161 
-167 LKKGMTEKAAQA
+167 
-179 VADKAISRMAAT
+179 MAAT

-198 GTSLGGASMD
+198 GTSLGGASID

-292 MGKKGM
+292 MGKTGV
-298 VAGAAKGAITEG
+298 VAVAAKGALTEG

-321 YARNQVTNEVT
+321 YARNQVINEVT

-354 ALGGPIGAV
+354 ALGGSIGAV

-369 GQPTENTPAQ
+369 GQSTENTPAQ

-384 VSDTQEQEIAEQAAD
+384 VSDTQEKEIAEQATD
-399 EAQAMPNNGD
+399 ESQAMPNNGD
-409 APAQTAAMNADEPVL
+409 VPAQTAAMNAPEPVL
-424 NPQGQYDELLH
+424 NPQGQYDELLQ

-645 KNVAQLAAAQRERD
+645 KNAAQLAAAQRERD

-716 VSSFVERPNS
+716 VSSFVDRPNS

-756 RLSRAKGFDTDA
+756 RLSRAKGFDADA

-839 DASPQGSVLELDGQ
+839 DASPQGSVLELDGK

-869 NLANKFVG
+869 NLANQFVG
-877 KTAAMMN
+877 KTAAI
-884 AAALKREANAP
+884 KEEA
-895 STQVQDE
+895 STQ
-902 NASTDKLSDE
+902 S
-912 DEGYVGKLRQ
+912 VG
-922 TFRTSTTGANAINR
+922 
-936 GVFPNQ
+936 
-942 KPYESL
+942 SL
-948 DDFITS
+948 D
-954 VSASIFHG
+954 
-962 AHGRE
+962 
-967 WRKHNDKV
+967 
-975 TPRELELGKVGYA
+975 
-988 RYLEEGGKPFEE
+988 
-1000 ANADAVDTNTEPD
+1000 EPD
-1013 IVQQAKELIREMV
+1013 IIRQAKAVIREV
-1026 EKTGGSL
+1026 IDNNGGAKPKL
-1033 KGIRNAY
+1033 KGVREAY
-1040 RTKGFTA
+1040 RDKGFTA
-1047 SDLQKALGGQDVSQF
+1047 KALQEALGDKSLADF
-1062 EREVKQA
+1062 EREQKEKYSDKSNISLRAKQ
-1069 LLASPEVSKSDE
+1069 LV
-1081 LSSNDKANR
+1081 
-1090 WQKPYSTQV
+1090 Y
-1099 KYDSVGRVVITD
+1099 
-1111 SNYDFFQLTIAKDD
+1111 
-1125 GYAIAYLEVFDNPD
+1125 
-1139 SIAGS
+1139 
-1144 GAVTR
+1144 
-1149 AYLEG
+1149 
-1154 LRDAKSRDIGWRSD
+1154 
-1168 TIMSDSTEKMYERLI
+1168 
-1183 RMGVPFRFDGWKYV
+1183 
-1197 IDAPELTKVGIGNI
+1197 
-1211 IKSMGDY
+1211 
-1218 PNQKP
+1218 
-1223 TQNVKNKTSIENIQ
+1223 
-1237 NELREEIDN
+1237 
-1246 NRQLGADNAPVFN
+1246 
-1259 NRYLQKMWGWE
+1259 
-1270 KNNRSFLSMQRVA
+1270 
-1283 QDRYLLE
+1283 
-1290 NSITEMMMGLPADS
+1290 
-1304 EITLS
+1304 
-1309 GDELNLIQR
+1309 
-1318 SISDALSSIR
+1318 
-1328 YVNDD
+1328 
-1333 YVRAFERLKSE
+1333 SE
-1344 LENLSITV
+1344 LELKKN
-1352 QTDQKYGGLFDK
+1352 KKGEAYYGNETSNTARLD
-1364 AKMKIKIG
+1364 
-1372 DIGNIEAE
+1372 E
-1380 RVSISSFSSTTFS
+1380 RPS
-1393 YNGGASNIGLSSSFR
+1393 
-1408 AVINDLVASHRS
+1408 
-1420 GAEKSATNG
+1420 
-1429 RKPLNSEVDFKRFER
+1429 
-1444 VETAEGDLLEI
+1444 
-1455 LGQITHGT
+1455 
-1463 SDDALVTVGVNPDTL
+1463 
-1478 GSSKRRVS
+1478 
-1486 VGELRT
+1486 
-1492 LRQNNS
+1492 RQF
-1498 NPTQSD
+1498 
-1504 LQLNQAIKGDSTND
+1504 
-1518 NRGTT
+1518 
-1523 ESQSNERSARQSE
+1523 E
-1536 VQENEQRGTDAN
+1536 VQENDYRRVDTN
-1548 RSSVSEEDASAGRRA
+1548 RQSTGEKSVRQTVPTYEVWSSL
-1563 NEPESALLDSGERS
+1563 PDSGVRS

-1645 NTNTSKSQQAAH
+1645 NTNTSKAQQAAH

-1716 IGWQPSE
+1716 IGWQPSD

-1763 HGVFSL
+1763 NGVFSL

-1986 PTNGAQVYEV
+1986 PTKGAQVYEV

-2065 NQALSALDDAIDN
+2065 NQALNALDDAVDN

-2123 YDEFAQAFATKGKN
+2123 YDEFAKAFATKGKN

-2146 LNLLDGDTGIEAGL
+2146 LSLLDGDSGIEAGL
-2160 DNVSDS
+2160 DSVSDS

-2186 ESASNVSDAVNY
+2186 ESASNVADAVNY

-2212 GLLGLGHDEVLAKL
+2212 GLLEQGHDEVLAKL

-2307 GYKAT
+2307 GYKAKVT
-2312 VNVNRHIGA
+2312 VNRHIGA

-2925 AFISSRLE
+2925 AFISSRLD

-2947 LVDKVNAQAETG
+2947 LVDKVNAQVETG
-2959 EIDADQYEK
+2959 EMDADQYEK

-3132 VENSNSDADSYAEF
+3132 VENSSSDADSYAEF

-3204 RKADITEFDAEA
+3204 RQADITEFDAQA
-3216 FTELYRDAQ
+3216 FTTLYRDAQ

-3275 ELNKAIIQPAIAAIE
+3275 ELNKSIIQPAIAAVE

-3362 IATALNGE
+3362 IVTALNGE

-3437 RETLRKVKR
+3437 REKLRKVKR
-3446 STFDPNSIRPETVEH
+3446 STFDPNSIRPETLEH

-3466 QTVGVRIP
+3466 QTVGVSMP

-3483 MPALDAN
+3483 RPALDAN
-3490 GDYVHLLL
+3490 GDYVHLVM
-3498 SHNSKVGEAP
+3498 SHDSTADKPLIAD
-3508 VLSEVIPQPTQ
+3508 VLAQPTQ

-3538 QIEEAKREIGSPVDE
+3538 QIEEAKRDIGSPVDE
-3553 PSGDSSTIMFSRSTV
+3553 RSGHSSTIMFSRSTV

-3631 NTIKGVLY
+3631 GTIKGVLY

-3850 APVIGQSLDALGRN
+3850 VPVIGQSLDALGRN

-3877 STVIDKPLGKMIDAY
+3877 SSVIDKPLGKMIDAY

-3901 TQNMLAEEAAKI
+3901 TQNMLAEEAAKM

-3949 QSREED
+3949 QSREEE

-4149 PAKESLSD
+4149 SAKESLSD

-4318 RPKGQGVLGSVLT
+4318 RPKGQGILGSVLT

-4502 AIDAAQEIVGDD
+4502 AIDAAQEIAGGD

-4585 GIGVSWAQGLSDI
+4585 GIGVSWAQGLADI

-4650 ASGFAIGRAN
+4650 ASGFSIGRAN

-4697 AMKSVM
+4697 AMKAMM

-4723 GLQQSIKTRQR
+4723 ILRQSLKVRARKRSIT
-4734 NLSKMQNGIQVNPK
+4734 QNGVQVNPK
-4748 LERLVAEYDFF
+4748 MNSLVMQYDYF

>member
-78 GESFRDLMS
+78 GEGFRDLMS
-87 SGSDYLQESMTQ
+87 SGSDSLQESMTQ

-119 FAEGA
+119 FVEGA

-133 IADGLGSLAANFAG
+133 IADGLGSLAANFTG

-198 GTSLGGASMD
+198 GTSLGSASMD

-292 MGKKGM
+292 MGKKGV
-298 VAGAAKGAITEG
+298 VAGAAKGALTEG

-332 GQEIDPTT
+332 GQDIDPTT

-363 GGYRAK
+363 GGYRSK
-369 GQPTENTPAQ
+369 GQPNENAPTQ

-384 VSDTQEQEIAEQAAD
+384 VSDSQEQEIAEQAAD
-399 EAQAMPNNGD
+399 EAQAIPNNGD
-409 APAQTAAMNADEPVL
+409 VPTQTAAMNAPEPVL
-424 NPQGQYDELLH
+424 TPQGQYDELLQ
-435 GAQQRQADNGRDAAI
+435 GAQQRQADNGRDAAL

-474 ETIEMARAVDPT
+474 DTIDMARAVDPT

-525 IDPTLTQIEHRQN
+525 IDPTLTQIEQRQN

-549 PHQRIERKQN
+549 PHQRIDRKQN

-605 PQPEKEK
+605 PQPQKEK
-612 ATGDQDDGLA
+612 ATGAQDDGLA

-645 KNVAQLAAAQRERD
+645 KNAAQLAAAQRERD

-716 VSSFVERPNS
+716 VSSFLERPNS
-726 MKMREQGKKPIRDFA
+726 MKMREQGKKPIRDFV

-816 DTEARTFAEN
+816 DTEARAFAEN

-869 NLANKFVG
+869 NLANQFVG
-877 KTAAMMN
+877 KTTAMMN
-884 AAALKREANAP
+884 AAALKEEASTQSVGSLDEPNIIRQAKAVIREVIDNNGGAKPKLKGVREAYRDKGFTAKALQEGLGDK
-895 STQVQDE
+895 SLADFEREQKE
-902 NASTDKLSDE
+902 SYTDKLS
-912 DEGYVGKLRQ
+912 
-922 TFRTSTTGANAINR
+922 
-936 GVFPNQ
+936 
-942 KPYESL
+942 
-948 DDFITS
+948 
-954 VSASIFHG
+954 
-962 AHGRE
+962 
-967 WRKHNDKV
+967 
-975 TPRELELGKVGYA
+975 
-988 RYLEEGGKPFEE
+988 
-1000 ANADAVDTNTEPD
+1000 
-1013 IVQQAKELIREMV
+1013 
-1026 EKTGGSL
+1026 
-1033 KGIRNAY
+1033 
-1040 RTKGFTA
+1040 
-1047 SDLQKALGGQDVSQF
+1047 
-1062 EREVKQA
+1062 
-1069 LLASPEVSKSDE
+1069 
-1081 LSSNDKANR
+1081 
-1090 WQKPYSTQV
+1090 
-1099 KYDSVGRVVITD
+1099 
-1111 SNYDFFQLTIAKDD
+1111 
-1125 GYAIAYLEVFDNPD
+1125 
-1139 SIAGS
+1139 
-1144 GAVTR
+1144 
-1149 AYLEG
+1149 
-1154 LRDAKSRDIGWRSD
+1154 
-1168 TIMSDSTEKMYERLI
+1168 
-1183 RMGVPFRFDGWKYV
+1183 
-1197 IDAPELTKVGIGNI
+1197 
-1211 IKSMGDY
+1211 
-1218 PNQKP
+1218 
-1223 TQNVKNKTSIENIQ
+1223 
-1237 NELREEIDN
+1237 
-1246 NRQLGADNAPVFN
+1246 
-1259 NRYLQKMWGWE
+1259 
-1270 KNNRSFLSMQRVA
+1270 
-1283 QDRYLLE
+1283 
-1290 NSITEMMMGLPADS
+1290 
-1304 EITLS
+1304 
-1309 GDELNLIQR
+1309 
-1318 SISDALSSIR
+1318 ALSEPSIHSGQE
-1328 YVNDD
+1328 VP
-1333 YVRAFERLKSE
+1333 LQSK
-1344 LENLSITV
+1344 
-1352 QTDQKYGGLFDK
+1352 
-1364 AKMKIKIG
+1364 G
-1372 DIGNIEAE
+1372 DIDHGNE
-1380 RVSISSFSSTTFS
+1380 T
-1393 YNGGASNIGLSSSFR
+1393 SN
-1408 AVINDLVASHRS
+1408 
-1420 GAEKSATNG
+1420 
-1429 RKPLNSEVDFKRFER
+1429 
-1444 VETAEGDLLEI
+1444 TARLD
-1455 LGQITHGT
+1455 
-1463 SDDALVTVGVNPDTL
+1463 
-1478 GSSKRRVS
+1478 
-1486 VGELRT
+1486 
-1492 LRQNNS
+1492 
-1498 NPTQSD
+1498 
-1504 LQLNQAIKGDSTND
+1504 
-1518 NRGTT
+1518 
-1523 ESQSNERSARQSE
+1523 ERSSPQSE

-1563 NEPESALLDSGERS
+1563 NESRRTLPDSTERS

-1645 NTNTSKSQQAAH
+1645 NTNTSKAQQAAH

-1716 IGWQPSE
+1716 IGWQPSD

-1763 HGVFSL
+1763 NGVFSL

-1917 TVNPVSQHANL
+1917 TVNPASQHANL

-1986 PTNGAQVYEV
+1986 PTKGAQVYEV

-2090 AMLTIR
+2090 AILTIR

-2160 DNVSDS
+2160 DSVSES

-2307 GYKAT
+2307 GYKVT
-2312 VNVNRHIGA
+2312 VTVNRHIGA

-2335 GSQFKHDRATLA
+2335 GSQFKHARATLA

-2568 LEEAKAEAKQSGQRG
+2568 LEEAKTEAKQSGQRG

-2819 EAFNQLKTKEERIAY
+2819 EAFNQLKNKEERIAY
-2834 AKIDNP
+2834 TKIDNP

-3204 RKADITEFDAEA
+3204 RKADITEFDAQA

-3305 GLVMDVDYFTHEGT
+3305 GLVMDVDYLTHEGT

-3553 PSGDSSTIMFSRSTV
+3553 PS
-3568 AGGVKGDAVS
+3568 
-3578 ETRINRG
+3578 
-3585 LVELW
+3585 
-3590 AANVMRDNP
+3590 RD
-3599 VISAAGKIVRVVS
+3599 SAASDGVV
-3612 SESELPDAVK
+3612 
-3622 QEIDKDKSH
+3622 
-3631 NTIKGVLY
+3631 
-3639 GKQVYIVADKHNDQG
+3639 
-3654 SIEQVLLHELAG
+3654 
-3666 HYGLRK
+3666 
-3672 LFGDNIKAEL
+3672 
-3682 ADIRTRL
+3682 
-3689 GGKSGVLKLA
+3689 
-3699 KKFNVNLAHYA
+3699 
-3710 TDYDSR
+3710 
-3716 MKSGELTPEQVDD
+3716 
-3729 LLFDELLAHVSEMPR
+3729 
-3744 MAKPLERMWQK
+3744 
-3755 IRQYLHKLGFTATA
+3755 
-3769 GYTSADLLDLIQA
+3769 
-3782 IRNNLIENP
+3782 
-3791 DPDGTGPSPKRKSKP
+3791 
-3806 NESREDAAEILF
+3806 LF
-3818 SRTAKAQGMSADEAL
+3818 SRTSTNAGRTGVKTGKIAGGITVKRSTIDAVTRTALGKLGLKDFTLRFETVDTEADLPDYVKTAIAKNDARGEVYGLYDTKEHKVWLVAEKHNYASEVEETIFHEVAGHVGLARLLKEGKAQPDMNTLALRLGGIKGIQRLAEKNGVDLAPYLNSAQTLTKADAEEILVQELVAHLAEQQKFATPIQRLLAKVRGMLRSLFGFIYSPEFNNNELLTLVFKAKEQLKAPPPKDKVTRPENNTLFFSRSRSQGVPADTASTSNQMSADEAL

-3877 STVIDKPLGKMIDAY
+3877 SSVIDKPLGKMIDAY

-3901 TQNMLAEEAAKI
+3901 TQNMLAEEAAKM
-3913 AEDLSDWAKANP
+3913 AEDLSDWAKANQ

-4207 DHMDILDNHLDSIQK
+4207 DHIDILDNHLDSIQK

-4318 RPKGQGVLGSVLT
+4318 RPKGQGILGSVLT

-4491 AGALPLWAITT
+4491 AGALPLWAIST
-4502 AIDAAQEIVGDD
+4502 AIEAAQEIVGDD

-4585 GIGVSWAQGLSDI
+4585 GIGVSWAQGLADI

-4697 AMKSVM
+4697 AMKAMM

-4723 GLQQSIKTRQR
+4723 GLQQSIKMRLR
-4734 NLSKMQNGIQVNPK
+4734 NISKTQNGIRLNPK

>member
-12 SPKSTINAS
+12 SLKSTINAT

-78 GESFRDLMS
+78 GEGFRDLMS

-179 VADKAISRMAAT
+179 VADKTISRMAAT
-191 GAGATGV
+191 SAGATGV

-292 MGKKGM
+292 MGKKGV
-298 VAGAAKGAITEG
+298 VAVAAKGAITEG

-340 GALVDGLEGAVIGG
+340 GALVDGLEGAVIGA
-354 ALGGPIGAV
+354 ALGGPLGAV

-399 EAQAMPNNGD
+399 DAQAMPHNGD
-409 APAQTAAMNADEPVL
+409 APAQTAATNANEPVL
-424 NPQGQYDELLH
+424 NPQGQYDELLQ

-474 ETIEMARAVDPT
+474 ETIEMARAVDPI

-510 EREYESLAQKGRDLD
+510 ELEYESLAQKGRDLD
-525 IDPTLTQIEHRQN
+525 IDPTLTQIERRQN

-594 RMVELEYARRY
+594 RMVELGYARRY

-622 QFKSARFDRDTALA
+622 RFKSARFDRDTAQA

-645 KNVAQLAAAQRERD
+645 KNAAQLAAAQRERD
-659 SRPASPDENPA
+659 SRPASPDENSA
-670 WFGVHPESGERTT
+670 SFGVHPESGERTT

-700 ERQADL
+700 ERQIDL

-726 MKMREQGKKPIRDFA
+726 MKMREQGKKPISDFA
-741 GIAGKTSRM
+741 GIEGKTSRM

-768 VLAEFQ
+768 VLAKFQ

-853 TSSLPVIKK
+853 TRSLPVIKK

-884 AAALKREANAP
+884 AAALKEEA
-895 STQVQDE
+895 STQ
-902 NASTDKLSDE
+902 S
-912 DEGYVGKLRQ
+912 VG
-922 TFRTSTTGANAINR
+922 
-936 GVFPNQ
+936 
-942 KPYESL
+942 SL
-948 DDFITS
+948 D
-954 VSASIFHG
+954 
-962 AHGRE
+962 
-967 WRKHNDKV
+967 
-975 TPRELELGKVGYA
+975 
-988 RYLEEGGKPFEE
+988 
-1000 ANADAVDTNTEPD
+1000 EPD
-1013 IVQQAKELIREMV
+1013 IIQQAKAVIREV
-1026 EKTGGSL
+1026 IDNNGGYKPKL
-1033 KGIRNAY
+1033 KGVREAY
-1040 RTKGFTA
+1040 RDKGFTA
-1047 SDLQKALGGQDVSQF
+1047 KALQEALGDKSLADF
-1062 EREVKQA
+1062 ERE
-1069 LLASPEVSKSDE
+1069 
-1081 LSSNDKANR
+1081 
-1090 WQKPYSTQV
+1090 QKERYT
-1099 KYDSVGRVVITD
+1099 
-1111 SNYDFFQLTIAKDD
+1111 
-1125 GYAIAYLEVFDNPD
+1125 
-1139 SIAGS
+1139 
-1144 GAVTR
+1144 
-1149 AYLEG
+1149 
-1154 LRDAKSRDIGWRSD
+1154 
-1168 TIMSDSTEKMYERLI
+1168 ERL
-1183 RMGVPFRFDGWKYV
+1183 
-1197 IDAPELTKVGIGNI
+1197 
-1211 IKSMGDY
+1211 S
-1218 PNQKP
+1218 
-1223 TQNVKNKTSIENIQ
+1223 
-1237 NELREEIDN
+1237 
-1246 NRQLGADNAPVFN
+1246 
-1259 NRYLQKMWGWE
+1259 
-1270 KNNRSFLSMQRVA
+1270 
-1283 QDRYLLE
+1283 
-1290 NSITEMMMGLPADS
+1290 
-1304 EITLS
+1304 
-1309 GDELNLIQR
+1309 
-1318 SISDALSSIR
+1318 ALSEPSIHSGQE
-1328 YVNDD
+1328 VP
-1333 YVRAFERLKSE
+1333 LQSK
-1344 LENLSITV
+1344 
-1352 QTDQKYGGLFDK
+1352 
-1364 AKMKIKIG
+1364 G
-1372 DIGNIEAE
+1372 DIDHGNE
-1380 RVSISSFSSTTFS
+1380 T
-1393 YNGGASNIGLSSSFR
+1393 SN
-1408 AVINDLVASHRS
+1408 
-1420 GAEKSATNG
+1420 
-1429 RKPLNSEVDFKRFER
+1429 
-1444 VETAEGDLLEI
+1444 TARLD
-1455 LGQITHGT
+1455 
-1463 SDDALVTVGVNPDTL
+1463 
-1478 GSSKRRVS
+1478 
-1486 VGELRT
+1486 
-1492 LRQNNS
+1492 
-1498 NPTQSD
+1498 
-1504 LQLNQAIKGDSTND
+1504 
-1518 NRGTT
+1518 
-1523 ESQSNERSARQSE
+1523 ERSSPQSE

-1563 NEPESALLDSGERS
+1563 NESRRTLPDSTERS

-1716 IGWQPSE
+1716 IGWQPSD

-1763 HGVFSL
+1763 NGVFSL

-1818 RFLDTL
+1818 RFLDTR

-1902 EVAQGTMYRGDENES
+1902 EVAQGKMYRGDESES

-1986 PTNGAQVYEV
+1986 PTKGAQVYEV

-2065 NQALSALDDAIDN
+2065 NQALNALDDAIDN

-2160 DNVSDS
+2160 DSVSES

-2307 GYKAT
+2307 GYKAKVT
-2312 VNVNRHIGA
+2312 VNRHIGA
-2321 ISVLGE
+2321 ISVMGE
-2327 AGGTLSAL
+2327 AGGSLSAL

-2501 KLYPSAKVLVADDK
+2501 TLYPSAKVLVADDK

-2568 LEEAKAEAKQSGQRG
+2568 LEDAKAEAKQSGQRG

-2611 DQIGFSFGDLGVDY
+2611 DQIGFTFGDLGVDY

-2701 TLKELKM
+2701 TLKDLKM

-2895 MGTPAKYAIA
+2895 MGTPAKYAVA
-2905 TVKSDLKSLAETVL
+2905 TVESDLKNLAETVL

-2947 LVDKVNAQAETG
+2947 LVDKVNAQAETS

-3204 RKADITEFDAEA
+3204 RQADITEFDAQA

-3275 ELNKAIIQPAIAAIE
+3275 ELNKAIIQPAIAAVE

-3331 KGKTIDYM
+3331 KGKTVDYM

-3446 STFDPNSIRPETVEH
+3446 STFDPNSISPETVEH

-3519 TPKAEYAFLAE
+3519 TPKVEYAFLAE

-3553 PSGDSSTIMFSRSTV
+3553 PSGDSAASD
-3568 AGGVKGDAVS
+3568 GVV
-3578 ETRINRG
+3578 
-3585 LVELW
+3585 
-3590 AANVMRDNP
+3590 
-3599 VISAAGKIVRVVS
+3599 
-3612 SESELPDAVK
+3612 
-3622 QEIDKDKSH
+3622 
-3631 NTIKGVLY
+3631 
-3639 GKQVYIVADKHNDQG
+3639 
-3654 SIEQVLLHELAG
+3654 
-3666 HYGLRK
+3666 
-3672 LFGDNIKAEL
+3672 
-3682 ADIRTRL
+3682 
-3689 GGKSGVLKLA
+3689 
-3699 KKFNVNLAHYA
+3699 
-3710 TDYDSR
+3710 
-3716 MKSGELTPEQVDD
+3716 
-3729 LLFDELLAHVSEMPR
+3729 
-3744 MAKPLERMWQK
+3744 
-3755 IRQYLHKLGFTATA
+3755 
-3769 GYTSADLLDLIQA
+3769 
-3782 IRNNLIENP
+3782 
-3791 DPDGTGPSPKRKSKP
+3791 
-3806 NESREDAAEILF
+3806 LF
-3818 SRTAKAQGMSADEAL
+3818 SRTSTNAGRTGVKTGKIAGGITVKRSTIDAVTRTALGKLGLKDFALRFETVDTEADLPDYVKTAIAKNDAQGEVYGLYDTKEHKVWLVAEKHNYASEVEETIFHEVAGHVGLARLLKEGKAQPDMNTLALRLGGLKGIQRLAEKNGVDLAPYLNSAQTLTKANAEEILVQELVAHLAEQQKFATPIQRLLAKVRAMLRSLFGFIYSPEFNNNELLTLVFKAKEQLKAPPPKDKVTRPENNTLFFSRSRSQGVPADTASRSNQMSADEAL

-3850 APVIGQSLDALGRN
+3850 VPVIGQSLDALGRN

-3901 TQNMLAEEAAKI
+3901 TQNMLAEEAAKM

-3949 QSREED
+3949 QSREEE

-3981 WKTLQEERELL
+3981 WKILQEERELL

-4010 RLNAEQKRRYRQM
+4010 LLNAEQKRRYRQM

-4331 GGEKEAMRRAVAQGV
+4331 GSEKEAMRRAVAQGV

-4444 FKQYSQNMTYY
+4444 FKQYSQNMSYY
-4455 LWANLAKALKGET
+4455 LWANMIKALKGET
-4468 PEVKSMARKQL
+4468 PEVKAMARTQL

-4536 AALIWHGALPS
+4536 AALIWHGTLPS

-4723 GLQQSIKTRQR
+4723 SLRQSLKVRARKRSIT
-4734 NLSKMQNGIQVNPK
+4734 QNGVQVNPK
-4748 LERLVAEYDFF
+4748 MNSLVMQYDYF

>member
-87 SGSDYLQESMTQ
+87 SGSDALQESMTQ

-147 GGFAGAGAKVALRS
+147 GGFAGAGAKVALRT

-179 VADKAISRMAAT
+179 VADKAISRMAST

-198 GTSLGGASMD
+198 GISLGGASMD

-221 ADNSEYFQQSLLR
+221 ADNSQYFQQALLR
-234 LADDPQYQGM
+234 LSDDPKNQGM

-292 MGKKGM
+292 MGKKGV

-321 YARNQVTNEVT
+321 YTRNQVTNEVT

-340 GALVDGLEGAVIGG
+340 GALVDGLEGAVIGA

-369 GQPTENTPAQ
+369 GQPTENTPTQ

-409 APAQTAAMNADEPVL
+409 APAQTAAMNTVDPTL
-424 NPQGQYDELLH
+424 NPQGQYDELLQ
-435 GAQQRQADNGRDAAI
+435 GAQQRQADNSRDAAI

-474 ETIEMARAVDPT
+474 ETIDMARAVDPT

-510 EREYESLAQKGRDLD
+510 ELEYESLAQKGRDLD

-559 EYQLDDTVSS
+559 EYQLDDTVNS

-594 RMVELEYARRY
+594 RMVKLEYARRY

-622 QFKSARFDRDTALA
+622 RFKSARFDRDTAQA

-645 KNVAQLAAAQRERD
+645 KNSAQLAAAQRERD

-700 ERQADL
+700 ERQIDL
-706 DARRERLGQP
+706 DARRARLGLP
-716 VSSFVERPNS
+716 VSSFVDRPNS

-741 GIAGKTSRM
+741 GIAGKTSTM

-774 NHEKRLAAYEEA
+774 NHEKRLAAYKEA
-786 ARRRAD
+786 ARSRAE

-797 PENIERRKNAEA
+797 PENIERRKNVEA

-869 NLANKFVG
+869 NLANQFVG

-884 AAALKREANAP
+884 AAALKKEASTQSVGSLDEPNIIRQAKAVIREVIDNNGGAKPKLKGVREAYRDKGFTAKALQEALGDK
-895 STQVQDE
+895 SLADFEREQKE
-902 NASTDKLSDE
+902 SYTDKLS
-912 DEGYVGKLRQ
+912 
-922 TFRTSTTGANAINR
+922 
-936 GVFPNQ
+936 
-942 KPYESL
+942 
-948 DDFITS
+948 
-954 VSASIFHG
+954 
-962 AHGRE
+962 
-967 WRKHNDKV
+967 
-975 TPRELELGKVGYA
+975 
-988 RYLEEGGKPFEE
+988 
-1000 ANADAVDTNTEPD
+1000 
-1013 IVQQAKELIREMV
+1013 
-1026 EKTGGSL
+1026 
-1033 KGIRNAY
+1033 
-1040 RTKGFTA
+1040 
-1047 SDLQKALGGQDVSQF
+1047 
-1062 EREVKQA
+1062 
-1069 LLASPEVSKSDE
+1069 
-1081 LSSNDKANR
+1081 
-1090 WQKPYSTQV
+1090 
-1099 KYDSVGRVVITD
+1099 
-1111 SNYDFFQLTIAKDD
+1111 
-1125 GYAIAYLEVFDNPD
+1125 
-1139 SIAGS
+1139 
-1144 GAVTR
+1144 
-1149 AYLEG
+1149 
-1154 LRDAKSRDIGWRSD
+1154 
-1168 TIMSDSTEKMYERLI
+1168 
-1183 RMGVPFRFDGWKYV
+1183 
-1197 IDAPELTKVGIGNI
+1197 
-1211 IKSMGDY
+1211 
-1218 PNQKP
+1218 
-1223 TQNVKNKTSIENIQ
+1223 
-1237 NELREEIDN
+1237 
-1246 NRQLGADNAPVFN
+1246 
-1259 NRYLQKMWGWE
+1259 
-1270 KNNRSFLSMQRVA
+1270 
-1283 QDRYLLE
+1283 
-1290 NSITEMMMGLPADS
+1290 
-1304 EITLS
+1304 
-1309 GDELNLIQR
+1309 
-1318 SISDALSSIR
+1318 ALSEPSIHSGQE
-1328 YVNDD
+1328 VP
-1333 YVRAFERLKSE
+1333 LQSK
-1344 LENLSITV
+1344 
-1352 QTDQKYGGLFDK
+1352 
-1364 AKMKIKIG
+1364 G
-1372 DIGNIEAE
+1372 DIDHGNE
-1380 RVSISSFSSTTFS
+1380 T
-1393 YNGGASNIGLSSSFR
+1393 SN
-1408 AVINDLVASHRS
+1408 
-1420 GAEKSATNG
+1420 
-1429 RKPLNSEVDFKRFER
+1429 
-1444 VETAEGDLLEI
+1444 TARLD
-1455 LGQITHGT
+1455 
-1463 SDDALVTVGVNPDTL
+1463 
-1478 GSSKRRVS
+1478 
-1486 VGELRT
+1486 
-1492 LRQNNS
+1492 
-1498 NPTQSD
+1498 
-1504 LQLNQAIKGDSTND
+1504 
-1518 NRGTT
+1518 
-1523 ESQSNERSARQSE
+1523 ERSSPQSE

-1563 NEPESALLDSGERS
+1563 NESRRTLPDSTERS

-1645 NTNTSKSQQAAH
+1645 NTNTSKAQQAAH

-1716 IGWQPSE
+1716 IGWQPSD

-1902 EVAQGTMYRGDENES
+1902 EVAQGTMYRGDESES
-1917 TVNPVSQHANL
+1917 TVNPVPQHANL

-1950 TKDAIAGEVMLAESD
+1950 TKDAIAGEVMLAKSD

-2065 NQALSALDDAIDN
+2065 NQALNALDDAIDN

-2160 DNVSDS
+2160 DSVSDS

-2186 ESASNVSDAVNY
+2186 ESASNVADAVNY

-2307 GYKAT
+2307 GYKAKVT
-2312 VNVNRHIGA
+2312 VNRHIGA

-2501 KLYPSAKVLVADDK
+2501 TLYPSAKVLVADDK

-2611 DQIGFSFGDLGVDY
+2611 DQIGFTFGDLGVDY

-2998 EKGIPDDEIAFIHD
+2998 EKGIPEDEIAFIHD

-3091 DFEVELIAYTTQGSS
+3091 DFEVELMAYTTQGSS

-3204 RKADITEFDAEA
+3204 RQADITEFDAEA
-3216 FTELYRDAQ
+3216 FTTLYRDAQ

-3275 ELNKAIIQPAIAAIE
+3275 ELNKSIIQPAIAAVE

-3305 GLVMDVDYFTHEGT
+3305 GLVMDVDYLTHEGT

-3379 SLQSTLK
+3379 SLQSALK

-3538 QIEEAKREIGSPVDE
+3538 QIEEAKREIGSPLDE
-3553 PSGDSSTIMFSRSTV
+3553 PSGDSAASD
-3568 AGGVKGDAVS
+3568 GVV
-3578 ETRINRG
+3578 
-3585 LVELW
+3585 
-3590 AANVMRDNP
+3590 
-3599 VISAAGKIVRVVS
+3599 
-3612 SESELPDAVK
+3612 
-3622 QEIDKDKSH
+3622 
-3631 NTIKGVLY
+3631 
-3639 GKQVYIVADKHNDQG
+3639 
-3654 SIEQVLLHELAG
+3654 
-3666 HYGLRK
+3666 
-3672 LFGDNIKAEL
+3672 
-3682 ADIRTRL
+3682 
-3689 GGKSGVLKLA
+3689 
-3699 KKFNVNLAHYA
+3699 
-3710 TDYDSR
+3710 
-3716 MKSGELTPEQVDD
+3716 
-3729 LLFDELLAHVSEMPR
+3729 
-3744 MAKPLERMWQK
+3744 
-3755 IRQYLHKLGFTATA
+3755 
-3769 GYTSADLLDLIQA
+3769 
-3782 IRNNLIENP
+3782 
-3791 DPDGTGPSPKRKSKP
+3791 
-3806 NESREDAAEILF
+3806 LF
-3818 SRTAKAQGMSADEAL
+3818 SRTSTNAGRTGVKTGKIAGGITVKRSTIDAVTRTALGKLGLKDFTLRFETVDTEADLPDYVKTAIAKNDAQGEVFGLYDTKEHKVWLVAEKHNYASEVEETIFHEVAGHVGLARLLKEGKAQPDINTLALRLGGIKGIQRFAEQNGVDLTPYLNSAQTLTKADAEEVLVHELVAHLAEQQKFATPIQRLLAKVRGMLRSLFGFIYSPEFNNNELLTLVFKAKEQLKTPPPKDKVTRPENDALFFSRSRSQGTPAYTASTSNQMSADEAL

-3850 APVIGQSLDALGRN
+3850 VPVIGQSLDALGRN

-3877 STVIDKPLGKMIDAY
+3877 SAVIDKPLGKMIDAY

-3901 TQNMLAEEAAKI
+3901 TQNMLAEEAAKM

-3949 QSREED
+3949 QSREEE

-4023 RDHYRAQSERMNKA
+4023 RDHYCAQSERMNKA

-4054 MLAELRQRHE
+4054 MLADLRQRHE

-4141 VEKANMHT
+4141 VEQANMHT

-4222 YVHELPNNVEAD
+4222 YVHDLPNNVEAD

-4271 PAAALVNLTQ
+4271 PAAAMVNLTQ

-4318 RPKGQGVLGSVLT
+4318 RPKGQGILGSVLT

-4397 RLAMKKHGDHEKA
+4397 RLSMKKHGDHEKA

-4536 AALIWHGALPS
+4536 AALIWHGTLPS

-4573 EYMKQALGPVLG
+4573 EYMKQALGPVIG

-4697 AMKSVM
+4697 AMKAM
-4703 VKIRKFN
+4703 IVKIRKFN

-4715 KRNPITTE
+4715 KRNPITSE
-4723 GLQQSIKTRQR
+4723 ILRQSLKVRARKRSIT
-4734 NLSKMQNGIQVNPK
+4734 QNGVQVNPK
-4748 LERLVAEYDFF
+4748 MNSLVMQYDYF

>member
-87 SGSDYLQESMTQ
+87 SGSDSLQESMTQ
-99 DGRDALNSRLFEENE
+99 DGRDALNSRIFEENE

-298 VAGAAKGAITEG
+298 VAGAAKGALAEG

-332 GQEIDPTT
+332 GQEIDPTR

-369 GQPTENTPAQ
+369 GQSTENTPTQ

-384 VSDTQEQEIAEQAAD
+384 VSDTQKQEIAEQAAD

-409 APAQTAAMNADEPVL
+409 VPAQTAAMNAVDPTL
-424 NPQGQYDELLH
+424 NLQGQYDELLQ
-435 GAQQRQADNGRDAAI
+435 GAQQRQTDNSRDAAI

-474 ETIEMARAVDPT
+474 ETIDMARAVDPT

-549 PHQRIERKQN
+549 SHQRIERKQN

-605 PQPEKEK
+605 PQPDKAK
-612 ATGDQDDGLA
+612 ATADQGNGLE
-622 QFKSARFDRDTALA
+622 QFKSARFDRDKAQA

-645 KNVAQLAAAQRERD
+645 KNAAQLAAAQRERD

-700 ERQADL
+700 ERQIDL

-716 VSSFVERPNS
+716 VSSFMERPNS

-826 EITQT
+826 EVTQT

-884 AAALKREANAP
+884 AAALKKEA
-895 STQVQDE
+895 STQ
-902 NASTDKLSDE
+902 S
-912 DEGYVGKLRQ
+912 VG
-922 TFRTSTTGANAINR
+922 
-936 GVFPNQ
+936 
-942 KPYESL
+942 SL
-948 DDFITS
+948 D
-954 VSASIFHG
+954 
-962 AHGRE
+962 
-967 WRKHNDKV
+967 
-975 TPRELELGKVGYA
+975 
-988 RYLEEGGKPFEE
+988 
-1000 ANADAVDTNTEPD
+1000 EPD
-1013 IVQQAKELIREMV
+1013 IIRQAKAVIREV
-1026 EKTGGSL
+1026 IDNNGGAKPKL
-1033 KGIRNAY
+1033 KGVREAY
-1040 RTKGFTA
+1040 RDKGFTA
-1047 SDLQKALGGQDVSQF
+1047 KALQEALGDKSLADF
-1062 EREVKQA
+1062 ERE
-1069 LLASPEVSKSDE
+1069 
-1081 LSSNDKANR
+1081 
-1090 WQKPYSTQV
+1090 QKESYT
-1099 KYDSVGRVVITD
+1099 
-1111 SNYDFFQLTIAKDD
+1111 
-1125 GYAIAYLEVFDNPD
+1125 
-1139 SIAGS
+1139 
-1144 GAVTR
+1144 
-1149 AYLEG
+1149 
-1154 LRDAKSRDIGWRSD
+1154 
-1168 TIMSDSTEKMYERLI
+1168 ERL
-1183 RMGVPFRFDGWKYV
+1183 
-1197 IDAPELTKVGIGNI
+1197 
-1211 IKSMGDY
+1211 S
-1218 PNQKP
+1218 
-1223 TQNVKNKTSIENIQ
+1223 
-1237 NELREEIDN
+1237 
-1246 NRQLGADNAPVFN
+1246 
-1259 NRYLQKMWGWE
+1259 
-1270 KNNRSFLSMQRVA
+1270 
-1283 QDRYLLE
+1283 
-1290 NSITEMMMGLPADS
+1290 
-1304 EITLS
+1304 
-1309 GDELNLIQR
+1309 
-1318 SISDALSSIR
+1318 ALSEPSIHSGQE
-1328 YVNDD
+1328 VP
-1333 YVRAFERLKSE
+1333 LQSK
-1344 LENLSITV
+1344 
-1352 QTDQKYGGLFDK
+1352 
-1364 AKMKIKIG
+1364 G
-1372 DIGNIEAE
+1372 DIDHGNE
-1380 RVSISSFSSTTFS
+1380 T
-1393 YNGGASNIGLSSSFR
+1393 SN
-1408 AVINDLVASHRS
+1408 
-1420 GAEKSATNG
+1420 
-1429 RKPLNSEVDFKRFER
+1429 
-1444 VETAEGDLLEI
+1444 TARLD
-1455 LGQITHGT
+1455 
-1463 SDDALVTVGVNPDTL
+1463 
-1478 GSSKRRVS
+1478 
-1486 VGELRT
+1486 
-1492 LRQNNS
+1492 
-1498 NPTQSD
+1498 
-1504 LQLNQAIKGDSTND
+1504 
-1518 NRGTT
+1518 
-1523 ESQSNERSARQSE
+1523 ERSSPQSE

-1563 NEPESALLDSGERS
+1563 NESRRTLPDSTERS

-1645 NTNTSKSQQAAH
+1645 NTNTSKAQQAAH

-1716 IGWQPSE
+1716 IGWQPSD

-1763 HGVFSL
+1763 NGVFSL

-1902 EVAQGTMYRGDENES
+1902 EVAQGKMYRGDESES
-1917 TVNPVSQHANL
+1917 TVNPVPQHANL

-2040 DFTGSKLKESAV
+2040 DFTSSKLKESAV
-2052 KAVLAYLTGQQSK
+2052 KAVLAYLNGQQSK
-2065 NQALSALDDAIDN
+2065 NQALNALDDAIDN

-2160 DNVSDS
+2160 DSVSDS

-2186 ESASNVSDAVNY
+2186 ESASNVADAVNY

-2307 GYKAT
+2307 GYKAKVT
-2312 VNVNRHIGA
+2312 VNRHIGA

-2819 EAFNQLKTKEERIAY
+2819 EAFNQLKNKEERIAY

-2919 GKGKAA
+2919 GKGKAV

-3204 RKADITEFDAEA
+3204 RQADITEFDAQA

-3508 VLSEVIPQPTQ
+3508 VLSEVIPQPAQ

-3538 QIEEAKREIGSPVDE
+3538 QIEEAKREISSPVDE
-3553 PSGDSSTIMFSRSTV
+3553 PSGDSAASD
-3568 AGGVKGDAVS
+3568 GVV
-3578 ETRINRG
+3578 
-3585 LVELW
+3585 
-3590 AANVMRDNP
+3590 
-3599 VISAAGKIVRVVS
+3599 
-3612 SESELPDAVK
+3612 
-3622 QEIDKDKSH
+3622 
-3631 NTIKGVLY
+3631 
-3639 GKQVYIVADKHNDQG
+3639 
-3654 SIEQVLLHELAG
+3654 
-3666 HYGLRK
+3666 
-3672 LFGDNIKAEL
+3672 
-3682 ADIRTRL
+3682 
-3689 GGKSGVLKLA
+3689 
-3699 KKFNVNLAHYA
+3699 
-3710 TDYDSR
+3710 
-3716 MKSGELTPEQVDD
+3716 
-3729 LLFDELLAHVSEMPR
+3729 
-3744 MAKPLERMWQK
+3744 
-3755 IRQYLHKLGFTATA
+3755 
-3769 GYTSADLLDLIQA
+3769 
-3782 IRNNLIENP
+3782 
-3791 DPDGTGPSPKRKSKP
+3791 
-3806 NESREDAAEILF
+3806 LF
-3818 SRTAKAQGMSADEAL
+3818 SRTSTNAGRTGVKTGKIAGGITVKRSAIDAVTRTALGKLGLKDFTLRFETVDTEADLPDYVNTAIAKNDAQGEVYGLYDTKEHKVWLVAEKHNYASEVEETIFHEVAGHVGLARLLKEGKAQPDMNTLALRLGGLKGIQRLAEKNGVDLAPYLNSAQTLTKANAEEILVQELVAHLAEQQKFATPIQRLLAKVRAMLRSLFGFIYSPEFNNNELLTLVFKAKEQLKAPPPKDKVTRPENNTLFFSRSRSQGVPADTASRSNQMSADEAL

-3850 APVIGQSLDALGRN
+3850 VPVIGQSLDALGRN

-3877 STVIDKPLGKMIDAY
+3877 SAVINKPLGKMIDAY

-3913 AEDLSDWAKANP
+3913 ADDLSDWAKANQ

-3949 QSREED
+3949 QSREEE

-4141 VEKANMHT
+4141 VEKANMYT

-4318 RPKGQGVLGSVLT
+4318 RPKGQGILGSVLT

-4455 LWANLAKALKGET
+4455 LWANLAKALNGET
-4468 PEVKSMARKQL
+4468 PEVKSIARKQL

-4502 AIDAAQEIVGDD
+4502 AIEAAQEIVGDD

-4565 VDASTAYV
+4565 VDGGAAYM
-4573 EYMKQALGPVLG
+4573 EYMKQALGPVIG
-4585 GIGVSWAQGLSDI
+4585 GIGVSWAQGLADI

-4697 AMKSVM
+4697 AMKAMM

-4723 GLQQSIKTRQR
+4723 SLRLSLKVRARKRSIT
-4734 NLSKMQNGIQVNPK
+4734 QNGVQVNPK
-4748 LERLVAEYDFF
+4748 MNSLVMQYDYF

>member
-12 SPKSTINAS
+12 SPKSTINAT

-31 KGFQFEAPK
+31 KGFQFEVPK

-68 GELSENFLGV
+68 GELSDNFLGV
-78 GESFRDLMS
+78 GEGFRDLMS

-99 DGRDALNSRLFEENE
+99 DGRDALNSRIFEENE

-179 VADKAISRMAAT
+179 VADKVISRMAAT

-292 MGKKGM
+292 MGKKGV
-298 VAGAAKGAITEG
+298 VAGAAKGALTEG

-321 YARNQVTNEVT
+321 YARNQITNEVT
-332 GQEIDPTT
+332 GQEIDPTI

-354 ALGGPIGAV
+354 ALGGPLGAV

-369 GQPTENTPAQ
+369 GQPTENTPTQ

-384 VSDTQEQEIAEQAAD
+384 VSDTQEQEIAEQAAED
-399 EAQAMPNNGD
+399 AQAMPNNGD
-409 APAQTAAMNADEPVL
+409 VPAQTAAMNAPEPVL
-424 NPQGQYDELLH
+424 NPQGQYDELLQ
-435 GAQQRQADNGRDAAI
+435 GAQQRQTNNSRDAAI

-474 ETIEMARAVDPT
+474 ETIDMARAVDPT

-497 EEADQNPELTAQL
+497 EEADQNPELTEQL
-510 EREYESLAQKGRDLD
+510 ELEYESLAQKGRDLD

-645 KNVAQLAAAQRERD
+645 KNAAQLAAAQRERD

-774 NHEKRLAAYEEA
+774 NHEKRLAAYEDA

-816 DTEARTFAEN
+816 DTEARAFAEN

-839 DASPQGSVLELDGQ
+839 DAAPQGSVLELDGQ

-869 NLANKFVG
+869 NLANQFVG

-884 AAALKREANAP
+884 AAALKKEA
-895 STQVQDE
+895 STQ
-902 NASTDKLSDE
+902 S
-912 DEGYVGKLRQ
+912 VG
-922 TFRTSTTGANAINR
+922 
-936 GVFPNQ
+936 
-942 KPYESL
+942 SL
-948 DDFITS
+948 D
-954 VSASIFHG
+954 
-962 AHGRE
+962 
-967 WRKHNDKV
+967 
-975 TPRELELGKVGYA
+975 
-988 RYLEEGGKPFEE
+988 
-1000 ANADAVDTNTEPD
+1000 EPD
-1013 IVQQAKELIREMV
+1013 IIRQAKAVIREV
-1026 EKTGGSL
+1026 IDNNGGAKPKL
-1033 KGIRNAY
+1033 KGVREAY
-1040 RTKGFTA
+1040 RDKGFTA
-1047 SDLQKALGGQDVSQF
+1047 KALQEALGDKSLADF
-1062 EREVKQA
+1062 EREQKERYSDKSKISLRAKQ
-1069 LLASPEVSKSDE
+1069 LV
-1081 LSSNDKANR
+1081 
-1090 WQKPYSTQV
+1090 Y
-1099 KYDSVGRVVITD
+1099 
-1111 SNYDFFQLTIAKDD
+1111 
-1125 GYAIAYLEVFDNPD
+1125 
-1139 SIAGS
+1139 
-1144 GAVTR
+1144 
-1149 AYLEG
+1149 
-1154 LRDAKSRDIGWRSD
+1154 
-1168 TIMSDSTEKMYERLI
+1168 
-1183 RMGVPFRFDGWKYV
+1183 
-1197 IDAPELTKVGIGNI
+1197 
-1211 IKSMGDY
+1211 
-1218 PNQKP
+1218 
-1223 TQNVKNKTSIENIQ
+1223 
-1237 NELREEIDN
+1237 
-1246 NRQLGADNAPVFN
+1246 
-1259 NRYLQKMWGWE
+1259 
-1270 KNNRSFLSMQRVA
+1270 
-1283 QDRYLLE
+1283 
-1290 NSITEMMMGLPADS
+1290 
-1304 EITLS
+1304 
-1309 GDELNLIQR
+1309 
-1318 SISDALSSIR
+1318 
-1328 YVNDD
+1328 
-1333 YVRAFERLKSE
+1333 SE
-1344 LENLSITV
+1344 LELKKN
-1352 QTDQKYGGLFDK
+1352 KNG
-1364 AKMKIKIG
+1364 
-1372 DIGNIEAE
+1372 EA
-1380 RVSISSFSSTTFS
+1380 
-1393 YNGGASNIGLSSSFR
+1393 YNGNETSNT
-1408 AVINDLVASHRS
+1408 ARS
-1420 GAEKSATNG
+1420 Y
-1429 RKPLNSEVDFKRFER
+1429 ER
-1444 VETAEGDLLEI
+1444 P
-1455 LGQITHGT
+1455 
-1463 SDDALVTVGVNPDTL
+1463 S
-1478 GSSKRRVS
+1478 
-1486 VGELRT
+1486 
-1492 LRQNNS
+1492 RQF
-1498 NPTQSD
+1498 
-1504 LQLNQAIKGDSTND
+1504 
-1518 NRGTT
+1518 
-1523 ESQSNERSARQSE
+1523 E
-1536 VQENEQRGTDAN
+1536 VQENDYRRVDTN
-1548 RSSVSEEDASAGRRA
+1548 RQSTGEKSVRQTVPTYEVWSS
-1563 NEPESALLDSGERS
+1563 LLDSGERS

-1645 NTNTSKSQQAAH
+1645 NTNTSKAQQAAH

-1716 IGWQPSE
+1716 IGWQPSD

-1917 TVNPVSQHANL
+1917 TVNPASQHANL

-2026 FADNEFLNKGKIKS
+2026 FTDNEFLNKGKIKS

-2065 NQALSALDDAIDN
+2065 NQALNALDDAIDN

-2160 DNVSDS
+2160 DNVSES

-2312 VNVNRHIGA
+2312 VTVNRHIGA

-2568 LEEAKAEAKQSGQRG
+2568 LEDAKAEAKQSGQRG

-3204 RKADITEFDAEA
+3204 RKADITEFDAQA

-3258 QKPKRP
+3258 QKPKLP

-3275 ELNKAIIQPAIAAIE
+3275 ELNKAIIQPAIAAVE

-3913 AEDLSDWAKANP
+3913 AEDLSDWAKANQ

-3949 QSREED
+3949 QSREEE

-4141 VEKANMHT
+4141 VEQANMHT

-4502 AIDAAQEIVGDD
+4502 AIEAAQEIVGDD

-4565 VDASTAYV
+4565 VDASSAYV
-4573 EYMKQALGPVLG
+4573 EYMKQALGPVIG
-4585 GIGVSWAQGLSDI
+4585 GIGVSWAQGLADI

-4606 IERIPPKAIKD
+4606 IELIPPKAIKD

-4723 GLQQSIKTRQR
+4723 SLRQSLKVRARKRSIT
-4734 NLSKMQNGIQVNPK
+4734 QNGVQVNPK
-4748 LERLVAEYDFF
+4748 MNSLVMQYDYF

>member
-12 SPKSTINAS
+12 SLKSTINAT

-47 VTLGDTAKAVGSGA
+47 VTLGDAAKAVGSGA

-114 NGNPT
+114 KGNPA

-191 GAGATGV
+191 GAGGTGV

-221 ADNSEYFQQSLLR
+221 ADNSKYFQQSLLR

-277 GAMGDKYLFGALLGK
+277 GAMGDKYLFDALLGK
-292 MGKKGM
+292 MGKKGI
-298 VAGAAKGAITEG
+298 VASAAKGAITEG

-321 YARNQVTNEVT
+321 YARNQVINEVT
-332 GQEIDPTT
+332 GQEIDPKT

-354 ALGGPIGAV
+354 ALGGPLGAV

-399 EAQAMPNNGD
+399 DAQAMPHNGD
-409 APAQTAAMNADEPVL
+409 APAQTAATNADEPVL
-424 NPQGQYDELLH
+424 NPQGQYDELLQ

-474 ETIEMARAVDPT
+474 ETIEMARAVDPI

-510 EREYESLAQKGRDLD
+510 ELEYESLAQKGRDLD
-525 IDPTLTQIEHRQN
+525 IDPTLTQIERRQN

-569 RKAAIRAEM
+569 RKAVIRAEM

-645 KNVAQLAAAQRERD
+645 KNAAQLAAAQRERD

-831 IKRINALV
+831 IKRINVLV
-839 DASPQGSVLELDGQ
+839 DASPQGSLLELDGQ

-884 AAALKREANAP
+884 AAALKKEA
-895 STQVQDE
+895 STQ
-902 NASTDKLSDE
+902 S
-912 DEGYVGKLRQ
+912 VG
-922 TFRTSTTGANAINR
+922 
-936 GVFPNQ
+936 
-942 KPYESL
+942 SL
-948 DDFITS
+948 D
-954 VSASIFHG
+954 
-962 AHGRE
+962 
-967 WRKHNDKV
+967 
-975 TPRELELGKVGYA
+975 
-988 RYLEEGGKPFEE
+988 
-1000 ANADAVDTNTEPD
+1000 EPD
-1013 IVQQAKELIREMV
+1013 IIRQAKAVIREV
-1026 EKTGGSL
+1026 IDNNGGAKPKL
-1033 KGIRNAY
+1033 KGVREAY
-1040 RTKGFTA
+1040 RDKGFTA
-1047 SDLQKALGGQDVSQF
+1047 KALQEALGDKSLADF
-1062 EREVKQA
+1062 ERE
-1069 LLASPEVSKSDE
+1069 
-1081 LSSNDKANR
+1081 
-1090 WQKPYSTQV
+1090 QKESYT
-1099 KYDSVGRVVITD
+1099 
-1111 SNYDFFQLTIAKDD
+1111 
-1125 GYAIAYLEVFDNPD
+1125 
-1139 SIAGS
+1139 
-1144 GAVTR
+1144 
-1149 AYLEG
+1149 
-1154 LRDAKSRDIGWRSD
+1154 
-1168 TIMSDSTEKMYERLI
+1168 ERL
-1183 RMGVPFRFDGWKYV
+1183 
-1197 IDAPELTKVGIGNI
+1197 
-1211 IKSMGDY
+1211 S
-1218 PNQKP
+1218 
-1223 TQNVKNKTSIENIQ
+1223 
-1237 NELREEIDN
+1237 
-1246 NRQLGADNAPVFN
+1246 
-1259 NRYLQKMWGWE
+1259 
-1270 KNNRSFLSMQRVA
+1270 
-1283 QDRYLLE
+1283 
-1290 NSITEMMMGLPADS
+1290 
-1304 EITLS
+1304 
-1309 GDELNLIQR
+1309 
-1318 SISDALSSIR
+1318 ALSEPSIHSGQE
-1328 YVNDD
+1328 VP
-1333 YVRAFERLKSE
+1333 LQSK
-1344 LENLSITV
+1344 
-1352 QTDQKYGGLFDK
+1352 
-1364 AKMKIKIG
+1364 G
-1372 DIGNIEAE
+1372 DIDHGNE
-1380 RVSISSFSSTTFS
+1380 T
-1393 YNGGASNIGLSSSFR
+1393 SN
-1408 AVINDLVASHRS
+1408 
-1420 GAEKSATNG
+1420 
-1429 RKPLNSEVDFKRFER
+1429 
-1444 VETAEGDLLEI
+1444 TARLD
-1455 LGQITHGT
+1455 
-1463 SDDALVTVGVNPDTL
+1463 
-1478 GSSKRRVS
+1478 
-1486 VGELRT
+1486 
-1492 LRQNNS
+1492 
-1498 NPTQSD
+1498 
-1504 LQLNQAIKGDSTND
+1504 
-1518 NRGTT
+1518 
-1523 ESQSNERSARQSE
+1523 ERSSPQSE

-1563 NEPESALLDSGERS
+1563 NESRRTLPDSTERS

-1763 HGVFSL
+1763 NGVFSL

-1902 EVAQGTMYRGDENES
+1902 EVAQGKMYRGDESES

-1986 PTNGAQVYEV
+1986 PTKGAQVYEV

-2052 KAVLAYLTGQQSK
+2052 KAVLAYLNGQQSK
-2065 NQALSALDDAIDN
+2065 NQTLNALDDAIDN

-2123 YDEFAQAFATKGKN
+2123 YDEFAKAFATKDKN

-2146 LNLLDGDTGIEAGL
+2146 LSLLDGDSGIEAGL
-2160 DNVSDS
+2160 DSVSDS

-2186 ESASNVSDAVNY
+2186 ESANNVSDAVNY

-2212 GLLGLGHDEVLAKL
+2212 GLLGLGNDEVLAKL

-2269 VKLLEAVLPEDKTPE
+2269 VKLLEAVIPEDKTPE

-2307 GYKAT
+2307 GYKAK

-2327 AGGTLSAL
+2327 AGGSLSAL

-2515 AFTAKKRKQFFSRIA
+2515 SFTAKKRKQFFSRIA

-2864 PTGKVA
+2864 STGKVA

-3204 RKADITEFDAEA
+3204 RQADITEFDAQA

-3244 LDAKT
+3244 LDAKS

-3275 ELNKAIIQPAIAAIE
+3275 ELNKAIIQPAIAAVE

-3305 GLVMDVDYFTHEGT
+3305 GLVMDVDFFTHEGT

-3446 STFDPNSIRPETVEH
+3446 STFEPNSIRPETVEH

-3553 PSGDSSTIMFSRSTV
+3553 PSGDSAASD
-3568 AGGVKGDAVS
+3568 GVV
-3578 ETRINRG
+3578 
-3585 LVELW
+3585 
-3590 AANVMRDNP
+3590 
-3599 VISAAGKIVRVVS
+3599 
-3612 SESELPDAVK
+3612 
-3622 QEIDKDKSH
+3622 
-3631 NTIKGVLY
+3631 
-3639 GKQVYIVADKHNDQG
+3639 
-3654 SIEQVLLHELAG
+3654 
-3666 HYGLRK
+3666 
-3672 LFGDNIKAEL
+3672 
-3682 ADIRTRL
+3682 
-3689 GGKSGVLKLA
+3689 
-3699 KKFNVNLAHYA
+3699 
-3710 TDYDSR
+3710 
-3716 MKSGELTPEQVDD
+3716 
-3729 LLFDELLAHVSEMPR
+3729 
-3744 MAKPLERMWQK
+3744 
-3755 IRQYLHKLGFTATA
+3755 
-3769 GYTSADLLDLIQA
+3769 
-3782 IRNNLIENP
+3782 
-3791 DPDGTGPSPKRKSKP
+3791 
-3806 NESREDAAEILF
+3806 LF
-3818 SRTAKAQGMSADEAL
+3818 SRTSTNAGRTGVKTGKIAGGITVKWSTIDAVTRTALGKLGLKNFTLRFETVDTEADLPDYVKTAIAKNDAQGEVYGLYDTKEHKVWLVAEKHNYASEVEETIFHEVAGHVGLARLLKEGKAQPDMNTLALRLGGIKGIQRLAEQNGVDLAPYLNSAQTLTKADAEEILVQELVAHIAEQQKFATPIQRLLAKVRAMLRSLFGFIYSPEFNNNELLTLVFKAKEQLKAPPPKDKVTRPENNALFFSRSRSQGVPAYTASTSNQMSADEAL

-3901 TQNMLAEEAAKI
+3901 TQNMLAEEAAKM

-3949 QSREED
+3949 QSREEE

-4141 VEKANMHT
+4141 VEQANMHT

-4318 RPKGQGVLGSVLT
+4318 RPKGQGILGSVLT

-4391 TYIAAY
+4391 AYIAAY

-4502 AIDAAQEIVGDD
+4502 AIEAAQEIVGDD

-4573 EYMKQALGPVLG
+4573 EYMKQALGPVIG

-4703 VKIRKFN
+4703 VKVRKFN

-4723 GLQQSIKTRQR
+4723 ILRQSLKVRARKRSIT
-4734 NLSKMQNGIQVNPK
+4734 QNGVQVNPK
-4748 LERLVAEYDFF
+4748 MNSLVMQYDYF

>member
-12 SPKSTINAS
+12 SLKSTINAT

-99 DGRDALNSRLFEENE
+99 DGRDALNSRIFEENE

-167 LKKGMTEKAAQA
+167 LKKGMIEKAAQA
-179 VADKAISRMAAT
+179 LADKAISRMAAT

-221 ADNSEYFQQSLLR
+221 ADNSKYFQQSLLR

-277 GAMGDKYLFGALLGK
+277 GAMGDKYLFDALLGK
-292 MGKKGM
+292 MGKKGII
-298 VAGAAKGAITEG
+298 AGAAKGAITEG

-321 YARNQVTNEVT
+321 YARNQVINEVT

-340 GALVDGLEGAVIGG
+340 GALVDGLEGA

-379 TNPQN
+379 TNTQN
-384 VSDTQEQEIAEQAAD
+384 VSDTQEQEIAEQAAED
-399 EAQAMPNNGD
+399 AQAMPHNGD
-409 APAQTAAMNADEPVL
+409 APAQTAAMNADEPAL
-424 NPQGQYDELLH
+424 NPQGQYDELLQ

-538 QNRLDMAKREK
+538 PNRLDMAKREK

-645 KNVAQLAAAQRERD
+645 QNVAQLAAAQRERD

-693 KGQAQAS
+693 KGQVQAS
-700 ERQADL
+700 ERQIDL

-716 VSSFVERPNS
+716 ISSFVERPNS

-831 IKRINALV
+831 IKRINVLV
-839 DASPQGSVLELDGQ
+839 DASSQGSLLELDGQ

-869 NLANKFVG
+869 NLANQFVG

-884 AAALKREANAP
+884 ASALKKEA
-895 STQVQDE
+895 STQ
-902 NASTDKLSDE
+902 S
-912 DEGYVGKLRQ
+912 VG
-922 TFRTSTTGANAINR
+922 
-936 GVFPNQ
+936 
-942 KPYESL
+942 SL
-948 DDFITS
+948 D
-954 VSASIFHG
+954 
-962 AHGRE
+962 
-967 WRKHNDKV
+967 
-975 TPRELELGKVGYA
+975 
-988 RYLEEGGKPFEE
+988 
-1000 ANADAVDTNTEPD
+1000 EPD
-1013 IVQQAKELIREMV
+1013 IIRQAKAVIREV
-1026 EKTGGSL
+1026 IDNNGGAKPKL
-1033 KGIRNAY
+1033 KGVREAY
-1040 RTKGFTA
+1040 RDKGFTA
-1047 SDLQKALGGQDVSQF
+1047 KALQEALGDKSLADL
-1062 EREVKQA
+1062 ERE
-1069 LLASPEVSKSDE
+1069 
-1081 LSSNDKANR
+1081 
-1090 WQKPYSTQV
+1090 QKESYT
-1099 KYDSVGRVVITD
+1099 
-1111 SNYDFFQLTIAKDD
+1111 
-1125 GYAIAYLEVFDNPD
+1125 
-1139 SIAGS
+1139 
-1144 GAVTR
+1144 
-1149 AYLEG
+1149 
-1154 LRDAKSRDIGWRSD
+1154 
-1168 TIMSDSTEKMYERLI
+1168 ERL
-1183 RMGVPFRFDGWKYV
+1183 
-1197 IDAPELTKVGIGNI
+1197 
-1211 IKSMGDY
+1211 S
-1218 PNQKP
+1218 
-1223 TQNVKNKTSIENIQ
+1223 
-1237 NELREEIDN
+1237 
-1246 NRQLGADNAPVFN
+1246 
-1259 NRYLQKMWGWE
+1259 
-1270 KNNRSFLSMQRVA
+1270 
-1283 QDRYLLE
+1283 
-1290 NSITEMMMGLPADS
+1290 
-1304 EITLS
+1304 
-1309 GDELNLIQR
+1309 
-1318 SISDALSSIR
+1318 ALSEPSIHFGQE
-1328 YVNDD
+1328 VP
-1333 YVRAFERLKSE
+1333 LQSK
-1344 LENLSITV
+1344 
-1352 QTDQKYGGLFDK
+1352 
-1364 AKMKIKIG
+1364 G
-1372 DIGNIEAE
+1372 DIDHGNE
-1380 RVSISSFSSTTFS
+1380 T
-1393 YNGGASNIGLSSSFR
+1393 SN
-1408 AVINDLVASHRS
+1408 
-1420 GAEKSATNG
+1420 
-1429 RKPLNSEVDFKRFER
+1429 
-1444 VETAEGDLLEI
+1444 TARLD
-1455 LGQITHGT
+1455 
-1463 SDDALVTVGVNPDTL
+1463 
-1478 GSSKRRVS
+1478 
-1486 VGELRT
+1486 
-1492 LRQNNS
+1492 
-1498 NPTQSD
+1498 
-1504 LQLNQAIKGDSTND
+1504 
-1518 NRGTT
+1518 
-1523 ESQSNERSARQSE
+1523 ERSSPQSE

-1563 NEPESALLDSGERS
+1563 NESRRALPDSTERS
-1577 VSRDAIERLALDEVD
+1577 VSRDAIERLALDEVE

-1645 NTNTSKSQQAAH
+1645 NTNTSKAQQAAH

-1716 IGWQPSE
+1716 IGWQPSD

-1862 FRKLKQGETAKNTVW
+1862 FRKLKQGETAKNTIW

-1902 EVAQGTMYRGDENES
+1902 EVAQGKMYRGDESES
-1917 TVNPVSQHANL
+1917 TVNPVPQHANL
-1928 EQSISKALASLAQG
+1928 EKSISKALALLAKG
-1942 QDLALTPE
+1942 QDLSLTPE
-1950 TKDAIAGEVMLAESD
+1950 AKDAIAGEVMLAESN
-1965 LAIGG
+1965 LAVGG

-1981 RGDDH
+1981 RGEDH

-1996 TPDSIWSDDGWLM
+1996 TPDSIWSDDGFRMDL
-2009 SRARHF
+2009 ARHY
-2015 VEQGDK
+2015 VEQGDR
-2021 ARLQQ
+2021 ARLQRLV
-2026 FADNEFLNKGKIKS
+2026 DDEFLNKGKIKS
-2040 DFTGSKLKESAV
+2040 DFSGSKLKESAV

-2090 AMLTIR
+2090 AILTIR

-2123 YDEFAQAFATKGKN
+2123 YDEFAKAFATKGKN

-2160 DNVSDS
+2160 DSVSDS

-2186 ESASNVSDAVNY
+2186 ESASKVADAVNY

-2236 NPETQKYEFI
+2236 NPETQRYEFI

-2307 GYKAT
+2307 GYNAKVT
-2312 VNVNRHIGA
+2312 VNRHIGA
-2321 ISVLGE
+2321 ISVMGE
-2327 AGGTLSAL
+2327 AGGSLSAL

-2371 NEKATKEVNALANKL
+2371 NEKAIKEVNALANKL

-2611 DQIGFSFGDLGVDY
+2611 DQIGFTFGDLGVDY

-2959 EIDADQYEK
+2959 EMDADQYEK

-3123 FRNGELDQF
+3123 FRNGELDEF
-3132 VENSNSDADSYAEF
+3132 VANSNSDADSYAEF

-3204 RKADITEFDAEA
+3204 RQADITDFDAEA
-3216 FTELYRDAQ
+3216 FTTLYRDAQ

-3264 MIHELDDEYSI
+3264 MNHELDDEYSI
-3275 ELNKAIIQPAIAAIE
+3275 ELNKAIIQPAIAAVE

-3305 GLVMDVDYFTHEGT
+3305 GLVMDVDYFTHEGS

-3325 VRLVDG
+3325 VRLGDG

-3349 QSPKLMNALHLNA
+3349 QSPKLMSALHLNA

-3386 DSRQIA
+3386 DSRQIG
-3392 KMDITALKQELD
+3392 KMDITALKQEVE

-3466 QTVGVRIP
+3466 QTVGVHIP

-3483 MPALDAN
+3483 MPALNAN

-3553 PSGDSSTIMFSRSTV
+3553 PS
-3568 AGGVKGDAVS
+3568 
-3578 ETRINRG
+3578 
-3585 LVELW
+3585 
-3590 AANVMRDNP
+3590 RD
-3599 VISAAGKIVRVVS
+3599 SAASDGVV
-3612 SESELPDAVK
+3612 
-3622 QEIDKDKSH
+3622 
-3631 NTIKGVLY
+3631 
-3639 GKQVYIVADKHNDQG
+3639 
-3654 SIEQVLLHELAG
+3654 
-3666 HYGLRK
+3666 
-3672 LFGDNIKAEL
+3672 
-3682 ADIRTRL
+3682 
-3689 GGKSGVLKLA
+3689 
-3699 KKFNVNLAHYA
+3699 
-3710 TDYDSR
+3710 
-3716 MKSGELTPEQVDD
+3716 
-3729 LLFDELLAHVSEMPR
+3729 
-3744 MAKPLERMWQK
+3744 
-3755 IRQYLHKLGFTATA
+3755 
-3769 GYTSADLLDLIQA
+3769 
-3782 IRNNLIENP
+3782 
-3791 DPDGTGPSPKRKSKP
+3791 
-3806 NESREDAAEILF
+3806 LF
-3818 SRTAKAQGMSADEAL
+3818 SRTSTNAGRTGVKTGKIAGGITVKRSTIDAVTRTALGKLGLKNFTLRFETVDTEADLPDYVKTAIAKNDAQGEVYGLYDTKEHKVWLVAEKHNYASEVEETIFHEVAGHVGLARLLKEGKAQPDMNTLALRLGGIKGIQRLAEKNGVDLAPYLNSAQTLTKADAEEILVQELVAHLAEQQKFATPIQRLLAKVRAMLRSLFGFIYSPEFNNNELLTLVFKAKEQLKAPPPKDKVTRPENNTLFFSRSRSQGVPADTASTSNQMSADEAL

-3850 APVIGQSLDALGRN
+3850 VPVIGQSLDALGRN

-3913 AEDLSDWAKANP
+3913 ADDLSDWAKANQ

-3949 QSREED
+3949 QSREEE

-4075 RHGDYWIDFADE
+4075 RHGDYWVDFADE

-4141 VEKANMHT
+4141 VEQANMHT

-4318 RPKGQGVLGSVLT
+4318 RPKGQGILGSVLT

-4423 DYSSINRARFM
+4423 DYSSINRARFI

-4455 LWANLAKALKGET
+4455 LWANMAKALKGET
-4468 PEVKSMARKQL
+4468 PEVKAMARKQL
-4479 LGTLASTFFIGG
+4479 LGTLASTFFIGA

-4502 AIDAAQEIVGDD
+4502 AIEAAQEIVGDD

-4573 EYMKQALGPVLG
+4573 EYMKQALGPVIG
-4585 GIGVSWAQGLSDI
+4585 GIGVSWAQGLTDI

-4617 VLKTARYINEGGVT
+4617 VLKTARYINEGGVN
-4631 TKNGDEIV
+4631 TKNGDKIV

-4703 VKIRKFN
+4703 VKVRKFN

-4723 GLQQSIKTRQR
+4723 ILRQSLKVRARKRSIT
-4734 NLSKMQNGIQVNPK
+4734 QNGVPVNPK
-4748 LERLVAEYDFF
+4748 MNSLVVQYDYF

>member
-47 VTLGDTAKAVGSGA
+47 VTLEDAAKAVGSGA

-78 GESFRDLMS
+78 GEGFRDLMS

-99 DGRDALNSRLFEENE
+99 DGRDALNSRSFEENE

-179 VADKAISRMAAT
+179 VADKAISRMAAI
-191 GAGATGV
+191 GAGVTGV

-208 ARDAVMQMDSSWL
+208 ARDAVMQIDSSWL

-292 MGKKGM
+292 MGKKGV

-332 GQEIDPTT
+332 GQEIDPKT

-354 ALGGPIGAV
+354 ALGGPLGAV

-369 GQPTENTPAQ
+369 GQPKENKPAQ

-384 VSDTQEQEIAEQAAD
+384 VSDTQKQEIAEQAAED
-399 EAQAMPNNGD
+399 AQVMLSSGD
-409 APAQTAAMNADEPVL
+409 VPAQTAAMNAVDPTL
-424 NPQGQYDELLH
+424 NPQGQYDELLQ

-474 ETIEMARAVDPT
+474 DTIDMARAVDPT

-605 PQPEKEK
+605 PQPEKAK

-645 KNVAQLAAAQRERD
+645 KNAAQLAAAQRERD
-659 SRPASPDENPA
+659 SRPASLDENPA
-670 WFGVHPESGERTT
+670 WIGAHPESGERTT

-693 KGQAQAS
+693 KGQVQAS
-700 ERQADL
+700 ERQIDL

-792 YEANL
+792 YEANQ

-869 NLANKFVG
+869 NLANQFVG

-884 AAALKREANAP
+884 AAALKKEASTQSVGSLDEPNIIRQAKAVIREVIDNNGGAKPKLKGVREA
-895 STQVQDE
+895 
-902 NASTDKLSDE
+902 
-912 DEGYVGKLRQ
+912 
-922 TFRTSTTGANAINR
+922 
-936 GVFPNQ
+936 
-942 KPYESL
+942 
-948 DDFITS
+948 
-954 VSASIFHG
+954 
-962 AHGRE
+962 
-967 WRKHNDKV
+967 
-975 TPRELELGKVGYA
+975 
-988 RYLEEGGKPFEE
+988 
-1000 ANADAVDTNTEPD
+1000 
-1013 IVQQAKELIREMV
+1013 
-1026 EKTGGSL
+1026 
-1033 KGIRNAY
+1033 Y
-1040 RTKGFTA
+1040 RDKGFTA
-1047 SDLQKALGGQDVSQF
+1047 KALQEALGDKSLADF
-1062 EREVKQA
+1062 ERE
-1069 LLASPEVSKSDE
+1069 
-1081 LSSNDKANR
+1081 
-1090 WQKPYSTQV
+1090 QKESYS
-1099 KYDSVGRVVITD
+1099 
-1111 SNYDFFQLTIAKDD
+1111 
-1125 GYAIAYLEVFDNPD
+1125 
-1139 SIAGS
+1139 
-1144 GAVTR
+1144 
-1149 AYLEG
+1149 
-1154 LRDAKSRDIGWRSD
+1154 
-1168 TIMSDSTEKMYERLI
+1168 ERL
-1183 RMGVPFRFDGWKYV
+1183 
-1197 IDAPELTKVGIGNI
+1197 
-1211 IKSMGDY
+1211 S
-1218 PNQKP
+1218 
-1223 TQNVKNKTSIENIQ
+1223 
-1237 NELREEIDN
+1237 
-1246 NRQLGADNAPVFN
+1246 
-1259 NRYLQKMWGWE
+1259 
-1270 KNNRSFLSMQRVA
+1270 
-1283 QDRYLLE
+1283 
-1290 NSITEMMMGLPADS
+1290 
-1304 EITLS
+1304 
-1309 GDELNLIQR
+1309 
-1318 SISDALSSIR
+1318 ALSEPSIHSGQE
-1328 YVNDD
+1328 VP
-1333 YVRAFERLKSE
+1333 LQSK
-1344 LENLSITV
+1344 
-1352 QTDQKYGGLFDK
+1352 
-1364 AKMKIKIG
+1364 G
-1372 DIGNIEAE
+1372 DIDHGNE
-1380 RVSISSFSSTTFS
+1380 T
-1393 YNGGASNIGLSSSFR
+1393 SN
-1408 AVINDLVASHRS
+1408 
-1420 GAEKSATNG
+1420 
-1429 RKPLNSEVDFKRFER
+1429 
-1444 VETAEGDLLEI
+1444 TARLD
-1455 LGQITHGT
+1455 
-1463 SDDALVTVGVNPDTL
+1463 
-1478 GSSKRRVS
+1478 
-1486 VGELRT
+1486 
-1492 LRQNNS
+1492 
-1498 NPTQSD
+1498 
-1504 LQLNQAIKGDSTND
+1504 
-1518 NRGTT
+1518 
-1523 ESQSNERSARQSE
+1523 ERSSPQSE

-1563 NEPESALLDSGERS
+1563 NESRRTLPDSTERS

-1598 ATQRIAANIAAIRLM
+1598 ATERIAANIAAIRLM

-1716 IGWQPSE
+1716 IGWQPSD

-1902 EVAQGTMYRGDENES
+1902 EVAQGKMYRGDESES
-1917 TVNPVSQHANL
+1917 TVNPVPQHANL

-1942 QDLALTPE
+1942 QDLTLTPE

-1996 TPDSIWSDDGWLM
+1996 TPDSIWTDDGWLM

-2052 KAVLAYLTGQQSK
+2052 KAVLAYLTGQQSQ
-2065 NQALSALDDAIDN
+2065 NQALNALDDVIDN

-2123 YDEFAQAFATKGKN
+2123 YDEFAKAFATKGKN

-2160 DNVSDS
+2160 DSVSDS

-2307 GYKAT
+2307 GYKAK

-2327 AGGTLSAL
+2327 AGGSLSAL

-2819 EAFNQLKTKEERIAY
+2819 EAFNQLKTKEERTAY

-2990 DDLKASLM
+2990 DDLKASLI

-3204 RKADITEFDAEA
+3204 RQADITEFDAQA
-3216 FTELYRDAQ
+3216 FTTLYRDAQ

-3275 ELNKAIIQPAIAAIE
+3275 ELNKSIIQPAIAAIE

-3331 KGKTIDYM
+3331 KGKTVDYM

-3446 STFDPNSIRPETVEH
+3446 STFDPNSISPETVEH

-3519 TPKAEYAFLAE
+3519 TPKVEYAFLAE

-3553 PSGDSSTIMFSRSTV
+3553 PSGDSAASD
-3568 AGGVKGDAVS
+3568 GVV
-3578 ETRINRG
+3578 
-3585 LVELW
+3585 
-3590 AANVMRDNP
+3590 
-3599 VISAAGKIVRVVS
+3599 
-3612 SESELPDAVK
+3612 
-3622 QEIDKDKSH
+3622 
-3631 NTIKGVLY
+3631 
-3639 GKQVYIVADKHNDQG
+3639 
-3654 SIEQVLLHELAG
+3654 
-3666 HYGLRK
+3666 
-3672 LFGDNIKAEL
+3672 
-3682 ADIRTRL
+3682 
-3689 GGKSGVLKLA
+3689 
-3699 KKFNVNLAHYA
+3699 
-3710 TDYDSR
+3710 
-3716 MKSGELTPEQVDD
+3716 
-3729 LLFDELLAHVSEMPR
+3729 
-3744 MAKPLERMWQK
+3744 
-3755 IRQYLHKLGFTATA
+3755 
-3769 GYTSADLLDLIQA
+3769 
-3782 IRNNLIENP
+3782 
-3791 DPDGTGPSPKRKSKP
+3791 
-3806 NESREDAAEILF
+3806 LF
-3818 SRTAKAQGMSADEAL
+3818 SRTSTNAGRTGVKTGKIAGGITVKRSTIDAVTRTALGKLGLKDFTLRFETVDTEADLPDYVKTAIAKNDAQGEVYGLYDTKEHKVWLVAEKHNYASEVEETIFHEVAGHVGLARLLKEGKAQPDMNTLALRLGGIKGIQRLAEQNGVDLAPYLNSTQTLTKADAEEILVQELVAHLAEQQKFATPIQRLLAKVRAMLRSLFGFIYSPEFNNNELLTLVFKAKEQLKAPPPKDKVTRPENNTLFFSRSRSQGVPADTASRSNQMSADEAL

-3901 TQNMLAEEAAKI
+3901 TQNMLAEEAAKM

-3949 QSREED
+3949 QSREEE

-4141 VEKANMHT
+4141 VEQANMHT

-4318 RPKGQGVLGSVLT
+4318 RPKGQGILGSVLT

-4363 AKYSGTWNKAMNIIG
+4363 AK
-4378 WAFHHA
+4378 
-4384 EVFNREV
+4384 
-4391 TYIAAY
+4391 
-4397 RLAMKKHGDHEKA
+4397 
-4410 IADAIKDTWDSHF
+4410 
-4423 DYSSINRARFM
+4423 
-4434 QSDMAAVALQ
+4434 
-4444 FKQYSQNMTYY
+4444 
-4455 LWANLAKALKGET
+4455 
-4468 PEVKSMARKQL
+4468 
-4479 LGTLASTFFIGG
+4479 
-4491 AGALPLWAITT
+4491 
-4502 AIDAAQEIVGDD
+4502 
-4514 DEPFD
+4514 
-4519 AETELKRM
+4519 
-4527 LAEAFGKEN
+4527 
-4536 AALIWHGALPS
+4536 
-4547 ISGRISLNDLWV
+4547 
-4559 RSINRD
+4559 
-4565 VDASTAYV
+4565 
-4573 EYMKQALGPVLG
+4573 
-4585 GIGVSWAQGLSDI
+4585 
-4598 SNDQFARG
+4598 
-4606 IERIPPKAIKD
+4606 
-4617 VLKTARYINEGGVT
+4617 
-4631 TKNGDEIV
+4631 
-4639 SDLTAFELLGQ
+4639 
-4650 ASGFAIGRAN
+4650 
-4660 LQYDENNA
+4660 
-4668 IKNYETFIVKRRQSL
+4668 
-4683 MNAYYTA
+4683 
-4690 YRLKDGE
+4690 
-4697 AMKSVM
+4697 
-4703 VKIRKFN
+4703 
-4710 QSQYG
+4710 
-4715 KRNPITTE
+4715 
-4723 GLQQSIKTRQR
+4723 
-4734 NLSKMQNGIQVNPK
+4734 
-4748 LERLVAEYDFF
+4748 

>member
-12 SPKSTINAS
+12 SSKSSVNAS
-21 TDMSQSAFLP
+21 TDMAHTSFLP
-31 KGFQFEAPK
+31 EGFQFEAPPT
-40 APQRNYD
+40 PQRDYD
-47 VTLGDTAKAVGSGA
+47 VTFGDTLKAVGSGA
-61 LRSLAGL
+61 LRGVAGI
-68 GELSENFLGV
+68 GELSENLLGV
-78 GESFRDLMS
+78 GESLRDVAT
-87 SGSDYLQESMTQ
+87 SGADYLQESMTQ
-99 DGRDALNSRLFEENE
+99 DGRDAMNSRLFEENE

-119 FAEGA
+119 FADGA
-124 ADIDVWAMK
+124 TDIDVWAMK
-133 IADGLGSLAANFAG
+133 IADGIGSLAVTFAG
-147 GGFAGAGAKVALRS
+147 GGIAGAGAKVALRS

-167 LKKGMTEKAAQA
+167 LKKGMSEKAAQA
-179 VADKAISRMAAT
+179 VADKAIQRIATT
-191 GAGATGV
+191 GATASGM
-198 GTSLGGASMD
+198 GTSLGGASLD
-208 ARDAVMQMDSSWL
+208 ARDAVMQMDASWL
-221 ADNSEYFQQSLLR
+221 AENSDYFKDALLR
-234 LADDPQYQGM
+234 LSDAPENQGK
-244 SATELFDLAKEETA
+244 SATELFELAKEETA
-258 SYASLQM
+258 NYASLQM

-277 GAMGDKYLFGALLGK
+277 GAMGDKYLFGAILGK
-292 MGKKGM
+292 MGKG
-298 VAGAAKGAITEG
+298 VVSGAAKGAITEG

-321 YARNQVTNEVT
+321 YARNTVTNEIT
-332 GQEIDPTT
+332 NQDIDPTS
-340 GALVDGLEGAVIGG
+340 GALVDGLEGAAVGKVIGG
-354 ALGGPIGAV
+354 GMGAAGGLLSKA
-363 GGYRAK
+363 RSNA
-369 GQPTENTPAQ
+369 E
-379 TNPQN
+379 PQN
-384 VSDTQEQEIAEQAAD
+384 VEPTDTGETQEQEIAQEVNAPTEQAPQD
-399 EAQAMPNNGD
+399 
-409 APAQTAAMNADEPVL
+409 
-424 NPQGQYDELLH
+424 NPQVTPQDAEQANSADPFAEMREGAKARQESNQSTADLQANFYD
-435 GAQQRQADNGRDAAI
+435 GRK
-450 RSRFAQS
+450 
-457 RQALTERGVL
+457 ALQERGVL
-467 PERNAYQ
+467 PEKNEYQ
-474 ETIEMARAVDPT
+474 TTIELARAFNPE
-486 RAAEIEQFLKS
+486 RAAEIEQFLQS
-497 EEADQNPELTAQL
+497 EEAENNPELVTQF
-510 EREYESLAQKGRDLD
+510 EQEYQSLAQQAIAMD
-525 IDPTLTQIEHRQN
+525 IDPLLTSIDRRQMKN
-538 QNRLDMAKREK
+538 KTDMDSREK
-549 PHQRIERKQN
+549 PHQRIERKQQ
-559 EYQLDDTVSS
+559 EYALDDTVAR
-569 RKAAIRAEM
+569 RKENIR
-578 EPQLLKEDRN
+578 D
-588 KPELLE
+588 ELLPTLLPQD
-594 RMVELEYARRY
+594 RSNTKKVAHLVDLEYARRY
-605 PQPEKEK
+605 PEKES
-612 ATGDQDDGLA
+612 APVEQAAEGLEQFQDA
-622 QFKSARFDRDTALA
+622 PFDRAKAQA
-636 AIEAKAQES
+636 AIETKAIES
-645 KNVAQLAAAQRERD
+645 QNAHLSALSEKERQA
-659 SRPASPDENPA
+659 RPESPEANPN
-670 WFGVHPESGERTT
+670 WFGVHPETGERTT
-683 RAFMRDLANQ
+683 RAFMRDYANL
-693 KGQAQAS
+693 KGREQMDVATD
-700 ERQADL
+700 EIE
-706 DARRERLGQP
+706 ARKEKLGQP
-716 VSSFVERPNS
+716 ISRFSERPNS

-741 GIAGKTSRM
+741 GIETKTSRM
-750 SKRLRK
+750 SNRLRK
-756 RLSRAKGFDTDA
+756 RINKAKGFDNQA
-768 VLAEFQ
+768 VLSEFQ
-774 NHEKRLAAYEEA
+774 QHEKRLAAYEEA
-786 ARRRAD
+786 ARRRAE
-792 YEANL
+792 YEATL

-809 LFKEFVS
+809 LFKEYVS
-816 DTEARTFAEN
+816 DQEAREFAEN

-831 IKRINALV
+831 IKRINSLM
-839 DASPQGSVLELDGQ
+839 DETSQGTVLELDGQ
-853 TSSLPVIKK
+853 SSSLPQIKK

-869 NLANKFVG
+869 NLAEKFIG

-884 AAALKREANAP
+884 AAKQMREASKP
-895 STQVQDE
+895 SQETPQE
-902 NASTDKLSDE
+902 NATAKVEEGKALDAAVESEQGKKGFVQTNVKSVLRGVEHVGKAVSGDYISDLRN
-912 DEGYVGKLRQ
+912 EGYEFLAAGTNFLADEKVVDGRQGIDTESNPGDYITVEDNKRQTVTLWRKPVDERSIVKKAKEVIRETLEKNDGKL
-922 TFRTSTTGANAINR
+922 
-936 GVFPNQ
+936 
-942 KPYESL
+942 
-948 DDFITS
+948 
-954 VSASIFHG
+954 
-962 AHGRE
+962 
-967 WRKHNDKV
+967 
-975 TPRELELGKVGYA
+975 
-988 RYLEEGGKPFEE
+988 
-1000 ANADAVDTNTEPD
+1000 
-1013 IVQQAKELIREMV
+1013 
-1026 EKTGGSL
+1026 
-1033 KGIRNAY
+1033 KGTRNAY

-1047 SDLQKALGGQDVSQF
+1047 SDLQKALDGQDVSQF

-1069 LLASPEVSKSDE
+1069 LLERPQAS
-1081 LSSNDKANR
+1081 
-1090 WQKPYSTQV
+1090 T
-1099 KYDSVGRVVITD
+1099 
-1111 SNYDFFQLTIAKDD
+1111 
-1125 GYAIAYLEVFDNPD
+1125 
-1139 SIAGS
+1139 
-1144 GAVTR
+1144 
-1149 AYLEG
+1149 
-1154 LRDAKSRDIGWRSD
+1154 
-1168 TIMSDSTEKMYERLI
+1168 
-1183 RMGVPFRFDGWKYV
+1183 
-1197 IDAPELTKVGIGNI
+1197 
-1211 IKSMGDY
+1211 GD
-1218 PNQKP
+1218 
-1223 TQNVKNKTSIENIQ
+1223 
-1237 NELREEIDN
+1237 
-1246 NRQLGADNAPVFN
+1246 
-1259 NRYLQKMWGWE
+1259 
-1270 KNNRSFLSMQRVA
+1270 
-1283 QDRYLLE
+1283 
-1290 NSITEMMMGLPADS
+1290 
-1304 EITLS
+1304 
-1309 GDELNLIQR
+1309 
-1318 SISDALSSIR
+1318 
-1328 YVNDD
+1328 
-1333 YVRAFERLKSE
+1333 
-1344 LENLSITV
+1344 
-1352 QTDQKYGGLFDK
+1352 
-1364 AKMKIKIG
+1364 
-1372 DIGNIEAE
+1372 
-1380 RVSISSFSSTTFS
+1380 
-1393 YNGGASNIGLSSSFR
+1393 GLSSSDNE
-1408 AVINDLVASHRS
+1408 AGI
-1420 GAEKSATNG
+1420 TNTSTNTPTNN
-1429 RKPLNSEVDFKRFER
+1429 KPLD
-1444 VETAEGDLLEI
+1444 TEGEF
-1455 LGQITHGT
+1455 
-1463 SDDALVTVGVNPDTL
+1463 
-1478 GSSKRRVS
+1478 
-1486 VGELRT
+1486 
-1492 LRQNNS
+1492 NNS
-1498 NPTQSD
+1498 DKVENGDTPETD
-1504 LQLNQAIKGDSTND
+1504 LQLNQSIEGDSNND

-1523 ESQSNERSARQSE
+1523 PNRSNERSTRQSE
-1536 VQENEQRGTDAN
+1536 VQENERRGTDAN
-1548 RSSVSEEDASAGRRA
+1548 RQSVSEEDASAGRRA
-1563 NEPESALLDSGERS
+1563 NEPESALLDSRERS

-1598 ATQRIAANIAAIRLM
+1598 TTQRIAANIAAIRLM
-1613 KDLTQSGMPATLE
+1613 KELTQSGTPATLE

-1657 QELKTLLTEEE
+1657 QELKALLTEEE

-1684 AVVKGMWSG
+1684 DVVKGMWSG
-1693 VKALGLGNSPMNV
+1693 VKALGLGNGPMNV
-1706 VEPSLGSGNF
+1706 VEPSVGSGNF
-1716 IGWQPSE
+1716 IGWQPSD

-1728 RWFASELDP
+1728 RWFASELDT

-1774 PFGSQSI
+1774 PFGSQPI
-1781 RDNKNP
+1781 RDSKNP

-1802 SKLLH
+1802 AKLLH
-1807 ENGLLMMVVTN
+1807 ENGLMMMVVTN

-1862 FRKLKQGETAKNTVW
+1862 FRKLKQGETAKNTIW

-1902 EVAQGTMYRGDENES
+1902 EVAQGKMYRGDESES
-1917 TVNPVSQHANL
+1917 TVNPVPQHANL
-1928 EQSISKALASLAQG
+1928 EKSISKALASLAKG
-1942 QDLALTPE
+1942 QDLSLTPE

-1965 LAIGG
+1965 LAVGG

-1996 TPDSIWSDDGWLM
+1996 TPDSIWSDDGRLLDL
-2009 SRARHF
+2009 ARHY

-2021 ARLQQ
+2021 ARLQRLV
-2026 FADNEFLNKGKIKS
+2026 DDEFLNKGKIKS
-2040 DFTGSKLKESAV
+2040 DFSAV
-2052 KAVLAYLTGQQSK
+2052 KYKAAAVQAALDYLASK
-2065 NQALSALDDAIDN
+2065 QTSEQALKTLGDSIDK
-2078 TRLGPN
+2078 TRLGEN
-2084 KFRKLK
+2084 NYRKVK

-2101 LLRAEKTGA
+2101 LMRAEKTGA
-2110 GDIERLRQRLNVQ
+2110 ADIELLRQRLNVQ
-2123 YDEFAQAFATKGKN
+2123 YDEFANAFKTKGKN
-2137 SKPATLTES
+2137 GKPATLTKN
-2146 LNLLDGDTGIEAGL
+2146 LNLLDGDTGIESGL
-2160 DNVSDS
+2160 DDVSES
-2166 GEVTKSDLFSKRL
+2166 GVITKSDLFTKRM

-2186 ESASNVSDAVNY
+2186 ESASNVADAVNY

-2236 NPETQKYEFI
+2236 NPETEKYEFI
-2246 DDYLSGNVKAKYQ
+2246 DDYLSGNVKAKYR
-2259 AAKSAGLDTN
+2259 AAQDAGLETN
-2269 VKLLEAVLPEDKTPE
+2269 EKLLEAVLPEDKTPE

-2291 ATWIDSDV
+2291 ATWIDAEV

-2312 VNVNRHIGA
+2312 VNVNRHLGA
-2321 ISVLGE
+2321 ISVMGE
-2327 AGGTLSAL
+2327 AGGSLSAL
-2335 GSQFKHDRATLA
+2335 GAQFKHDRATLA

-2428 VGMNPAVDMRKT
+2428 VGMNPEVDMRKT

-2515 AFTAKKRKQFFSRIA
+2515 AFSAKKRKRFFSRIA
-2530 TGDYDVVLMGHSH
+2530 TGDYDVVLLGHSH

-2568 LEEAKAEAKQSGQRG
+2568 LEEARAEAKQSGQRG
-2583 ATVKQIED
+2583 TTVKQIED

-2611 DQIGFSFGDLGVDY
+2611 DQIGFNFGDLGVDY
-2625 LVVDEAHEFKNLTYA
+2625 LVIDEAHEFKNLTYA

-2655 EKALDLLIKTRSIQ
+2655 EKALDLLIKTRSVQ
-2669 GLENGGVTFMTGTP
+2669 KLDNGGVTFMTGTP

-2701 TLKELKM
+2701 TLKDMQM
-2708 SFYDAFAG
+2708 SFYDSFAG

-2772 EAKNKATGENKATRF
+2772 EAKNKATGKNLSTRF
-2787 PIPNIKGGKRQLN
+2787 PIPNVKGGKRQLD

-2819 EAFNQLKTKEERIAY
+2819 EGFESLKGSSKEERKAY
-2834 AKIDNP
+2834 SKLDNP

-2878 IYDQWQD
+2878 IYDQWES
-2885 DKGTQLVFSD
+2885 DKGAQLVFSD
-2895 MGTPAKYAIA
+2895 MGTPVKYALA
-2905 TVKSDLKSLAETVL
+2905 TVKSDLRALADKVL
-2919 GKGKAA
+2919 GDGKGKAFVDSRVA
-2925 AFISSRLE
+2925 A
-2933 IYEGE
+2933 YTDE

-2947 LVDKVNAQAETG
+2947 LTDRVYANEEAG
-2959 EIDADQYEK
+2959 ELDPDDLEK

-2975 LTASTMTADT
+2975 LANSTLTADS

-2990 DDLKASLM
+2990 DDLKATLM
-2998 EKGIPDDEIAFIHD
+2998 EKGIPETEIAFIHD
-3012 YNTTLKKEALFDRVR
+3012 ANTTKQKEALFEQVR
-3027 RGEVRVL
+3027 NGEVRVL

-3146 KAASTGNPIYRLKL
+3146 KAASTGNPVYRLKL
-3160 ESDAKLLDLDSSYTA
+3160 ESDSKLLDLESSYTA
-3175 QASSIGAAKRFVERF
+3175 QASSVGSAKRFIERF
-3190 DDEKAAIE
+3190 DDEKAKIE
-3198 LRLETL
+3198 LRLDAL

-3216 FTELYRDAQ
+3216 FTTLYREAQ

-3236 AAMAIYSE
+3236 AAMAIYAE

-3264 MIHELDDEYSI
+3264 MLHELDDEYSL
-3275 ELNKAIIQPAIAAIE
+3275 ELNNRIIKPALAAIE
-3290 QSRRWQGEIKLGKQL
+3290 KGKPWQGEIKLGKQL
-3305 GLVMDVDYFTHEGT
+3305 GLVMDVDYFTHEGS

-3349 QSPKLMNALHLNA
+3349 QSPKLMSAFHLNA
-3362 IATALNGE
+3362 IATALNAE
-3370 QERFERKLQ
+3370 QGRLERKLE
-3379 SLQSTLK
+3379 SLQGSLK
-3386 DSRQIA
+3386 DYRQIA
-3392 KMDITALKQELD
+3392 KMDLTALKQALD
-3404 EAKSRNLWLS
+3404 EAKTRNQWLS
-3414 VEASMADIKEELRRS
+3414 VEAAMADIKEELRRS
-3429 ETPNKFVD
+3429 ETPNKFID
-3437 RETLRKVKR
+3437 REKLRRVKR
-3446 STFDPNSIRPETVEH
+3446 STFDPNSIRPKSLEH
-3461 NGQRY
+3461 NGQSY
-3466 QTVGVRIP
+3466 QTLGVSIA

-3490 GDYVHLLL
+3490 GDYVHLLM
-3498 SHNSKVGEAP
+3498 SHDSTTDNPLVAD
-3508 VLSEVIPQPTQ
+3508 VVMQPSQ

-3538 QIEEAKREIGSPVDE
+3538 QIEEAKREIGSPMDE
-3553 PSGDSSTIMFSRSTV
+3553 PSHD
-3568 AGGVKGDAVS
+3568 
-3578 ETRINRG
+3578 
-3585 LVELW
+3585 
-3590 AANVMRDNP
+3590 
-3599 VISAAGKIVRVVS
+3599 SAAS
-3612 SESELPDAVK
+3612 D
-3622 QEIDKDKSH
+3622 
-3631 NTIKGVLY
+3631 GV
-3639 GKQVYIVADKHNDQG
+3639 
-3654 SIEQVLLHELAG
+3654 
-3666 HYGLRK
+3666 
-3672 LFGDNIKAEL
+3672 
-3682 ADIRTRL
+3682 
-3689 GGKSGVLKLA
+3689 
-3699 KKFNVNLAHYA
+3699 
-3710 TDYDSR
+3710 
-3716 MKSGELTPEQVDD
+3716 
-3729 LLFDELLAHVSEMPR
+3729 
-3744 MAKPLERMWQK
+3744 
-3755 IRQYLHKLGFTATA
+3755 
-3769 GYTSADLLDLIQA
+3769 
-3782 IRNNLIENP
+3782 
-3791 DPDGTGPSPKRKSKP
+3791 
-3806 NESREDAAEILF
+3806 ILF
-3818 SRTAKAQGMSADEAL
+3818 SRASTDAGRTRVKAGKIAGGITAKRSAIDTVARTALGKLGLKDFTLRFEAVDTEAELPSHVKQAINDNDANGEVYGLYDTKEHKVWLVAEKHNYASEVEETIFHEVAGHVGLARLLKEGKAQPDINTLALMLGGSKGIQRFAEQNGVDLTPYVNSTNKLTKAEAEKVLVHELVAHLAEQKKFANPIQRLLAKVRSFLRNTFGFIYSPEYSNNELLTLVFKAKEQLKTPPPKGTDGTDDALFFSRSRDSQSQESQSQSPVMSADEAL
-3833 AQKQNAL
+3833 SQKQSEL
-3840 VSKIKQALYG
+3840 VRKIKQAIYG
-3850 APVIGQSLDALGRN
+3850 TPVIGQTLDALGRN

-3877 STVIDKPLGKMIDAY
+3877 ASAVSKPLGKMIDGY
-3892 QDEINSMVV
+3892 LDEINSMVV
-3901 TQNMLAEEAAKI
+3901 TQNMLAEEAANI
-3913 AEDLSDWAKANP
+3913 AEELSDWAKANQ
-3925 KEADELFAF
+3925 KEADELFSF

-3949 QSREED
+3949 QSREEE

-3969 EGGLNSERGSKA
+3969 EGGLNSERGQKA
-3981 WKTLQEERELL
+3981 WNTLKEERELL

-4010 RLNAEQKRRYRQM
+4010 RMNQEQKRRYRQM
-4023 RDHYRAQSERMNKA
+4023 RDHYRAQSQRMNEA
-4037 LEENIVR
+4037 LEENINR
-4044 AVFDAKIRKA
+4044 AVQDAKIRKA

-4105 AEKLRKAGFS
+4105 AEKLAKAGFEY
-4115 LNSGMK
+4115 NSGMK

-4130 SLPFVADVLQL
+4130 SLPFVADVLKL
-4141 VEKANMHT
+4141 VEQANMNT

-4193 ADQGFRQSRQQARL
+4193 AEQGFKQSRQQARL

-4234 RVVEELNKRHE
+4234 RIVEELNKRHE

-4271 PAAALVNLTQ
+4271 PAAALVNLSQ

-4291 SRYGMAES
+4291 SRYGMLES
-4299 SKMMSQATAQYLKA
+4299 SKAMLQASGEFLKA
-4313 AFTRN
+4313 ATKRN
-4318 RPKGQGVLGSVLT
+4318 KPKGQGILSAVLT
-4331 GGEKEAMRRAVAQGV
+4331 GGEKEAMRRAIAQGV

-4378 WAFHHA
+4378 WSFHKA

-4391 TYIAAY
+4391 TFITAY
-4397 RLAMKKHGDHEKA
+4397 RLAMKKHGNHEQA
-4410 IADAIKDTWDSHF
+4410 IEQAIKDTWDSHF

-4434 QSDMAAVALQ
+4434 QSDIAAVALQ

-4455 LWANLAKALKGET
+4455 LWSNLAKSLKGET
-4468 PEVKSMARKQL
+4468 PEVKAMARKQL
-4479 LGTLASTFFIGG
+4479 LGTMATTAFIGG
-4491 AGALPLWAITT
+4491 AGALPLWWLTT
-4502 AIDAAQEIVGDD
+4502 AINAAQEIVGDD

-4519 AETELKRM
+4519 AETELKLM
-4527 LAEAFGKEN
+4527 LAGAFGKEN
-4536 AALIWHGALPS
+4536 AALIWHGTLPS
-4547 ISGRISLNDLWV
+4547 IGGRISLNDLWV

-4565 VDASTAYV
+4565 VDANDAYM
-4573 EYMKQALGPVLG
+4573 EYMKQALGPVIG
-4585 GIGVSWAQGLSDI
+4585 GIGVSWAQGMADI
-4598 SNDQFARG
+4598 SNDQFTRG

-4617 VLKTARYINEGGVT
+4617 VLKAVRFMNEEGVT
-4631 TKNGDEIV
+4631 TRTGSEIV
-4639 SDLTAFELLGQ
+4639 GDLTLGELTGQ
-4650 ASGFAIGRAN
+4650 ALGFSIGRAN
-4660 LQYDENNA
+4660 IQYDENNA
-4668 IKNYETFIVKRRQSL
+4668 IKNYEAHVLKRRQSL

-4697 AMKSVM
+4697 ALKVVM
-4703 VKIRKFN
+4703 AKIRQFN
-4710 QSQYG
+4710 QSKYG
-4715 KRNPITTE
+4715 RANPITNK

-4734 NLSKMQNGIQVNPK
+4734 NLTKTQNGIQVNPK
-4748 LERLVAEYDFF
+4748 LQALVAEYDFF

>member
-12 SPKSTINAS
+12 SLKSTINAS

-78 GESFRDLMS
+78 GEGFRDLMS
-87 SGSDYLQESMTQ
+87 SGSDSLQESMTQ
-99 DGRDALNSRLFEENE
+99 DGREALNSRLFEENE

-179 VADKAISRMAAT
+179 VADKTISRMAAT
-191 GAGATGV
+191 SAGATGV

-265 STDPTAVAASVA
+265 STDPTAVAVSVA

-298 VAGAAKGAITEG
+298 VAGAAKSALAEG

-321 YARNQVTNEVT
+321 YARNQVINEVT

-340 GALVDGLEGAVIGG
+340 GALVDGLEGAVIGA

-379 TNPQN
+379 TNSQN

-399 EAQAMPNNGD
+399 D

-424 NPQGQYDELLH
+424 NPQGQYDELLQ
-435 GAQQRQADNGRDAAI
+435 GAQQRQADNGRDAAL
-450 RSRFAQS
+450 RTRFAQS

-474 ETIEMARAVDPT
+474 ETIEMARAVDPI

-605 PQPEKEK
+605 PQPEKAK

-659 SRPASPDENPA
+659 SRPASADENPA

-700 ERQADL
+700 ERQIDL

-741 GIAGKTSRM
+741 GIEGKTSRM

-792 YEANL
+792 YEANQ

-869 NLANKFVG
+869 NLANQFVS

-884 AAALKREANAP
+884 AAALKKEASTQSVGSLDEPNIIRQAKAVIREVIDNNGGAKPKLKGVREA
-895 STQVQDE
+895 
-902 NASTDKLSDE
+902 
-912 DEGYVGKLRQ
+912 
-922 TFRTSTTGANAINR
+922 
-936 GVFPNQ
+936 
-942 KPYESL
+942 
-948 DDFITS
+948 
-954 VSASIFHG
+954 
-962 AHGRE
+962 
-967 WRKHNDKV
+967 
-975 TPRELELGKVGYA
+975 
-988 RYLEEGGKPFEE
+988 
-1000 ANADAVDTNTEPD
+1000 
-1013 IVQQAKELIREMV
+1013 
-1026 EKTGGSL
+1026 
-1033 KGIRNAY
+1033 Y
-1040 RTKGFTA
+1040 RDKGFTA
-1047 SDLQKALGGQDVSQF
+1047 KALQEALGDKSLADF
-1062 EREVKQA
+1062 EREQKERYSDKSKISLRAKQ
-1069 LLASPEVSKSDE
+1069 LV
-1081 LSSNDKANR
+1081 
-1090 WQKPYSTQV
+1090 Y
-1099 KYDSVGRVVITD
+1099 
-1111 SNYDFFQLTIAKDD
+1111 
-1125 GYAIAYLEVFDNPD
+1125 
-1139 SIAGS
+1139 
-1144 GAVTR
+1144 
-1149 AYLEG
+1149 
-1154 LRDAKSRDIGWRSD
+1154 
-1168 TIMSDSTEKMYERLI
+1168 
-1183 RMGVPFRFDGWKYV
+1183 
-1197 IDAPELTKVGIGNI
+1197 
-1211 IKSMGDY
+1211 
-1218 PNQKP
+1218 
-1223 TQNVKNKTSIENIQ
+1223 
-1237 NELREEIDN
+1237 
-1246 NRQLGADNAPVFN
+1246 
-1259 NRYLQKMWGWE
+1259 
-1270 KNNRSFLSMQRVA
+1270 
-1283 QDRYLLE
+1283 
-1290 NSITEMMMGLPADS
+1290 
-1304 EITLS
+1304 
-1309 GDELNLIQR
+1309 
-1318 SISDALSSIR
+1318 
-1328 YVNDD
+1328 
-1333 YVRAFERLKSE
+1333 SE
-1344 LENLSITV
+1344 LELKKN
-1352 QTDQKYGGLFDK
+1352 KNGEAYH
-1364 AKMKIKIG
+1364 
-1372 DIGNIEAE
+1372 GNETSNTARSDE
-1380 RVSISSFSSTTFS
+1380 RPS
-1393 YNGGASNIGLSSSFR
+1393 
-1408 AVINDLVASHRS
+1408 
-1420 GAEKSATNG
+1420 
-1429 RKPLNSEVDFKRFER
+1429 
-1444 VETAEGDLLEI
+1444 
-1455 LGQITHGT
+1455 
-1463 SDDALVTVGVNPDTL
+1463 
-1478 GSSKRRVS
+1478 
-1486 VGELRT
+1486 
-1492 LRQNNS
+1492 RQ
-1498 NPTQSD
+1498 
-1504 LQLNQAIKGDSTND
+1504 L
-1518 NRGTT
+1518 
-1523 ESQSNERSARQSE
+1523 E
-1536 VQENEQRGTDAN
+1536 VQENDYRRVDTN
-1548 RSSVSEEDASAGRRA
+1548 RQSTGEKSVRQTVPTYEVWSSL
-1563 NEPESALLDSGERS
+1563 PDSGERS

-1598 ATQRIAANIAAIRLM
+1598 ATQRIAANIAAIRLI

-1645 NTNTSKSQQAAH
+1645 NTNTSKAQQAAH

-1677 NAFYTSE
+1677 NAFFTSE

-1716 IGWQPSE
+1716 IGWQPSD

-1763 HGVFSL
+1763 NGVFSL

-1917 TVNPVSQHANL
+1917 TVNPVPQHANL

-1986 PTNGAQVYEV
+1986 PTKGAQVYEV

-2026 FADNEFLNKGKIKS
+2026 FVDNEFLNKGKIKS
-2040 DFTGSKLKESAV
+2040 DFSGVKYKAAAV
-2052 KAVLAYLTGQQSK
+2052 QAALDYLAGKQTSE
-2065 NQALSALDDAIDN
+2065 QALKTLGDSIDQ
-2078 TRLGPN
+2078 TRLGEN
-2084 KFRKLK
+2084 NYRKVK

-2110 GDIERLRQRLNVQ
+2110 GDIERQRQRLNVQ

-2160 DNVSDS
+2160 DSVSDS

-2186 ESASNVSDAVNY
+2186 ESASNVADAVNY

-2226 TEGEKPYLLM
+2226 TEGEKPFLLM

-2327 AGGTLSAL
+2327 AGGSLSAL

-2591 SISRLQDKI
+2591 SISRLKDKI

-2611 DQIGFSFGDLGVDY
+2611 DQIGFTFGDLGVDY

-2819 EAFNQLKTKEERIAY
+2819 EAFNQLKTKEERTAY

-3091 DFEVELIAYTTQGSS
+3091 GFEVELIAYTTQGSS

-3204 RKADITEFDAEA
+3204 RQADITEFDAQA

-3275 ELNKAIIQPAIAAIE
+3275 ELNKAIIQPAIAAVE

-3305 GLVMDVDYFTHEGT
+3305 GLVMDVDYFTHEGS

-3349 QSPKLMNALHLNA
+3349 QSPKLMSALHLNA

-3392 KMDITALKQELD
+3392 KMDITALKQEVE

-3553 PSGDSSTIMFSRSTV
+3553 PSRDSGASD
-3568 AGGVKGDAVS
+3568 GVV
-3578 ETRINRG
+3578 
-3585 LVELW
+3585 
-3590 AANVMRDNP
+3590 
-3599 VISAAGKIVRVVS
+3599 
-3612 SESELPDAVK
+3612 
-3622 QEIDKDKSH
+3622 
-3631 NTIKGVLY
+3631 
-3639 GKQVYIVADKHNDQG
+3639 
-3654 SIEQVLLHELAG
+3654 
-3666 HYGLRK
+3666 
-3672 LFGDNIKAEL
+3672 
-3682 ADIRTRL
+3682 
-3689 GGKSGVLKLA
+3689 
-3699 KKFNVNLAHYA
+3699 
-3710 TDYDSR
+3710 
-3716 MKSGELTPEQVDD
+3716 
-3729 LLFDELLAHVSEMPR
+3729 
-3744 MAKPLERMWQK
+3744 
-3755 IRQYLHKLGFTATA
+3755 
-3769 GYTSADLLDLIQA
+3769 
-3782 IRNNLIENP
+3782 
-3791 DPDGTGPSPKRKSKP
+3791 
-3806 NESREDAAEILF
+3806 LF
-3818 SRTAKAQGMSADEAL
+3818 SRTSTNAGRTGVKTGKIAGGITMKRSTIDAVTRTALGKLGLKDFMLRFETVDTEADLPDYVKTAIAKNDARGEVYGLYDTKEHKVWLVAEKHNYASEVEETIFHEVAGHVGLARLLKEGKAQPDMNTLALRLGGIKGIQRLAEKNGVDLAPYLNSAQTLTKADAEEILVQELVAHLAEQQKFATPIQRLLAKVRGMLRSLFGFIYSPEFNNNELLTLVFKAKEQLKAPPPKDKVTRPENNTLFFSRSRSQGVPAYTASTSNQMSADEAL

-3892 QDEINSMVV
+3892 QDEINAMVV
-3901 TQNMLAEEAAKI
+3901 TQNMLAEEAAKM

-3949 QSREED
+3949 QSREEE

-4023 RDHYRAQSERMNKA
+4023 RDHYCAQSERMNKA

-4141 VEKANMHT
+4141 VEQANMHT

-4188 AVRAL
+4188 AVRSL

-4207 DHMDILDNHLDSIQK
+4207 DHMDILDNHFDSIQK

-4318 RPKGQGVLGSVLT
+4318 RPKGQGVLGCVLT

-4573 EYMKQALGPVLG
+4573 EYMKQALGPVIG
-4585 GIGVSWAQGLSDI
+4585 GIGVSWAQGLADI

-4723 GLQQSIKTRQR
+4723 SLRQSLKVRARKRSIT
-4734 NLSKMQNGIQVNPK
+4734 QNGVQVNPK
-4748 LERLVAEYDFF
+4748 MNSLVMQYDYF

>member
-78 GESFRDLMS
+78 GEGFRDLMS
-87 SGSDYLQESMTQ
+87 SGSDSLQESMTQ

-292 MGKKGM
+292 MGKKGV
-298 VAGAAKGAITEG
+298 VAGAAKGALAEG

-340 GALVDGLEGAVIGG
+340 GALVDGLEGAVIGA
-354 ALGGPIGAV
+354 ALGSPIGAV

-384 VSDTQEQEIAEQAAD
+384 VSDTQEQEIAEKEIAEQAAED
-399 EAQAMPNNGD
+399 AQAMPHNGD

-424 NPQGQYDELLH
+424 NPQGQYDELLQ
-435 GAQQRQADNGRDAAI
+435 GAQQRQADNGRDAAL
-450 RSRFAQS
+450 RTRFAQS

-474 ETIEMARAVDPT
+474 ETIEMARAVDPI

-510 EREYESLAQKGRDLD
+510 ERDYESLAQKGRDLD

-578 EPQLLKEDRN
+578 DPQLLKEDRN

-645 KNVAQLAAAQRERD
+645 KNAAQLAAAQRERD

-683 RAFMRDLANQ
+683 RAFMHDLANQ

-826 EITQT
+826 EVTQT

-884 AAALKREANAP
+884 AAALKKEA
-895 STQVQDE
+895 STQ
-902 NASTDKLSDE
+902 S
-912 DEGYVGKLRQ
+912 VG
-922 TFRTSTTGANAINR
+922 
-936 GVFPNQ
+936 
-942 KPYESL
+942 SL
-948 DDFITS
+948 D
-954 VSASIFHG
+954 
-962 AHGRE
+962 
-967 WRKHNDKV
+967 
-975 TPRELELGKVGYA
+975 
-988 RYLEEGGKPFEE
+988 
-1000 ANADAVDTNTEPD
+1000 EPD
-1013 IVQQAKELIREMV
+1013 IIRQAKAVIREV
-1026 EKTGGSL
+1026 IDNNGGAKPKL
-1033 KGIRNAY
+1033 KGVREAY
-1040 RTKGFTA
+1040 RDKGFTA
-1047 SDLQKALGGQDVSQF
+1047 KALQEALGDKSLADF
-1062 EREVKQA
+1062 ERE
-1069 LLASPEVSKSDE
+1069 
-1081 LSSNDKANR
+1081 
-1090 WQKPYSTQV
+1090 QKESYT
-1099 KYDSVGRVVITD
+1099 
-1111 SNYDFFQLTIAKDD
+1111 
-1125 GYAIAYLEVFDNPD
+1125 
-1139 SIAGS
+1139 
-1144 GAVTR
+1144 
-1149 AYLEG
+1149 
-1154 LRDAKSRDIGWRSD
+1154 
-1168 TIMSDSTEKMYERLI
+1168 ERL
-1183 RMGVPFRFDGWKYV
+1183 
-1197 IDAPELTKVGIGNI
+1197 
-1211 IKSMGDY
+1211 S
-1218 PNQKP
+1218 
-1223 TQNVKNKTSIENIQ
+1223 
-1237 NELREEIDN
+1237 
-1246 NRQLGADNAPVFN
+1246 
-1259 NRYLQKMWGWE
+1259 
-1270 KNNRSFLSMQRVA
+1270 
-1283 QDRYLLE
+1283 
-1290 NSITEMMMGLPADS
+1290 
-1304 EITLS
+1304 
-1309 GDELNLIQR
+1309 
-1318 SISDALSSIR
+1318 ALSEPSIH
-1328 YVNDD
+1328 
-1333 YVRAFERLKSE
+1333 S
-1344 LENLSITV
+1344 
-1352 QTDQKYGGLFDK
+1352 DQEVPLQSK
-1364 AKMKIKIG
+1364 G
-1372 DIGNIEAE
+1372 DIDHGNE
-1380 RVSISSFSSTTFS
+1380 T
-1393 YNGGASNIGLSSSFR
+1393 SN
-1408 AVINDLVASHRS
+1408 
-1420 GAEKSATNG
+1420 
-1429 RKPLNSEVDFKRFER
+1429 
-1444 VETAEGDLLEI
+1444 TARLD
-1455 LGQITHGT
+1455 
-1463 SDDALVTVGVNPDTL
+1463 
-1478 GSSKRRVS
+1478 
-1486 VGELRT
+1486 
-1492 LRQNNS
+1492 
-1498 NPTQSD
+1498 
-1504 LQLNQAIKGDSTND
+1504 
-1518 NRGTT
+1518 
-1523 ESQSNERSARQSE
+1523 ERSSPQSE

-1563 NEPESALLDSGERS
+1563 NESRRTLPDSTERS

-1613 KDLTQSGMPATLE
+1613 KDLSQSGMPATLE

-1645 NTNTSKSQQAAH
+1645 NTNTSKSQQVAH

-1716 IGWQPSE
+1716 IGWQPSD

-1802 SKLLH
+1802 AKLLH
-1807 ENGLLMMVVTN
+1807 ENGLMMMVVTN

-1862 FRKLKQGETAKNTVW
+1862 FRKLKQGETAKNTIW

-1902 EVAQGTMYRGDENES
+1902 EVAQGKMYRGDESES
-1917 TVNPVSQHANL
+1917 TVNPVPQHANL
-1928 EQSISKALASLAQG
+1928 EKSISKALALLAKG
-1942 QDLALTPE
+1942 QDLSLTPE
-1950 TKDAIAGEVMLAESD
+1950 AKDAIAGEVMLAESN
-1965 LAIGG
+1965 LAVGG

-1996 TPDSIWSDDGWLM
+1996 TPDSIWSDDGFRMDL
-2009 SRARHF
+2009 ARHY
-2015 VEQGDK
+2015 VEQGDR
-2021 ARLQQ
+2021 ARLQRLV
-2026 FADNEFLNKGKIKS
+2026 DDEFLNKGKIKS
-2040 DFTGSKLKESAV
+2040 DFSGSKLKESAV

-2090 AMLTIR
+2090 AILTIR

-2123 YDEFAQAFATKGKN
+2123 YDEFAKAFATKGKN

-2160 DNVSDS
+2160 DSVSDS

-2186 ESASNVSDAVNY
+2186 ESASNVADAVNY

-2236 NPETQKYEFI
+2236 NPETQRYEFI

-2307 GYKAT
+2307 GYKAKVT
-2312 VNVNRHIGA
+2312 VNRHIGA
-2321 ISVLGE
+2321 ISVMGE
-2327 AGGTLSAL
+2327 AGGSLSAL

-2745 QQLSTLYRQFADV
+2745 QQLSTLYCQFADV

-2819 EAFNQLKTKEERIAY
+2819 EAFNQLKTKEERTAY

-2959 EIDADQYEK
+2959 EMDADQYEK

-3204 RKADITEFDAEA
+3204 RQADITEFDAQA

-3275 ELNKAIIQPAIAAIE
+3275 ELNKAIIQPAIAAVE

-3446 STFDPNSIRPETVEH
+3446 STFDPNSISPETVEH

-3519 TPKAEYAFLAE
+3519 TPKVEYAFLAE

-3553 PSGDSSTIMFSRSTV
+3553 PSGDSAASD
-3568 AGGVKGDAVS
+3568 GVV
-3578 ETRINRG
+3578 
-3585 LVELW
+3585 
-3590 AANVMRDNP
+3590 
-3599 VISAAGKIVRVVS
+3599 
-3612 SESELPDAVK
+3612 
-3622 QEIDKDKSH
+3622 
-3631 NTIKGVLY
+3631 
-3639 GKQVYIVADKHNDQG
+3639 
-3654 SIEQVLLHELAG
+3654 
-3666 HYGLRK
+3666 
-3672 LFGDNIKAEL
+3672 
-3682 ADIRTRL
+3682 
-3689 GGKSGVLKLA
+3689 
-3699 KKFNVNLAHYA
+3699 
-3710 TDYDSR
+3710 
-3716 MKSGELTPEQVDD
+3716 
-3729 LLFDELLAHVSEMPR
+3729 
-3744 MAKPLERMWQK
+3744 
-3755 IRQYLHKLGFTATA
+3755 
-3769 GYTSADLLDLIQA
+3769 
-3782 IRNNLIENP
+3782 
-3791 DPDGTGPSPKRKSKP
+3791 
-3806 NESREDAAEILF
+3806 LF
-3818 SRTAKAQGMSADEAL
+3818 SRTSTNAGRTGVKTGKIAGGITVKRSTIDAVTRTALGKLGLKDFTLRFETVDTEADLPDYVKTAIAKNDAQGEVYGLYDTKEHKVWLVAEKHNYASEVEETIFHEVAGHVGLARLLKEGKAQPDMNTLALRLGGIKGIQRLAEQNGVDLAPYLNSTQTLTKADAEEILVQELVAHLAEQQKFATPIQRLLAKVRAMLRSLFGFIYSPEFNNNELLTLVFKAKEQLKAPPPKDKVTRPENNTLFFSRSRSQGVPADTASRSNQMSADEAL

-3901 TQNMLAEEAAKI
+3901 TQNMLAEEAAKM

-3949 QSREED
+3949 QSREEE

-3992 KQEPNR
+3992 EQEPNR

-4141 VEKANMHT
+4141 VDKANMHT

-4169 RSMRRNFIHRKGVA
+4169 RSMRRSFIHRKGVA

-4313 AFTRN
+4313 AFIRN
-4318 RPKGQGVLGSVLT
+4318 RPKGQGILGSVLT

-4391 TYIAAY
+4391 TYIVAY

-4479 LGTLASTFFIGG
+4479 LGTLASTFFIGST
-4491 AGALPLWAITT
+4491 GALPLWAITT
-4502 AIDAAQEIVGDD
+4502 AIEAAQEIVGDD

-4585 GIGVSWAQGLSDI
+4585 GIGVSWAQGLADI

-4697 AMKSVM
+4697 AMKAMM

-4723 GLQQSIKTRQR
+4723 GLQQSIKMRLR
-4734 NLSKMQNGIQVNPK
+4734 NISKTQNGIRLNPK

>member
-12 SPKSTINAS
+12 SLKSTINAT

-99 DGRDALNSRLFEENE
+99 DGRDALNSRIFEENE

-167 LKKGMTEKAAQA
+167 LKKGMIEKAAQA
-179 VADKAISRMAAT
+179 LADKAISRMAAT

-221 ADNSEYFQQSLLR
+221 ADNSKYFQQSLLR

-277 GAMGDKYLFGALLGK
+277 GAMGDKYLFDALLGK
-292 MGKKGM
+292 MGKKGII
-298 VAGAAKGAITEG
+298 AGAAKGAITEG

-321 YARNQVTNEVT
+321 YARNQVINEVT

-340 GALVDGLEGAVIGG
+340 GALVDGLEGA

-379 TNPQN
+379 TNTQN
-384 VSDTQEQEIAEQAAD
+384 VSDTQEQEIAEQAAED
-399 EAQAMPNNGD
+399 AQAMPHNGD
-409 APAQTAAMNADEPVL
+409 APAQTAAMNADEPAL
-424 NPQGQYDELLH
+424 NPQGQYDELLQ

-645 KNVAQLAAAQRERD
+645 QNVAQLAAAQRERD

-693 KGQAQAS
+693 KGQVQAS
-700 ERQADL
+700 ERQIDL

-716 VSSFVERPNS
+716 ISSFVERPNS

-831 IKRINALV
+831 IKRINVLV
-839 DASPQGSVLELDGQ
+839 DASSQGSLLELDGQ

-869 NLANKFVG
+869 NLANQFVG

-884 AAALKREANAP
+884 ASALKKEA
-895 STQVQDE
+895 STQ
-902 NASTDKLSDE
+902 S
-912 DEGYVGKLRQ
+912 VG
-922 TFRTSTTGANAINR
+922 
-936 GVFPNQ
+936 
-942 KPYESL
+942 SL
-948 DDFITS
+948 D
-954 VSASIFHG
+954 
-962 AHGRE
+962 
-967 WRKHNDKV
+967 
-975 TPRELELGKVGYA
+975 
-988 RYLEEGGKPFEE
+988 
-1000 ANADAVDTNTEPD
+1000 EPD
-1013 IVQQAKELIREMV
+1013 IIRQAKAVIREV
-1026 EKTGGSL
+1026 IDNNGGAKPKL
-1033 KGIRNAY
+1033 KGVREAY
-1040 RTKGFTA
+1040 RDKGFTA
-1047 SDLQKALGGQDVSQF
+1047 KALQEALGDKSLADL
-1062 EREVKQA
+1062 ERE
-1069 LLASPEVSKSDE
+1069 
-1081 LSSNDKANR
+1081 
-1090 WQKPYSTQV
+1090 QKESYT
-1099 KYDSVGRVVITD
+1099 
-1111 SNYDFFQLTIAKDD
+1111 
-1125 GYAIAYLEVFDNPD
+1125 
-1139 SIAGS
+1139 
-1144 GAVTR
+1144 
-1149 AYLEG
+1149 
-1154 LRDAKSRDIGWRSD
+1154 
-1168 TIMSDSTEKMYERLI
+1168 ERL
-1183 RMGVPFRFDGWKYV
+1183 
-1197 IDAPELTKVGIGNI
+1197 
-1211 IKSMGDY
+1211 S
-1218 PNQKP
+1218 
-1223 TQNVKNKTSIENIQ
+1223 
-1237 NELREEIDN
+1237 
-1246 NRQLGADNAPVFN
+1246 
-1259 NRYLQKMWGWE
+1259 
-1270 KNNRSFLSMQRVA
+1270 
-1283 QDRYLLE
+1283 
-1290 NSITEMMMGLPADS
+1290 
-1304 EITLS
+1304 
-1309 GDELNLIQR
+1309 
-1318 SISDALSSIR
+1318 ALSEPSIHFGQE
-1328 YVNDD
+1328 VP
-1333 YVRAFERLKSE
+1333 LQSK
-1344 LENLSITV
+1344 
-1352 QTDQKYGGLFDK
+1352 
-1364 AKMKIKIG
+1364 G
-1372 DIGNIEAE
+1372 DIDHGNE
-1380 RVSISSFSSTTFS
+1380 T
-1393 YNGGASNIGLSSSFR
+1393 SN
-1408 AVINDLVASHRS
+1408 
-1420 GAEKSATNG
+1420 
-1429 RKPLNSEVDFKRFER
+1429 
-1444 VETAEGDLLEI
+1444 TARLD
-1455 LGQITHGT
+1455 
-1463 SDDALVTVGVNPDTL
+1463 
-1478 GSSKRRVS
+1478 
-1486 VGELRT
+1486 
-1492 LRQNNS
+1492 
-1498 NPTQSD
+1498 
-1504 LQLNQAIKGDSTND
+1504 
-1518 NRGTT
+1518 
-1523 ESQSNERSARQSE
+1523 ERSSPQSE

-1563 NEPESALLDSGERS
+1563 NESRRALPDSTERS
-1577 VSRDAIERLALDEVD
+1577 VSRDAIERLALDEVE

-1645 NTNTSKSQQAAH
+1645 NTNTSKAQQAAH

-1716 IGWQPSE
+1716 IGWQPSD

-1862 FRKLKQGETAKNTVW
+1862 FRKLKQGETAKNTIW

-1902 EVAQGTMYRGDENES
+1902 EVAQGKMYRGDESES
-1917 TVNPVSQHANL
+1917 TVNPVPQHANL
-1928 EQSISKALASLAQG
+1928 EKSISKALALLAKG
-1942 QDLALTPE
+1942 QDLSLTPE
-1950 TKDAIAGEVMLAESD
+1950 AKDAIAGEVMLAESN
-1965 LAIGG
+1965 LAVGG

-1981 RGDDH
+1981 RGEDH

-1996 TPDSIWSDDGWLM
+1996 TPDSIWSDDGFRMDL
-2009 SRARHF
+2009 ARHY
-2015 VEQGDK
+2015 VEQGDR
-2021 ARLQQ
+2021 ARLQRLV
-2026 FADNEFLNKGKIKS
+2026 DDEFLNKGKIKS
-2040 DFTGSKLKESAV
+2040 DFSGSKLKESAV

-2090 AMLTIR
+2090 AILTIR

-2123 YDEFAQAFATKGKN
+2123 YDEFAKAFATKGKN

-2160 DNVSDS
+2160 DSVSDS

-2186 ESASNVSDAVNY
+2186 ESASKVADAVNY

-2236 NPETQKYEFI
+2236 NPETQRYEFI

-2299 FERFAEAL
+2299 FERFAEVL
-2307 GYKAT
+2307 GYNAKVT
-2312 VNVNRHIGA
+2312 VNRHIGA
-2321 ISVLGE
+2321 ISVMGE
-2327 AGGTLSAL
+2327 AGGSLSAL

-2371 NEKATKEVNALANKL
+2371 NEKAIKEVNALANKL

-2440 QLDGALRMI
+2440 QLNGALRMI

-2611 DQIGFSFGDLGVDY
+2611 DQIGFTFGDLGVDY

-2690 VYTMMYYLGHD
+2690 VYTMMYYLGHA

-2959 EIDADQYEK
+2959 EMDADQYEK

-3123 FRNGELDQF
+3123 FRNGELDEF
-3132 VENSNSDADSYAEF
+3132 VANSNSDADSYAEF

-3204 RKADITEFDAEA
+3204 RQADITEFDAEA
-3216 FTELYRDAQ
+3216 FTTLYRDAQ

-3264 MIHELDDEYSI
+3264 MNHELDDEYSI
-3275 ELNKAIIQPAIAAIE
+3275 ELNKAIIQPAIAAVE

-3305 GLVMDVDYFTHEGT
+3305 GLVMDVDYFTHEGS

-3349 QSPKLMNALHLNA
+3349 QSPKLMSALHLNA

-3386 DSRQIA
+3386 DSRQIG
-3392 KMDITALKQELD
+3392 KMDITALKQEVE

-3466 QTVGVRIP
+3466 QTVGVHIP

-3483 MPALDAN
+3483 MPALNAN

-3553 PSGDSSTIMFSRSTV
+3553 PS
-3568 AGGVKGDAVS
+3568 
-3578 ETRINRG
+3578 
-3585 LVELW
+3585 
-3590 AANVMRDNP
+3590 RD
-3599 VISAAGKIVRVVS
+3599 SAASDGVV
-3612 SESELPDAVK
+3612 
-3622 QEIDKDKSH
+3622 
-3631 NTIKGVLY
+3631 
-3639 GKQVYIVADKHNDQG
+3639 
-3654 SIEQVLLHELAG
+3654 
-3666 HYGLRK
+3666 
-3672 LFGDNIKAEL
+3672 
-3682 ADIRTRL
+3682 
-3689 GGKSGVLKLA
+3689 
-3699 KKFNVNLAHYA
+3699 
-3710 TDYDSR
+3710 
-3716 MKSGELTPEQVDD
+3716 
-3729 LLFDELLAHVSEMPR
+3729 
-3744 MAKPLERMWQK
+3744 
-3755 IRQYLHKLGFTATA
+3755 
-3769 GYTSADLLDLIQA
+3769 
-3782 IRNNLIENP
+3782 
-3791 DPDGTGPSPKRKSKP
+3791 
-3806 NESREDAAEILF
+3806 LF
-3818 SRTAKAQGMSADEAL
+3818 SRTSTNAGRTGVKTGKIAGGITVKRSTIDAVTRTALGKLGLKNFTLRFETVDTEADLPDYVKTAIAKNDTQGEVYGLYDTKEHKVWLVAEKHNYASEVEETIFHEVAGHVGLARLLKEGKAQPDMNTLALRLGGIKGIQRLAEKNGVDLAPYLNSAQTLTKADAEEILVQELVAHLAEQQKFATPIQRLLAKVRAMLRSLFGFIYSPEFNNNELLTLVFKAKEQLKAPPPKDKVTRPENNTLFFSRSRSQGVPADTASTSNQMSADEAL

-3850 APVIGQSLDALGRN
+3850 VPVIGQSLDALGRN

-3913 AEDLSDWAKANP
+3913 ADDLSDWAKANQ

-3949 QSREED
+3949 QSREEE

-4075 RHGDYWIDFADE
+4075 RHGDYWVDFADE

-4141 VEKANMHT
+4141 VEQANMHT

-4318 RPKGQGVLGSVLT
+4318 RPKGQGILGSVLT

-4455 LWANLAKALKGET
+4455 LWANMAKALKGET
-4468 PEVKSMARKQL
+4468 PEVKAMARKQL
-4479 LGTLASTFFIGG
+4479 LGTLASTFFIGA

-4502 AIDAAQEIVGDD
+4502 AIEAAQEIVGDD

-4547 ISGRISLNDLWV
+4547 ISGSISLNDLWV

-4573 EYMKQALGPVLG
+4573 EYMKQALGPVIG
-4585 GIGVSWAQGLSDI
+4585 GIGVSWAQGLTDI

-4617 VLKTARYINEGGVT
+4617 VLKTARYINEGGVN
-4631 TKNGDEIV
+4631 TKNGDKIV

-4703 VKIRKFN
+4703 VKVRKFN

-4723 GLQQSIKTRQR
+4723 ILRQSLKVRARKRSIT
-4734 NLSKMQNGIQVNPK
+4734 QNGVPVNPK
-4748 LERLVAEYDFF
+4748 MNSLVVQYDYF

>member
-12 SPKSTINAS
+12 SLKSTINAS

-78 GESFRDLMS
+78 GEGFRDLMS
-87 SGSDYLQESMTQ
+87 SGSDSLQESMTQ
-99 DGRDALNSRLFEENE
+99 DGREALNSRLFEENE

-179 VADKAISRMAAT
+179 VADKTISRMAAT
-191 GAGATGV
+191 SAGATGV

-265 STDPTAVAASVA
+265 STDPTAVAVSVA

-298 VAGAAKGAITEG
+298 VAGAAKSALAEG

-321 YARNQVTNEVT
+321 YARNQVINEVT

-340 GALVDGLEGAVIGG
+340 GALVDGLEGAVIGA

-379 TNPQN
+379 TNSQN

-399 EAQAMPNNGD
+399 D

-424 NPQGQYDELLH
+424 NPQGQYDELLQ
-435 GAQQRQADNGRDAAI
+435 GAQQRQADNGRDAAL
-450 RSRFAQS
+450 RTRFAQS

-474 ETIEMARAVDPT
+474 ETIEMARAVDPI

-605 PQPEKEK
+605 PQPEKAK

-659 SRPASPDENPA
+659 SRPASADENPA

-700 ERQADL
+700 ERQIDL

-741 GIAGKTSRM
+741 GIEGKTSRM

-792 YEANL
+792 YEANQ

-869 NLANKFVG
+869 NLANQFVS

-884 AAALKREANAP
+884 AAALKKEASTQSVGSLDEPNIIRQAKAVIREVIDNNGGAKPKLKGVREA
-895 STQVQDE
+895 
-902 NASTDKLSDE
+902 
-912 DEGYVGKLRQ
+912 
-922 TFRTSTTGANAINR
+922 
-936 GVFPNQ
+936 
-942 KPYESL
+942 
-948 DDFITS
+948 
-954 VSASIFHG
+954 
-962 AHGRE
+962 
-967 WRKHNDKV
+967 
-975 TPRELELGKVGYA
+975 
-988 RYLEEGGKPFEE
+988 
-1000 ANADAVDTNTEPD
+1000 
-1013 IVQQAKELIREMV
+1013 
-1026 EKTGGSL
+1026 
-1033 KGIRNAY
+1033 Y
-1040 RTKGFTA
+1040 RDKGFTA
-1047 SDLQKALGGQDVSQF
+1047 KALQEALGDKSLADF
-1062 EREVKQA
+1062 EREQKERYSDKSKISLRAKQ
-1069 LLASPEVSKSDE
+1069 LV
-1081 LSSNDKANR
+1081 
-1090 WQKPYSTQV
+1090 Y
-1099 KYDSVGRVVITD
+1099 
-1111 SNYDFFQLTIAKDD
+1111 
-1125 GYAIAYLEVFDNPD
+1125 
-1139 SIAGS
+1139 
-1144 GAVTR
+1144 
-1149 AYLEG
+1149 
-1154 LRDAKSRDIGWRSD
+1154 
-1168 TIMSDSTEKMYERLI
+1168 
-1183 RMGVPFRFDGWKYV
+1183 
-1197 IDAPELTKVGIGNI
+1197 
-1211 IKSMGDY
+1211 
-1218 PNQKP
+1218 
-1223 TQNVKNKTSIENIQ
+1223 
-1237 NELREEIDN
+1237 
-1246 NRQLGADNAPVFN
+1246 
-1259 NRYLQKMWGWE
+1259 
-1270 KNNRSFLSMQRVA
+1270 
-1283 QDRYLLE
+1283 
-1290 NSITEMMMGLPADS
+1290 
-1304 EITLS
+1304 
-1309 GDELNLIQR
+1309 
-1318 SISDALSSIR
+1318 
-1328 YVNDD
+1328 
-1333 YVRAFERLKSE
+1333 SE
-1344 LENLSITV
+1344 LELKKN
-1352 QTDQKYGGLFDK
+1352 KNGEAYH
-1364 AKMKIKIG
+1364 
-1372 DIGNIEAE
+1372 GNETSNTARSDE
-1380 RVSISSFSSTTFS
+1380 RPS
-1393 YNGGASNIGLSSSFR
+1393 
-1408 AVINDLVASHRS
+1408 
-1420 GAEKSATNG
+1420 
-1429 RKPLNSEVDFKRFER
+1429 
-1444 VETAEGDLLEI
+1444 
-1455 LGQITHGT
+1455 
-1463 SDDALVTVGVNPDTL
+1463 
-1478 GSSKRRVS
+1478 
-1486 VGELRT
+1486 
-1492 LRQNNS
+1492 RQF
-1498 NPTQSD
+1498 
-1504 LQLNQAIKGDSTND
+1504 
-1518 NRGTT
+1518 
-1523 ESQSNERSARQSE
+1523 E
-1536 VQENEQRGTDAN
+1536 VQENDYRRVDTN
-1548 RSSVSEEDASAGRRA
+1548 RQSTGEKSVRQTVPTYEVWSSL
-1563 NEPESALLDSGERS
+1563 PDSGERS

-1598 ATQRIAANIAAIRLM
+1598 ATQRIAANIAAIRLI

-1645 NTNTSKSQQAAH
+1645 NTNTSKAQQAAH

-1677 NAFYTSE
+1677 NAFFTSE

-1716 IGWQPSE
+1716 IGWQPSD

-1763 HGVFSL
+1763 NGVFSL

-1917 TVNPVSQHANL
+1917 TVNPVPQHANL

-1986 PTNGAQVYEV
+1986 PTKGAQVYEV

-2026 FADNEFLNKGKIKS
+2026 FVDNEFLNKGKIKS
-2040 DFTGSKLKESAV
+2040 DFSGVKYKAAAV
-2052 KAVLAYLTGQQSK
+2052 QAALDYLAGKQTSE
-2065 NQALSALDDAIDN
+2065 QALKTLGDSIDQ
-2078 TRLGPN
+2078 TRLGEN
-2084 KFRKLK
+2084 NYRKVK

-2110 GDIERLRQRLNVQ
+2110 GDIERQRQRLNVQ

-2160 DNVSDS
+2160 DSVSDS

-2186 ESASNVSDAVNY
+2186 ESASNVADAVNY

-2226 TEGEKPYLLM
+2226 TEGEKPFLLM

-2327 AGGTLSAL
+2327 AGGSLSAL

-2591 SISRLQDKI
+2591 SISRLKDKI

-2611 DQIGFSFGDLGVDY
+2611 DQIGFTFGDLGVDY

-2819 EAFNQLKTKEERIAY
+2819 EAFNQLKTKEERTAY

-3091 DFEVELIAYTTQGSS
+3091 GFEVELIAYTTQGSS

-3204 RKADITEFDAEA
+3204 RQADITEFDAQA

-3275 ELNKAIIQPAIAAIE
+3275 ELNKAIIQPAIAAVE

-3305 GLVMDVDYFTHEGT
+3305 GLVMDVDYFTHEGS

-3349 QSPKLMNALHLNA
+3349 QSPKLMSALHLNA

-3392 KMDITALKQELD
+3392 KMDITALKQEVE

-3553 PSGDSSTIMFSRSTV
+3553 PSRDSGASD
-3568 AGGVKGDAVS
+3568 GVV
-3578 ETRINRG
+3578 
-3585 LVELW
+3585 
-3590 AANVMRDNP
+3590 
-3599 VISAAGKIVRVVS
+3599 
-3612 SESELPDAVK
+3612 
-3622 QEIDKDKSH
+3622 
-3631 NTIKGVLY
+3631 
-3639 GKQVYIVADKHNDQG
+3639 
-3654 SIEQVLLHELAG
+3654 
-3666 HYGLRK
+3666 
-3672 LFGDNIKAEL
+3672 
-3682 ADIRTRL
+3682 
-3689 GGKSGVLKLA
+3689 
-3699 KKFNVNLAHYA
+3699 
-3710 TDYDSR
+3710 
-3716 MKSGELTPEQVDD
+3716 
-3729 LLFDELLAHVSEMPR
+3729 
-3744 MAKPLERMWQK
+3744 
-3755 IRQYLHKLGFTATA
+3755 
-3769 GYTSADLLDLIQA
+3769 
-3782 IRNNLIENP
+3782 
-3791 DPDGTGPSPKRKSKP
+3791 
-3806 NESREDAAEILF
+3806 LF
-3818 SRTAKAQGMSADEAL
+3818 SRTSTNAGRTGVKTGKIAGGITMKRSTIDAVTRTALGKLGLKDFMLRFETVDTEADLPDYVKTAIAKNDARGEVYGLYDTKEHKVWLVAEKHNYASEVEETIFHEVAGHVGLARLLKEGKAQPDMNTLALRLGGIKGIQRLAEKNGVDLAPYLNSAQTLTKADAEEILVQELVAHLAEQQKFATPIQRLLAKVRGMLRSLFGFIYSPEFNNNELLTLVFKAKEQLKAPPPKDKVTRPENNTLFFSRSRSQGVPADTASTSNQMSADEAL
-3833 AQKQNAL
+3833 AQKQNAW

-3877 STVIDKPLGKMIDAY
+3877 SSVIDKPLGKMIDAY

-3901 TQNMLAEEAAKI
+3901 TQNMLAEEAAKM
-3913 AEDLSDWAKANP
+3913 AEDLSDWAKANQ

-4234 RVVEELNKRHE
+4234 RVVKELNKRHE

-4318 RPKGQGVLGSVLT
+4318 RPKGQGILGSVLT

-4491 AGALPLWAITT
+4491 AGALPLWAIST
-4502 AIDAAQEIVGDD
+4502 AIEAAQEIVGDD

-4573 EYMKQALGPVLG
+4573 EYMKQALGPVIG
-4585 GIGVSWAQGLSDI
+4585 GIGVSWAQGLADI

-4723 GLQQSIKTRQR
+4723 SLRQSLKVRARKRSIT
-4734 NLSKMQNGIQVNPK
+4734 QNGVQLNPK
-4748 LERLVAEYDFF
+4748 MNSLVMQYDYF

>member
-12 SPKSTINAS
+12 SPKSTINAT

-78 GESFRDLMS
+78 GEGFRDLMS
-87 SGSDYLQESMTQ
+87 SGSDSLQESMTQ
-99 DGRDALNSRLFEENE
+99 DGRDALNSRIFEENE

-147 GGFAGAGAKVALRS
+147 GGFAGAGAKVALRT

-179 VADKAISRMAAT
+179 VADKAISRMASA

-198 GTSLGGASMD
+198 GISLGGASMD

-221 ADNSEYFQQSLLR
+221 ADNSAYFKQSLLR
-234 LADDPQYQGM
+234 LADDPKNQGM
-244 SATELFDLAKEETA
+244 SATELFDLAKQETA

-277 GAMGDKYLFGALLGK
+277 GAMGDKYLFDALLGK
-292 MGKKGM
+292 MAKKGV
-298 VAGAAKGAITEG
+298 VAGAAKGALTEG

-332 GQEIDPTT
+332 GQEINPTT

-379 TNPQN
+379 TNSQN

-399 EAQAMPNNGD
+399 DAQAMPHNGD

-424 NPQGQYDELLH
+424 NPQGQYDELLQ
-435 GAQQRQADNGRDAAI
+435 GAQQKQADNGRDAAL
-450 RSRFAQS
+450 RTRFAQS

-474 ETIEMARAVDPT
+474 ETIEMARAVDPI

-569 RKAAIRAEM
+569 RKAVIRAEM

-612 ATGDQDDGLA
+612 ATGAQDDGLA
-622 QFKSARFDRDTALA
+622 QFKSARFDRDTAQA

-693 KGQAQAS
+693 EGQAQAS
-700 ERQADL
+700 EHQIDL

-741 GIAGKTSRM
+741 GIEGKTSRM

-756 RLSRAKGFDTDA
+756 HLSRAKGFDTDA

-831 IKRINALV
+831 IKRINVLV
-839 DASPQGSVLELDGQ
+839 DASSQGSLLELDGQ

-869 NLANKFVG
+869 NLANQFVG

-884 AAALKREANAP
+884 ASALKKEA
-895 STQVQDE
+895 STQ
-902 NASTDKLSDE
+902 S
-912 DEGYVGKLRQ
+912 VG
-922 TFRTSTTGANAINR
+922 
-936 GVFPNQ
+936 
-942 KPYESL
+942 SL
-948 DDFITS
+948 D
-954 VSASIFHG
+954 
-962 AHGRE
+962 
-967 WRKHNDKV
+967 
-975 TPRELELGKVGYA
+975 
-988 RYLEEGGKPFEE
+988 
-1000 ANADAVDTNTEPD
+1000 EPD
-1013 IVQQAKELIREMV
+1013 IIRQAKAVIREV
-1026 EKTGGSL
+1026 IDNNGGAKPKL
-1033 KGIRNAY
+1033 KGVREAY
-1040 RTKGFTA
+1040 RDKGFTA
-1047 SDLQKALGGQDVSQF
+1047 KALQEALGDKSLADL
-1062 EREVKQA
+1062 ERE
-1069 LLASPEVSKSDE
+1069 
-1081 LSSNDKANR
+1081 
-1090 WQKPYSTQV
+1090 QKESYT
-1099 KYDSVGRVVITD
+1099 
-1111 SNYDFFQLTIAKDD
+1111 
-1125 GYAIAYLEVFDNPD
+1125 
-1139 SIAGS
+1139 
-1144 GAVTR
+1144 
-1149 AYLEG
+1149 
-1154 LRDAKSRDIGWRSD
+1154 
-1168 TIMSDSTEKMYERLI
+1168 ERL
-1183 RMGVPFRFDGWKYV
+1183 
-1197 IDAPELTKVGIGNI
+1197 
-1211 IKSMGDY
+1211 S
-1218 PNQKP
+1218 
-1223 TQNVKNKTSIENIQ
+1223 
-1237 NELREEIDN
+1237 
-1246 NRQLGADNAPVFN
+1246 
-1259 NRYLQKMWGWE
+1259 
-1270 KNNRSFLSMQRVA
+1270 
-1283 QDRYLLE
+1283 
-1290 NSITEMMMGLPADS
+1290 
-1304 EITLS
+1304 
-1309 GDELNLIQR
+1309 
-1318 SISDALSSIR
+1318 ALSEPSIHFGQE
-1328 YVNDD
+1328 VP
-1333 YVRAFERLKSE
+1333 LQSK
-1344 LENLSITV
+1344 
-1352 QTDQKYGGLFDK
+1352 
-1364 AKMKIKIG
+1364 G
-1372 DIGNIEAE
+1372 DIDHGNE
-1380 RVSISSFSSTTFS
+1380 T
-1393 YNGGASNIGLSSSFR
+1393 SN
-1408 AVINDLVASHRS
+1408 
-1420 GAEKSATNG
+1420 
-1429 RKPLNSEVDFKRFER
+1429 
-1444 VETAEGDLLEI
+1444 TARLD
-1455 LGQITHGT
+1455 
-1463 SDDALVTVGVNPDTL
+1463 
-1478 GSSKRRVS
+1478 
-1486 VGELRT
+1486 
-1492 LRQNNS
+1492 
-1498 NPTQSD
+1498 
-1504 LQLNQAIKGDSTND
+1504 
-1518 NRGTT
+1518 
-1523 ESQSNERSARQSE
+1523 ERSSPQSE

-1563 NEPESALLDSGERS
+1563 NESRRALPDSTERS
-1577 VSRDAIERLALDEVD
+1577 VSRDAIERLALDEVE

-1645 NTNTSKSQQAAH
+1645 NTNTSKAQQAAH

-1716 IGWQPSE
+1716 IGWQPSD

-1862 FRKLKQGETAKNTVW
+1862 FRKLKQGETAKNTIW

-1902 EVAQGTMYRGDENES
+1902 EVAQGKMYRGDESES
-1917 TVNPVSQHANL
+1917 TVNPVPQHANL
-1928 EQSISKALASLAQG
+1928 EKSISKALALLAKG
-1942 QDLALTPE
+1942 QDLSLTPE
-1950 TKDAIAGEVMLAESD
+1950 AKDAIAGEVMLAESN
-1965 LAIGG
+1965 LAVGG

-1981 RGDDH
+1981 RGEDH

-1996 TPDSIWSDDGWLM
+1996 TPDSIWSDDGFRMDL
-2009 SRARHF
+2009 ARHY
-2015 VEQGDK
+2015 VEQGDR
-2021 ARLQQ
+2021 ARLQRLV
-2026 FADNEFLNKGKIKS
+2026 DDEFLNKGKIKS
-2040 DFTGSKLKESAV
+2040 DFSGSKLKESAV

-2065 NQALSALDDAIDN
+2065 NQALSALDDVIDN

-2123 YDEFAQAFATKGKN
+2123 YDEFAKAFATKGKN

-2160 DNVSDS
+2160 DSVSDS

-2307 GYKAT
+2307 GYKAK

-2327 AGGTLSAL
+2327 AGGSLSAL

-2611 DQIGFSFGDLGVDY
+2611 DQIGFTFGDLGVDY

-2959 EIDADQYEK
+2959 EMDADQYEK

-3123 FRNGELDQF
+3123 FRNGELDEF
-3132 VENSNSDADSYAEF
+3132 VANSNSDADSYAEF

-3204 RKADITEFDAEA
+3204 RQADITEFDAEA
-3216 FTELYRDAQ
+3216 FTTLYRDAQ

-3264 MIHELDDEYSI
+3264 MNHELDDEYSI
-3275 ELNKAIIQPAIAAIE
+3275 ELNKAIIQPAIAAVE

-3305 GLVMDVDYFTHEGT
+3305 GLVMDVDYFTHEGS

-3349 QSPKLMNALHLNA
+3349 QSPKLMSALHLNA

-3386 DSRQIA
+3386 DSRQIG
-3392 KMDITALKQELD
+3392 KMDITALKQEVE

-3466 QTVGVRIP
+3466 QTVGVHIP

-3483 MPALDAN
+3483 MPALNAN

-3553 PSGDSSTIMFSRSTV
+3553 PS
-3568 AGGVKGDAVS
+3568 
-3578 ETRINRG
+3578 
-3585 LVELW
+3585 
-3590 AANVMRDNP
+3590 RD
-3599 VISAAGKIVRVVS
+3599 SAASDGVV
-3612 SESELPDAVK
+3612 
-3622 QEIDKDKSH
+3622 
-3631 NTIKGVLY
+3631 
-3639 GKQVYIVADKHNDQG
+3639 
-3654 SIEQVLLHELAG
+3654 
-3666 HYGLRK
+3666 
-3672 LFGDNIKAEL
+3672 
-3682 ADIRTRL
+3682 
-3689 GGKSGVLKLA
+3689 
-3699 KKFNVNLAHYA
+3699 
-3710 TDYDSR
+3710 
-3716 MKSGELTPEQVDD
+3716 
-3729 LLFDELLAHVSEMPR
+3729 
-3744 MAKPLERMWQK
+3744 
-3755 IRQYLHKLGFTATA
+3755 
-3769 GYTSADLLDLIQA
+3769 
-3782 IRNNLIENP
+3782 
-3791 DPDGTGPSPKRKSKP
+3791 
-3806 NESREDAAEILF
+3806 LF
-3818 SRTAKAQGMSADEAL
+3818 SRTSTNAGRTGVKTGKIAGGITVKRSTIDAVTRTALGKLGLKNFTLRFETVDTEADLPDYVKTAIAKNDAQGEVYGLYDTKEHKVWLVAEKHNYASEVEETIFHEVAGHVGLARLLKEGKAQPDMNTLALRLGGIKGIQRLAEKNGVDLAPYLNSAQTLTKADAEEILVQELVAHLAEQQKFATPIQRLLAKVRAMLRSLFGFIYSPEFNNNELLTLVFKAKEQLKAPPPKDKVTRPENNTLFFSRSRSQGVPADTASRSNQMSADEAL

-3871 RQMGEV
+3871 RQMGK
-3877 STVIDKPLGKMIDAY
+3877 SPPLLI
-3892 QDEINSMVV
+3892 S
-3901 TQNMLAEEAAKI
+3901 
-3913 AEDLSDWAKANP
+3913 
-3925 KEADELFAF
+3925 
-3934 AHEATLADVDPSEAF
+3934 
-3949 QSREED
+3949 
-3955 LKESIAKQERILKE
+3955 
-3969 EGGLNSERGSKA
+3969 
-3981 WKTLQEERELL
+3981 
-3992 KQEPNR
+3992 
-3998 RKRHVELRPKFA
+3998 
-4010 RLNAEQKRRYRQM
+4010 
-4023 RDHYRAQSERMNKA
+4023 
-4037 LEENIVR
+4037 
-4044 AVFDAKIRKA
+4044 
-4054 MLAELRQRHE
+4054 
-4064 RAAKGLYFPLS
+4064 
-4075 RHGDYWIDFADE
+4075 
-4087 NGERQFMMFE
+4087 
-4097 TKGEMELA
+4097 
-4105 AEKLRKAGFS
+4105 
-4115 LNSGMK
+4115 
-4121 AQFNAVQKA
+4121 
-4130 SLPFVADVLQL
+4130 
-4141 VEKANMHT
+4141 
-4149 PAKESLSD
+4149 
-4157 EIYQMYLRTLPA
+4157 
-4169 RSMRRNFIHRKGVA
+4169 
-4183 GFSQD
+4183 
-4188 AVRAL
+4188 
-4193 ADQGFRQSRQQARL
+4193 
-4207 DHMDILDNHLDSIQK
+4207 
-4222 YVHELPNNVEAD
+4222 
-4234 RVVEELNKRHE
+4234 
-4245 WVRNPSRAGWAQKL
+4245 
-4259 TSLGFVWMLGLT
+4259 
-4271 PAAALVNLTQ
+4271 
-4281 NLQVALPILG
+4281 
-4291 SRYGMAES
+4291 
-4299 SKMMSQATAQYLKA
+4299 
-4313 AFTRN
+4313 
-4318 RPKGQGVLGSVLT
+4318 
-4331 GGEKEAMRRAVAQGV
+4331 
-4346 IDVTQAADLA
+4346 
-4356 GLAENPN
+4356 
-4363 AKYSGTWNKAMNIIG
+4363 
-4378 WAFHHA
+4378 
-4384 EVFNREV
+4384 
-4391 TYIAAY
+4391 
-4397 RLAMKKHGDHEKA
+4397 
-4410 IADAIKDTWDSHF
+4410 
-4423 DYSSINRARFM
+4423 
-4434 QSDMAAVALQ
+4434 
-4444 FKQYSQNMTYY
+4444 
-4455 LWANLAKALKGET
+4455 LWA
-4468 PEVKSMARKQL
+4468 R
-4479 LGTLASTFFIGG
+4479 
-4491 AGALPLWAITT
+4491 
-4502 AIDAAQEIVGDD
+4502 
-4514 DEPFD
+4514 
-4519 AETELKRM
+4519 
-4527 LAEAFGKEN
+4527 
-4536 AALIWHGALPS
+4536 
-4547 ISGRISLNDLWV
+4547 
-4559 RSINRD
+4559 
-4565 VDASTAYV
+4565 
-4573 EYMKQALGPVLG
+4573 
-4585 GIGVSWAQGLSDI
+4585 
-4598 SNDQFARG
+4598 
-4606 IERIPPKAIKD
+4606 
-4617 VLKTARYINEGGVT
+4617 
-4631 TKNGDEIV
+4631 
-4639 SDLTAFELLGQ
+4639 
-4650 ASGFAIGRAN
+4650 
-4660 LQYDENNA
+4660 
-4668 IKNYETFIVKRRQSL
+4668 
-4683 MNAYYTA
+4683 
-4690 YRLKDGE
+4690 
-4697 AMKSVM
+4697 
-4703 VKIRKFN
+4703 
-4710 QSQYG
+4710 
-4715 KRNPITTE
+4715 
-4723 GLQQSIKTRQR
+4723 
-4734 NLSKMQNGIQVNPK
+4734 
-4748 LERLVAEYDFF
+4748 

>member
-78 GESFRDLMS
+78 GEGFRDLMS

-99 DGRDALNSRLFEENE
+99 DGRDALNSRIFEENE

-208 ARDAVMQMDSSWL
+208 ARDAVMQMDSSLL

-292 MGKKGM
+292 MGKKGI

-384 VSDTQEQEIAEQAAD
+384 VSDTQEQEIAED
-399 EAQAMPNNGD
+399 AQAMPHNGD

-424 NPQGQYDELLH
+424 NPQGQYDELLQ
-435 GAQQRQADNGRDAAI
+435 GAQQRQADNGRDAAL
-450 RSRFAQS
+450 RTRFAQS

-474 ETIEMARAVDPT
+474 ETIEMARAVDPI

-645 KNVAQLAAAQRERD
+645 KNAAQLAAAQRERD

-693 KGQAQAS
+693 KGQAQAT

-716 VSSFVERPNS
+716 VSNFVERPNS

-816 DTEARTFAEN
+816 DTEARAFAEN
-826 EITQT
+826 EITQS

-869 NLANKFVG
+869 NLANQFVG

-884 AAALKREANAP
+884 AVALKKEASTQSVGSLDEPNIIRQAKAVIREVIDNNGGAKPKLKGVREA
-895 STQVQDE
+895 
-902 NASTDKLSDE
+902 
-912 DEGYVGKLRQ
+912 
-922 TFRTSTTGANAINR
+922 
-936 GVFPNQ
+936 
-942 KPYESL
+942 
-948 DDFITS
+948 
-954 VSASIFHG
+954 
-962 AHGRE
+962 
-967 WRKHNDKV
+967 
-975 TPRELELGKVGYA
+975 
-988 RYLEEGGKPFEE
+988 
-1000 ANADAVDTNTEPD
+1000 
-1013 IVQQAKELIREMV
+1013 
-1026 EKTGGSL
+1026 
-1033 KGIRNAY
+1033 Y
-1040 RTKGFTA
+1040 RDKGFTA
-1047 SDLQKALGGQDVSQF
+1047 KALQEALGDKSLADF
-1062 EREVKQA
+1062 EREQKERYSDKSKISLRAKQ
-1069 LLASPEVSKSDE
+1069 LV
-1081 LSSNDKANR
+1081 
-1090 WQKPYSTQV
+1090 Y
-1099 KYDSVGRVVITD
+1099 
-1111 SNYDFFQLTIAKDD
+1111 
-1125 GYAIAYLEVFDNPD
+1125 
-1139 SIAGS
+1139 
-1144 GAVTR
+1144 
-1149 AYLEG
+1149 
-1154 LRDAKSRDIGWRSD
+1154 
-1168 TIMSDSTEKMYERLI
+1168 
-1183 RMGVPFRFDGWKYV
+1183 
-1197 IDAPELTKVGIGNI
+1197 
-1211 IKSMGDY
+1211 
-1218 PNQKP
+1218 
-1223 TQNVKNKTSIENIQ
+1223 
-1237 NELREEIDN
+1237 
-1246 NRQLGADNAPVFN
+1246 
-1259 NRYLQKMWGWE
+1259 
-1270 KNNRSFLSMQRVA
+1270 
-1283 QDRYLLE
+1283 
-1290 NSITEMMMGLPADS
+1290 
-1304 EITLS
+1304 
-1309 GDELNLIQR
+1309 
-1318 SISDALSSIR
+1318 
-1328 YVNDD
+1328 
-1333 YVRAFERLKSE
+1333 SE
-1344 LENLSITV
+1344 LELKKN
-1352 QTDQKYGGLFDK
+1352 KNG
-1364 AKMKIKIG
+1364 
-1372 DIGNIEAE
+1372 EA
-1380 RVSISSFSSTTFS
+1380 
-1393 YNGGASNIGLSSSFR
+1393 YNGNETSNT
-1408 AVINDLVASHRS
+1408 ARS
-1420 GAEKSATNG
+1420 Y
-1429 RKPLNSEVDFKRFER
+1429 ER
-1444 VETAEGDLLEI
+1444 P
-1455 LGQITHGT
+1455 
-1463 SDDALVTVGVNPDTL
+1463 S
-1478 GSSKRRVS
+1478 
-1486 VGELRT
+1486 
-1492 LRQNNS
+1492 RQF
-1498 NPTQSD
+1498 
-1504 LQLNQAIKGDSTND
+1504 
-1518 NRGTT
+1518 
-1523 ESQSNERSARQSE
+1523 E
-1536 VQENEQRGTDAN
+1536 VQENDYRRVDTN
-1548 RSSVSEEDASAGRRA
+1548 RQSTGEKSVRQTVPTYEVWSS
-1563 NEPESALLDSGERS
+1563 LLDSGKRS

-1645 NTNTSKSQQAAH
+1645 NTNTSKAQQAAH

-1716 IGWQPSE
+1716 IGWQPSD

-1763 HGVFSL
+1763 NGVFSL

-1781 RDNKNP
+1781 RDNKNS

-1902 EVAQGTMYRGDENES
+1902 EVAQGKMYRGDESES
-1917 TVNPVSQHANL
+1917 TVNPVPQHANL

-1981 RGDDH
+1981 RGDDQ

-2160 DNVSDS
+2160 DNVSES

-2186 ESASNVSDAVNY
+2186 ESASNVADAVNY

-2312 VNVNRHIGA
+2312 VTVNRHIGA
-2321 ISVLGE
+2321 ISVMGE
-2327 AGGTLSAL
+2327 AGGSLSAL

-2701 TLKELKM
+2701 TLKDLKM

-2819 EAFNQLKTKEERIAY
+2819 EAFNQLKNKEERIAY

-3204 RKADITEFDAEA
+3204 RKADITEFDAQA

-3275 ELNKAIIQPAIAAIE
+3275 ELNKAIIQPAIAAVE

-3508 VLSEVIPQPTQ
+3508 VLSEVIPQPAQ

-3553 PSGDSSTIMFSRSTV
+3553 PSGDSAASD
-3568 AGGVKGDAVS
+3568 GVV
-3578 ETRINRG
+3578 
-3585 LVELW
+3585 
-3590 AANVMRDNP
+3590 
-3599 VISAAGKIVRVVS
+3599 
-3612 SESELPDAVK
+3612 
-3622 QEIDKDKSH
+3622 
-3631 NTIKGVLY
+3631 
-3639 GKQVYIVADKHNDQG
+3639 
-3654 SIEQVLLHELAG
+3654 
-3666 HYGLRK
+3666 
-3672 LFGDNIKAEL
+3672 
-3682 ADIRTRL
+3682 
-3689 GGKSGVLKLA
+3689 
-3699 KKFNVNLAHYA
+3699 
-3710 TDYDSR
+3710 
-3716 MKSGELTPEQVDD
+3716 
-3729 LLFDELLAHVSEMPR
+3729 
-3744 MAKPLERMWQK
+3744 
-3755 IRQYLHKLGFTATA
+3755 
-3769 GYTSADLLDLIQA
+3769 
-3782 IRNNLIENP
+3782 
-3791 DPDGTGPSPKRKSKP
+3791 
-3806 NESREDAAEILF
+3806 LF
-3818 SRTAKAQGMSADEAL
+3818 SRTSTNAGRTGVKTGKIAGGITVKRSTIDAVTRTALGKLGLKDFTLRFETVDTEVDLLDYVKTAIAKNDAQGEVYGLYDTKEHKVWLVAEKHNYASEVEETIFHEVAGHVGLARLLKEGKAQPDMNTLALRLGGIKGIQRFAEQNGVDLTPYLNSAQTLTKADAEEVLVHELVAHLAEQQKFATPIQRLLAKVRGMLRSLFGFIYSPEFNNNELLTLVFKAKEQLKTPPPKDKVTRPENDALFFSRSRAQGTPADTASTSNQMSADEAL

-3913 AEDLSDWAKANP
+3913 AEDLSDWAKANQ
-3925 KEADELFAF
+3925 KEADELFSF

-3949 QSREED
+3949 QSREEE

-4141 VEKANMHT
+4141 VEQANMHT

-4318 RPKGQGVLGSVLT
+4318 RPKGQGILGSVLT

-4455 LWANLAKALKGET
+4455 LWANLGKALKGET
-4468 PEVKSMARKQL
+4468 PEVKAMARKQL

-4502 AIDAAQEIVGDD
+4502 AIEAAQEIVGDD

-4585 GIGVSWAQGLSDI
+4585 GIGVSWAQGLADI

-4703 VKIRKFN
+4703 VKVRKFN

-4723 GLQQSIKTRQR
+4723 ILRQSLKVRARKRSIT
-4734 NLSKMQNGIQVNPK
+4734 QNGVQVNPK
-4748 LERLVAEYDFF
+4748 MNSLVMQYDYF

>member
-12 SPKSTINAS
+12 SLKSTINAS

-78 GESFRDLMS
+78 GEGFRDLMS
-87 SGSDYLQESMTQ
+87 SGSDSLQESMTQ
-99 DGRDALNSRLFEENE
+99 DGREALNSRLFEENE

-179 VADKAISRMAAT
+179 VADKTISRMAAT
-191 GAGATGV
+191 SAGATGV

-265 STDPTAVAASVA
+265 STDSTAVAASVA

-292 MGKKGM
+292 MGKKGV

-321 YARNQVTNEVT
+321 YARNQVINEVT

-354 ALGGPIGAV
+354 ALGGPLGAV

-369 GQPTENTPAQ
+369 GQLTENTPTQ

-409 APAQTAAMNADEPVL
+409 APAQTASMNTVDPTL
-424 NPQGQYDELLH
+424 NPQGQYDELLQ
-435 GAQQRQADNGRDAAI
+435 GAQQRQADNSRDAAI

-474 ETIEMARAVDPT
+474 ETIDMARAVDPT

-538 QNRLDMAKREK
+538 QIRLDMAKREK

-559 EYQLDDTVSS
+559 EYQLDDTVNS

-605 PQPEKEK
+605 PQPEKAK
-612 ATGDQDDGLA
+612 ITGDQDDGLA
-622 QFKSARFDRDTALA
+622 RFKSARFDRDTAQA

-645 KNVAQLAAAQRERD
+645 KNAAQLAAAQRERD

-716 VSSFVERPNS
+716 LSSFVDRPNS

-862 QMAHSVR
+862 QIAHSVR
-869 NLANKFVG
+869 NLANQFVG

-884 AAALKREANAP
+884 AAAIKEEASTQSVRSLDEPNIIRQAKAVIREVIDNNGGAKPKLKGVREAYRDKGFTAKALQEALGDK
-895 STQVQDE
+895 SLADFEREQKE
-902 NASTDKLSDE
+902 SYTDKLS
-912 DEGYVGKLRQ
+912 
-922 TFRTSTTGANAINR
+922 
-936 GVFPNQ
+936 
-942 KPYESL
+942 
-948 DDFITS
+948 
-954 VSASIFHG
+954 
-962 AHGRE
+962 
-967 WRKHNDKV
+967 
-975 TPRELELGKVGYA
+975 
-988 RYLEEGGKPFEE
+988 
-1000 ANADAVDTNTEPD
+1000 
-1013 IVQQAKELIREMV
+1013 
-1026 EKTGGSL
+1026 
-1033 KGIRNAY
+1033 
-1040 RTKGFTA
+1040 
-1047 SDLQKALGGQDVSQF
+1047 
-1062 EREVKQA
+1062 
-1069 LLASPEVSKSDE
+1069 
-1081 LSSNDKANR
+1081 
-1090 WQKPYSTQV
+1090 
-1099 KYDSVGRVVITD
+1099 
-1111 SNYDFFQLTIAKDD
+1111 
-1125 GYAIAYLEVFDNPD
+1125 
-1139 SIAGS
+1139 
-1144 GAVTR
+1144 
-1149 AYLEG
+1149 
-1154 LRDAKSRDIGWRSD
+1154 
-1168 TIMSDSTEKMYERLI
+1168 
-1183 RMGVPFRFDGWKYV
+1183 
-1197 IDAPELTKVGIGNI
+1197 
-1211 IKSMGDY
+1211 
-1218 PNQKP
+1218 
-1223 TQNVKNKTSIENIQ
+1223 
-1237 NELREEIDN
+1237 
-1246 NRQLGADNAPVFN
+1246 
-1259 NRYLQKMWGWE
+1259 
-1270 KNNRSFLSMQRVA
+1270 
-1283 QDRYLLE
+1283 
-1290 NSITEMMMGLPADS
+1290 
-1304 EITLS
+1304 
-1309 GDELNLIQR
+1309 
-1318 SISDALSSIR
+1318 ALSEPSIHSGQE
-1328 YVNDD
+1328 VP
-1333 YVRAFERLKSE
+1333 LQSK
-1344 LENLSITV
+1344 
-1352 QTDQKYGGLFDK
+1352 
-1364 AKMKIKIG
+1364 G
-1372 DIGNIEAE
+1372 DIDHGNE
-1380 RVSISSFSSTTFS
+1380 T
-1393 YNGGASNIGLSSSFR
+1393 SN
-1408 AVINDLVASHRS
+1408 
-1420 GAEKSATNG
+1420 
-1429 RKPLNSEVDFKRFER
+1429 
-1444 VETAEGDLLEI
+1444 TARLD
-1455 LGQITHGT
+1455 
-1463 SDDALVTVGVNPDTL
+1463 
-1478 GSSKRRVS
+1478 
-1486 VGELRT
+1486 
-1492 LRQNNS
+1492 
-1498 NPTQSD
+1498 
-1504 LQLNQAIKGDSTND
+1504 
-1518 NRGTT
+1518 
-1523 ESQSNERSARQSE
+1523 ERSSPQSE

-1563 NEPESALLDSGERS
+1563 NESRRTLPDSTERS
-1577 VSRDAIERLALDEVD
+1577 VSRDAIERLALDEVE

-1645 NTNTSKSQQAAH
+1645 NTNTSKAQQAAH

-1716 IGWQPSE
+1716 IGWQPSD

-1950 TKDAIAGEVMLAESD
+1950 IKDAIAGEVMLAESD

-1996 TPDSIWSDDGWLM
+1996 TPDSIWSDDGWRLDL
-2009 SRARHF
+2009 ARHY

-2021 ARLQQ
+2021 ARLQRLV
-2026 FADNEFLNKGKIKS
+2026 DDEFLNKGKIKS
-2040 DFTGSKLKESAV
+2040 DFSGVKYKAAAV
-2052 KAVLAYLTGQQSK
+2052 QAALDYLAGKQTSE
-2065 NQALSALDDAIDN
+2065 QALKTLGDSIEQ
-2078 TRLGPN
+2078 TRLGEN
-2084 KFRKLK
+2084 NYRKVK
-2090 AMLTIR
+2090 AILTIR

-2110 GDIERLRQRLNVQ
+2110 GDIELLRQRLNVQ

-2160 DNVSDS
+2160 DNVSES

-2312 VNVNRHIGA
+2312 VTVNRHIGA

-2392 WAKSDAQIAKQIA
+2392 WAKSDAQIAKQVA

-2543 LRAMPNDIEHFRT
+2543 LRALPNDIEHFRT

-2819 EAFNQLKTKEERIAY
+2819 EAFNQLKTKEERTAY

-2895 MGTPAKYAIA
+2895 MGTPAKYAVA
-2905 TVKSDLKSLAETVL
+2905 TVESDLKNLAETVL

-2959 EIDADQYEK
+2959 EMDADQYEK

-3204 RKADITEFDAEA
+3204 RQADITEFDAQA
-3216 FTELYRDAQ
+3216 FTTLYRDAQ

-3275 ELNKAIIQPAIAAIE
+3275 ELNKSIIQPAIAAVE

-3349 QSPKLMNALHLNA
+3349 QSPKLMSALHLNA

-3414 VEASMADIKEELRRS
+3414 IEASMADIKEELRRS

-3490 GDYVHLLL
+3490 GDYVHFLL

-3553 PSGDSSTIMFSRSTV
+3553 PSGDSAASD
-3568 AGGVKGDAVS
+3568 GVV
-3578 ETRINRG
+3578 
-3585 LVELW
+3585 
-3590 AANVMRDNP
+3590 
-3599 VISAAGKIVRVVS
+3599 
-3612 SESELPDAVK
+3612 
-3622 QEIDKDKSH
+3622 
-3631 NTIKGVLY
+3631 
-3639 GKQVYIVADKHNDQG
+3639 
-3654 SIEQVLLHELAG
+3654 
-3666 HYGLRK
+3666 
-3672 LFGDNIKAEL
+3672 
-3682 ADIRTRL
+3682 
-3689 GGKSGVLKLA
+3689 
-3699 KKFNVNLAHYA
+3699 
-3710 TDYDSR
+3710 
-3716 MKSGELTPEQVDD
+3716 
-3729 LLFDELLAHVSEMPR
+3729 
-3744 MAKPLERMWQK
+3744 
-3755 IRQYLHKLGFTATA
+3755 
-3769 GYTSADLLDLIQA
+3769 
-3782 IRNNLIENP
+3782 
-3791 DPDGTGPSPKRKSKP
+3791 
-3806 NESREDAAEILF
+3806 LF
-3818 SRTAKAQGMSADEAL
+3818 SRTSTNAGRTGVKTGKIAGGITVKRSTIDAVTRTALGKLGLKDFTLRFETVDTEADLPDYVKTAIAKNDAQGEVFGLYDTKEHKVWLVAEKHNYASEVEETIFHEVAGHVGLARLLKEGKAQPDMNTLALRLGGIKGIQRLAEKNGMDLAPYLNSAQTLTKADAEKILVQELVAHLAEQQKFATPIQRLLAKVRAMLRSLFGFIYSPEFNNNELLTLVFKAKEQLKAPPPKDKVTRPENNALFFSRSRSQGVPAYTASTSNQMSADEAL

-3901 TQNMLAEEAAKI
+3901 TQNMLAEEAAKM

-3949 QSREED
+3949 QSREEE

-4064 RAAKGLYFPLS
+4064 HAAKGLYFPLS

-4141 VEKANMHT
+4141 VEQANMHT

-4207 DHMDILDNHLDSIQK
+4207 GHMDILDNHLDSIQK

-4318 RPKGQGVLGSVLT
+4318 RPKGQGILGSVLT

-4397 RLAMKKHGDHEKA
+4397 RLAMKKYGDHEKA

-4502 AIDAAQEIVGDD
+4502 AIDAAQEIAGDD

-4519 AETELKRM
+4519 TETELKRM

-4573 EYMKQALGPVLG
+4573 EYMKQALGPVIG
-4585 GIGVSWAQGLSDI
+4585 GIGVSWAQGLAEI

-4668 IKNYETFIVKRRQSL
+4668 IKNYEIFIVKRRQSL

-4697 AMKSVM
+4697 AMKAMM
-4703 VKIRKFN
+4703 VKIHKFN

-4715 KRNPITTE
+4715 KRNPITSE
-4723 GLQQSIKTRQR
+4723 ILRQSLKVRARKRLIT
-4734 NLSKMQNGIQVNPK
+4734 QNGVQVNPK
-4748 LERLVAEYDFF
+4748 MNSLVMQYDYF

>member
-12 SPKSTINAS
+12 SPKSTINAT

-31 KGFQFEAPK
+31 KGFQFESPK

-47 VTLGDTAKAVGSGA
+47 VTLGDSAKAIGSGA

-78 GESFRDLMS
+78 GEGFRDLMS
-87 SGSDYLQESMTQ
+87 SGSDSLQESMTQ

-179 VADKAISRMAAT
+179 VADKTISRMAAT
-191 GAGATGV
+191 SAGATGV

-258 SYASLQM
+258 SYASLKM

-292 MGKKGM
+292 MGKKGI

-321 YARNQVTNEVT
+321 YALNQVTNEVT

-354 ALGGPIGAV
+354 ALGSPLGAV

-399 EAQAMPNNGD
+399 DAQVMPHNGD

-424 NPQGQYDELLH
+424 NPQGQYDELLQ

-450 RSRFAQS
+450 RSRFVQS

-474 ETIEMARAVDPT
+474 ETIDMARAVDPT

-497 EEADQNPELTAQL
+497 EEADQNPELAAQL

-569 RKAAIRAEM
+569 RKAVIRAEM

-612 ATGDQDDGLA
+612 ATGAQDDGLA

-645 KNVAQLAAAQRERD
+645 KNAAQLAAAQRERD
-659 SRPASPDENPA
+659 SRPASADENPA
-670 WFGVHPESGERTT
+670 WFDVHPESGERTT

-693 KGQAQAS
+693 EGQAQAS
-700 ERQADL
+700 ERQIDL

-716 VSSFVERPNS
+716 VSSFVERLNS

-741 GIAGKTSRM
+741 GIEGKTSRM

-774 NHEKRLAAYEEA
+774 NHEKRLAAYEKA

-869 NLANKFVG
+869 NLANQFVG

-884 AAALKREANAP
+884 AAALKKEASTQSVGSLDEPNIIRQAKAVIREVIDNNGGAKPKLKGVREAYRDKGFTAKALQEALGDK
-895 STQVQDE
+895 SLADFEREQKE
-902 NASTDKLSDE
+902 SYTDKLS
-912 DEGYVGKLRQ
+912 
-922 TFRTSTTGANAINR
+922 
-936 GVFPNQ
+936 
-942 KPYESL
+942 
-948 DDFITS
+948 
-954 VSASIFHG
+954 
-962 AHGRE
+962 
-967 WRKHNDKV
+967 
-975 TPRELELGKVGYA
+975 
-988 RYLEEGGKPFEE
+988 
-1000 ANADAVDTNTEPD
+1000 
-1013 IVQQAKELIREMV
+1013 
-1026 EKTGGSL
+1026 
-1033 KGIRNAY
+1033 
-1040 RTKGFTA
+1040 
-1047 SDLQKALGGQDVSQF
+1047 
-1062 EREVKQA
+1062 
-1069 LLASPEVSKSDE
+1069 
-1081 LSSNDKANR
+1081 
-1090 WQKPYSTQV
+1090 
-1099 KYDSVGRVVITD
+1099 
-1111 SNYDFFQLTIAKDD
+1111 
-1125 GYAIAYLEVFDNPD
+1125 
-1139 SIAGS
+1139 
-1144 GAVTR
+1144 
-1149 AYLEG
+1149 
-1154 LRDAKSRDIGWRSD
+1154 
-1168 TIMSDSTEKMYERLI
+1168 
-1183 RMGVPFRFDGWKYV
+1183 
-1197 IDAPELTKVGIGNI
+1197 
-1211 IKSMGDY
+1211 
-1218 PNQKP
+1218 
-1223 TQNVKNKTSIENIQ
+1223 
-1237 NELREEIDN
+1237 
-1246 NRQLGADNAPVFN
+1246 
-1259 NRYLQKMWGWE
+1259 
-1270 KNNRSFLSMQRVA
+1270 
-1283 QDRYLLE
+1283 
-1290 NSITEMMMGLPADS
+1290 
-1304 EITLS
+1304 
-1309 GDELNLIQR
+1309 
-1318 SISDALSSIR
+1318 ALSESSIHSGQE
-1328 YVNDD
+1328 VP
-1333 YVRAFERLKSE
+1333 LQSK
-1344 LENLSITV
+1344 
-1352 QTDQKYGGLFDK
+1352 
-1364 AKMKIKIG
+1364 G
-1372 DIGNIEAE
+1372 DIDHGNE
-1380 RVSISSFSSTTFS
+1380 T
-1393 YNGGASNIGLSSSFR
+1393 SN
-1408 AVINDLVASHRS
+1408 
-1420 GAEKSATNG
+1420 
-1429 RKPLNSEVDFKRFER
+1429 
-1444 VETAEGDLLEI
+1444 TARLD
-1455 LGQITHGT
+1455 
-1463 SDDALVTVGVNPDTL
+1463 
-1478 GSSKRRVS
+1478 
-1486 VGELRT
+1486 
-1492 LRQNNS
+1492 
-1498 NPTQSD
+1498 
-1504 LQLNQAIKGDSTND
+1504 
-1518 NRGTT
+1518 
-1523 ESQSNERSARQSE
+1523 ERSSPQSE

-1563 NEPESALLDSGERS
+1563 NESRRTLPDSTERS

-1763 HGVFSL
+1763 NGVFSL

-1902 EVAQGTMYRGDENES
+1902 EVAQGKMYRGDESES

-1986 PTNGAQVYEV
+1986 PTKGAQVYEV

-2009 SRARHF
+2009 SRTRHF

-2052 KAVLAYLTGQQSK
+2052 KAVLAYLNGQQSK
-2065 NQALSALDDAIDN
+2065 NQTLNALDDAIDN

-2123 YDEFAQAFATKGKN
+2123 YDAFAQAFATKGKN

-2146 LNLLDGDTGIEAGL
+2146 LSLLDGDTGIEAGL
-2160 DNVSDS
+2160 DSVSDS

-2186 ESASNVSDAVNY
+2186 ESASNVADAVNY

-2246 DDYLSGNVKAKYQ
+2246 DDYLSGNVKVKYQ

-2269 VKLLEAVLPEDKTPE
+2269 VKLLEAVIPEDKTPE

-2291 ATWIDSDV
+2291 ATWIDADV

-2307 GYKAT
+2307 GYKAK

-2501 KLYPSAKVLVADDK
+2501 KLYPSANVLVADDK

-2819 EAFNQLKTKEERIAY
+2819 EAFNQLKNKEERIAY

-2959 EIDADQYEK
+2959 EMDADQYEK

-3204 RKADITEFDAEA
+3204 RKADITEFDAQA

-3305 GLVMDVDYFTHEGT
+3305 GLVMDVDYLTHEGT

-3508 VLSEVIPQPTQ
+3508 VLSEVILQPTQ
-3519 TPKAEYAFLAE
+3519 TPKVEYAFLAE

-3553 PSGDSSTIMFSRSTV
+3553 PSGDSAASD
-3568 AGGVKGDAVS
+3568 GVV
-3578 ETRINRG
+3578 
-3585 LVELW
+3585 
-3590 AANVMRDNP
+3590 
-3599 VISAAGKIVRVVS
+3599 
-3612 SESELPDAVK
+3612 
-3622 QEIDKDKSH
+3622 
-3631 NTIKGVLY
+3631 
-3639 GKQVYIVADKHNDQG
+3639 
-3654 SIEQVLLHELAG
+3654 
-3666 HYGLRK
+3666 
-3672 LFGDNIKAEL
+3672 
-3682 ADIRTRL
+3682 
-3689 GGKSGVLKLA
+3689 
-3699 KKFNVNLAHYA
+3699 
-3710 TDYDSR
+3710 
-3716 MKSGELTPEQVDD
+3716 
-3729 LLFDELLAHVSEMPR
+3729 
-3744 MAKPLERMWQK
+3744 
-3755 IRQYLHKLGFTATA
+3755 
-3769 GYTSADLLDLIQA
+3769 
-3782 IRNNLIENP
+3782 
-3791 DPDGTGPSPKRKSKP
+3791 
-3806 NESREDAAEILF
+3806 LF
-3818 SRTAKAQGMSADEAL
+3818 SRTSTNAGRTGVKTGKIAGGITVKWSTIDAVTRTALGKLGLKDFTLRFETVDTEADLPDYVKTAIAKNDAQGEVYGLYDTKEHKVWLVAEKHNYASEVEETIFHEVAGHVGLARLLKEGKAQPDMNTLALRLGGIKGIQRLAEQNGVDLAPYLNSTQTLTKADAEEILVQELVAHLAEQQKFATPIQRLLAKVRAMLRSLFGFIYSPEFNNNELLTLVFKAKEQLKAPPPKDKVTRPENNTLFFSRSRSQGVPADTASRSNQMSADEAL

-3901 TQNMLAEEAAKI
+3901 TQNMLAEEAAKM

-3949 QSREED
+3949 QSREEE

-4141 VEKANMHT
+4141 VEQANMHT

-4318 RPKGQGVLGSVLT
+4318 RPKGQGILGSVLT

-4502 AIDAAQEIVGDD
+4502 AIEAAQEIVGDD

-4536 AALIWHGALPS
+4536 AALIWYGALPS

-4573 EYMKQALGPVLG
+4573 EYMKQALGPILG

-4639 SDLTAFELLGQ
+4639 IDLTAFELLGQ

-4668 IKNYETFIVKRRQSL
+4668 IKNYETFIVKHRQSL

-4723 GLQQSIKTRQR
+4723 ILRQSLKVRARKRSIT
-4734 NLSKMQNGIQVNPK
+4734 QNGVQVNPK
-4748 LERLVAEYDFF
+4748 MNSLVMQYDYF